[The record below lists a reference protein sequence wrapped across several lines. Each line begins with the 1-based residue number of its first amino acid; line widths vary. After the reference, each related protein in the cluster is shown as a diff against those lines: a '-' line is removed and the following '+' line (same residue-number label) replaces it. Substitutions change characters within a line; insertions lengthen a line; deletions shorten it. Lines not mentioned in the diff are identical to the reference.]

1 MERKKVPNIVGVS
14 LDEAKEI
21 LEKANIEIEKEK
33 KKIDIFEKSG
43 TVVKV
48 EPKEETSLKKNE
60 KVVLYVSDRK
70 PILIIILLFLL
81 CALFMIVR
89 KGTISTLINTTSP
102 VVESKTHEWTKTGM
116 VVVTKDAKMIDEL
129 KNYEYCV
136 TNKKSTIGCNWQ
148 ITETKN
154 AEIVASGKWYVYF
167 RGIDVRGRR
176 SKVSNREYV
185 NVDNENPV
193 VKKIKEKETENTIK
207 VTIEA
212 TDRLSGVNSYF
223 YKIDNQE
230 YVLGTKTHEYKNLEA
245 NKEYKISI
253 KVVDKVGNETIVTK
267 NIKTKESN
275 NITKP
280 EEPTTTKETTTKVT
294 TTEEKDEVIPIINLD
309 KVPLKF
315 FYGNKY
321 DLPSYYKFG
330 PKGGEVKCIVD
341 EVEEARD
348 TSKLG
353 IGKHKIV
360 CTAYGNNGIN
370 TTVEKEVEVAVE
382 EVEEEEN
389 DGWIWLNLHYPAN
402 STKWEW
408 KKLDENEEQS
418 GEDLNWKEYTGPIR
432 VRVEDVDKII
442 IRYEI
447 DGNEIIISPD
457 GYYVDIEP
465 EKTSVK
471 VGEVTKVKINY
482 SNNVEKVEY
491 RINNG
496 VWQEYTGVFEVGPNT
511 SIEARIRYLIDV
523 YGDEG
528 NLLLQKTK
536 KKTASGYI
544 GELFENVSKPS
555 TPIKP
560 NAPTT
565 DPTDPSV
572 PNTCTTCSC
581 VSGTYEVKI
590 IPTSRYV
597 NNNMPV
603 KVKIEYEDGVT
614 KKEYKIGYDGQWQNY
629 TGEISVNAGTIIYAR
644 GSGYKEIDGC
654 TKWVSG
660 STSTTL
666 SDRTYKVYISS
677 GTTSMDSTQKT
688 TVSISTWRSDNL
700 KNIEYSINGGEWTK
714 YNKAFEVGV
723 NTTIV
728 AKATWEVDGVEL
740 VDQDTRTIYENKN
753 GLRTSIST
761 SAKRIGG
768 SDEATVSLTTN
779 YKADKIEYTIDN
791 GASWNEYTKVFG
803 VKGNTTVCAKATKTN
818 TDETV
823 QTSPTVCKYVSEDD
837 LGLVIYASAYAARK
851 NAYVTT
857 TIKTKY
863 NVDTLEYSIDSG
875 VTWNAYEGE
884 KVKVQAGSEIL
895 ARATYRGKVVSTSLK
910 IDILPEPSVILD
922 GPSITGNPENTL
934 TKSVD
939 IEIKTKEVARDVF
952 YRINRGAWIKYTG
965 IFNVTSNVKI
975 EAYYVRDEDGKTSA
989 TSTYYVQN
997 VHVGNKPYVRIDTD
1011 PKGYLINGTQDKV
1024 KVKISGSNYN
1034 TLEYSLDGIN
1044 YQPYTNEFEVTT
1056 SLTVYARATND
1067 VGTTTTQFTIVTV
1080 NPPKVWKNLSVK
1092 IVANPDSKDLID
1104 KDGNV
1109 KLVNETEV
1117 SLVYGS
1123 DVTSACYKVL
1133 TSGSTNL
1140 ANEPCIP
1147 YTGAFKVNKNSTI
1160 YAYVQSADGKG
1171 TDVKLID
1178 FLTLGIASPVIKVDQ
1193 TSATSLVKISID
1205 YARSASIKKYKI
1217 DNGSWI
1223 DYTGEIEVTA
1233 NCTIE
1238 AMNEDMV
1245 GNQASS
1251 TRVISNIVK
1260 KPQYNIL
1267 DKGDYYL
1274 IKLNYPS
1281 NSIQSS
1287 REYKWL
1293 TNGTW
1298 KKYDEHGI
1306 LLIKPSAASK
1316 IVTPDGVKIKDDKG
1330 NEVILTD
1337 HYYILTIDLDKVGEN
1352 LYMRWDKQKVEA
1364 PKIIVSEEE
1373 ETVTSVDVAVS
1384 YNKALVSKQYRVIYD
1399 NGTDT
1404 GWLKYN
1410 GKFKVTD
1417 KGIVYAKGID
1427 IDGNDSKVAEQRID
1441 NIDSTGPVI
1450 TITGDMTTPKR
1461 KVTLLISAKDDGEV
1475 DSLLYEVGSKKADY
1489 FKKNGKG
1496 LKNPSTITIEENG
1509 KYTFYAVDGLG
1520 NETIKEIEITNIDKT
1535 APNIEIN
1542 VLSKTVGTST
1552 EVEINYGDSI
1562 TTQYKVGETGT
1573 YQSYTGKFTLSSYD
1587 LFNLKN
1593 EDGSLTIYAK
1603 GIDQAGNEEEVKEI
1617 TYVLDL
1623 NEFATPIINASDGY
1637 PMLTSTG
1644 MILGRPTYITYDATT
1659 TDVTNYY
1666 SIDNGVTWK
1675 EYTGGITLV
1684 SGEIIAKSVRE
1695 STGLEFTST
1704 GKVTIPTNAVGKDTY
1719 DNNLQTSETINRNSN
1734 KMFTVNNNLYG
1745 EKIKVYTGNT
1755 VSNTSTIKMYDKN
1768 KTLLSTTETVGVLT
1782 IVEIPESTY
1791 YVEINAGSQNLEVR
1805 EIELQGSRKL
1815 IGEYTPIISIN
1826 EGGWAAE
1833 KVATIT
1839 YYNEEYENEYSLDNG
1854 ASWKPYEG
1862 PIKLIEPTNVIARTT
1877 RENKVIGSSNFIVTK
1892 IDPTEPVIELNI
1904 PKTLLIGY
1912 DQKVPTY
1919 YKETLSGTTVECK
1932 AGNTVITN
1940 LNELEEG
1947 EHKIICTAKTGTGKK
1962 ATVEKDIKVIDVSD
1976 GLEGNSILEIIS
1988 NEDIPTGRYSIKV
2001 KDETYPVHMITLDG
2015 NQHFTENKTFGD
2027 AYDVAT
2033 SSTYAQNMVIVKV
2046 NGDLTID
2053 EGVTVGPYYDK
2064 SYGGPKGF
2072 TLYVTGKL
2080 TNKGTIDNSHGA
2092 KAVGQNVYLWKN
2104 TDGTYEYVPAV
2115 GGKSDTN
2122 GTGRETGGG
2131 LSGGSTC
2138 TKYGCGSSG
2147 FGSAGTSYSGGT
2159 GGGGIGWREG
2169 SAGNGSPNGGAGGV
2183 AGTNGSAGAGNPS
2196 GGTGGLLI
2204 IYADEYKNDGKIS
2217 ANGADS
2223 EKYGTR
2229 GGSSGGG
2236 SINIFVNQ
2244 QFTVDKLGIVPE
2256 LIYDEVKGY
2265 TSNATNGTINLGKI
2279 KNGQYYDLKE
2289 IINQANEEYRKNITI
2304 QGYSILS
2311 ILENENLNSGYYC
2324 FIVNNE
2330 KYQVHMITLDG
2341 NQHFTENKTF
2351 GDAYDVGTA
2360 STYAQNMVIVKVN
2373 GDLEI
2378 DSGVTVTPYYNEY
2391 GGPKGFTLYVT
2402 GKLTNKGTIDNSH
2415 GSKAEGQNVY
2425 LWKNTDGS
2433 YEYVPAIGGV
2443 GGKSIGSSS
2452 ITYANSGVD
2461 GVGRQTGGGGVSSG
2475 YNTGTGGTG
2484 TSYSG
2489 GTGSSASNGSKSDGS
2504 NDGSS
2509 GGSSTES
2516 DTNYGS
2522 GAGNPSGLAAVRGE
2536 NGTGGLLTIYADNF
2550 DNKGDL
2556 LACGYLGGKGDR
2568 YAGGSSGGG
2577 SINIFTNNSIEL
2589 ANPKSISDFYD
2600 ITLGN
2605 AFVNGGSRIE
2615 TISNGY
2621 VYSGAGGNG
2630 TINIGKIIN
2639 NTYVDFR
2646 EYLKNEIKNITVG
2659 KEISGSSILEI
2670 INSNKLE
2677 NGYYTFVVNEEKYKI
2692 HLYSY
2697 ENSQHWSENMTFGSG
2712 FDIGDNNF
2720 YAQSMVVVKVNGD
2733 LEIDKGVI
2741 VSPYYTEYG
2750 GPKGFTVYV
2759 TGKLTNNGVIDN
2771 SHGAYAEGQNVYL
2784 WKNTD
2789 GTYEYVPAIG
2799 GKGAAQRNDS
2809 ANSPGYT
2816 GGNGSG
2822 RQTGGGGSG
2831 GYYNNGASGSGSFGT
2846 SYSGGSGGGGK
2857 DFYNSTDAMQNGG
2870 SGGSLIITDIVPS
2883 SSTAGGGAGNP
2894 GGIGNPNPANNG
2906 KNGTGG
2912 LLVISASKYINNGTI
2927 SAHGSMGGTG
2937 YAGGGSSGGGSIN
2950 IFTMFDIT
2958 EKGQVDVSGGASS
2971 TTGVAR
2977 GGIGGNG
2984 TISYNKIDHVVIS
2997 PIHLYPNLSKF
3008 DVECEKYEI
3017 VINYDT
3023 TIMKRLYSLDNGVTW
3038 LEYMDSFEIDKETTI
3053 LAKGINI
3060 DGIETDIVTFKV
3072 VLKDGI
3078 PYQVFDKSNAVLE
3091 INKDYIFTVSED
3103 IIGKNLR
3110 FYLGSEPSSDA
3121 TIKIYDKDKKELL
3134 STTFVNNL
3142 TVINIPTNAYKFI
3155 INAGSKELTINEIN
3169 IRKELEK
3176 NEIIPSI
3183 SINDVNWT
3191 SSKTIEITYPEGY
3204 KNEYSLDLGTTWNE
3218 YTEPITVETDT
3229 TIFTRVVKDEKVVGS
3244 SSFVV
3249 TTVDNEEPTI
3259 EIDIPSEFDE
3269 TIYYKLPTSYSVGVS
3284 GGTSN
3289 CYISDDVIKDTEKLS
3304 PGIYTIKCEVTNG
3317 AGITKSIEKNITVK
3331 KARFLR
3337 EAILQNGVIES
3348 IPTLT
3353 ASSNKTDEKS
3363 GVYKSTETNSGNPT
3377 YYFRGN
3383 VENNNL
3389 NFAGYNWKIVRVNED
3404 GTIRIV
3410 MNDGINN
3417 NAKYKYDSSAFDF
3430 YYTGSGNLVKS
3441 PLENWYNSNIGNN
3454 SNYSLNVVTGDYF
3467 CEQAI
3472 VAYKQYF
3479 ADGYKTYN
3487 TTSKTSSMVAY
3498 DSYQARFKCQNDKN
3512 RHGIVSS
3519 SVGLLSY
3526 DEVLYAGGYPTR
3538 SNESYYLYSG
3548 VEYRLM
3554 SPSGN
3559 YPTLSFCYT
3568 WTVGNDGK
3576 LTIEDVKNAALILRP
3591 VINLK
3596 VNTRILDSGTG
3607 TSTDPYVVK

>member
-102 VVESKTHEWTKTGM
+102 VIESKTHEWTKTGM

-154 AEIVASGKWYVYF
+154 AEIIASGKWYVYF

-185 NVDNENPV
+185 QVDNENPV

-230 YVLGTKTHEYKNLEA
+230 YVLGTKTREYKNLEA

-267 NIKTKESN
+267 KIKTKESN
-275 NITKP
+275 NITDS
-280 EEPTTTKETTTKVT
+280 EETTTTTTTKVT

-341 EVEEARD
+341 EVEEATD

-471 VGEVTKVKINY
+471 NGEVTKVKINY

-496 VWQEYTGVFEVGPNT
+496 VWQEYTNVFEVGPNT

-523 YGDEG
+523 YDDEG

-544 GELFENVSKPS
+544 GEVIESTGGSVTPSKPN
-555 TPIKP
+555 K
-560 NAPTT
+560 
-565 DPTDPSV
+565 PTDPSN
-572 PNTCTTCSC
+572 PDPTPSTCTTCSC
-581 VSGTYEVKI
+581 VDGSYNVKI
-590 IPTSRYV
+590 VPTSRYV

-603 KVKIEYEDGVT
+603 KIRIDYEDGVT
-614 KKEYKIGYDGQWQNY
+614 LKQYKLGINGTWQNY
-629 TGEISVNAGTIIYAR
+629 TGEISVNAGTIIFAK

-660 STSTTL
+660 TAVEIVGEK
-666 SDRTYKVYISS
+666 TYKVDVYPAR
-677 GTTSMDSTQKT
+677 TSIDSTET
-688 TVSISTWRSDNL
+688 TKVEIGTWVKDNRVSL
-700 KNIEYSINGGEWTK
+700 EYSINGGEYQEYTK
-714 YNKAFEVGV
+714 SFTVGP

-728 AKATWEVDGVEL
+728 ARAKWILDDGTEINDQASATV
-740 VDQDTRTIYENKN
+740 YENKN
-753 GLRTSIST
+753 GLRTSISS
-761 SAKRIGG
+761 SAKKVGG
-768 SDEATVSLTTN
+768 INQATIEITTN
-779 YKADKIEYTIDN
+779 LKADKKEYTLDN
-791 GASWNEYTKVFG
+791 GASWKEYTGPFG
-803 VKGNTTVCAKATKTN
+803 VDANTLVCAKATKTN
-818 TDETV
+818 TDGTI
-823 QTSPTVCKYVSEDD
+823 QTSPMVCKYISEDD
-837 LGLVIYASAYAARK
+837 LNLRIIPSAYAARK
-851 NAYVTT
+851 GGYITAE
-857 TIKTKY
+857 IKTDY
-863 NVDTLEYSIDSG
+863 NVEKIEYSLDNGS
-875 VTWNAYEGE
+875 TWNEYTGAR
-884 KVKVQAGSEIL
+884 VKIDAGSEIL
-895 ARATYRGKVVSTSLK
+895 ARATYRGKVVTTSLS
-910 IDILPEPSVILD
+910 IDILANPSVILD

-934 TKSVD
+934 TKNVD
-939 IEIKTKEVARDVF
+939 IEIKTKEVARDIF

-997 VHVGNKPYVRIDTD
+997 VHVGNKPYVRIDTE

-1080 NPPKVWKNLSVK
+1080 NPPKVWKNLNVK

-1140 ANEPCIP
+1140 ANEKCIP
-1147 YTGAFKVNKNSTI
+1147 YTRAFKVNKNSTI

-1178 FLTLGIASPVIKVDQ
+1178 FLTLGIASPVINVDQ
-1193 TSATSLVKISID
+1193 TSATSLVKVSID
-1205 YARSASIKKYKI
+1205 YARSASVKKYRI
-1217 DNGSWI
+1217 DNGVWI

-1281 NSIQSS
+1281 NSMQSS

-1337 HYYILTIDLDKVGEN
+1337 HYYILTVDLDKVGEN
-1352 LYMRWDKQKVEA
+1352 LYMRWDMQKVEA

-1384 YNKALVSKQYRVIYD
+1384 YNKALVSKLYRVIYD

-1450 TITGDMTTPKR
+1450 TITGDLVTPKQ

-1535 APNIEIN
+1535 APNIEIT
-1542 VLSKTVGTST
+1542 VLSTTVGTST
-1552 EVEINYGDSI
+1552 EVEINYGDAV
-1562 TTQYKVGETGT
+1562 TTLYKVGETGT

-1593 EDGSLTIYAK
+1593 QDGSLTIYAK

-1704 GKVTIPTNAVGKDTY
+1704 GKVTIPTNAVVKDTY

-1745 EKIKVYTGNT
+1745 EKIKIYTGNT

-1782 IVEIPESTY
+1782 IVEIPENTY
-1791 YVEINAGSQNLEVR
+1791 YVEINSGSDVLEIR

-1815 IGEYTPIISIN
+1815 QEEYTPIIKIN

-1854 ASWKPYEG
+1854 ASWKTYEG

-1904 PKTLLIGY
+1904 SKNIQLGY

-1947 EHKIICTAKTGTGKK
+1947 EHKIVCTAKTGAGKK
-1962 ATVEKDIKVIDVSD
+1962 ATVEKDIKVIQITDMESNSL
-1976 GLEGNSILEIIS
+1976 LETIS

-2001 KDETYPVHMITLDG
+2001 NDETYSVHVITLDG

-2033 SSTYAQNMVIVKV
+2033 KDTYAQNMVIVKV
-2046 NGDLTID
+2046 NGDLVVD
-2053 EGVTVGPYYDK
+2053 EGVTVSPYYDK
-2064 SYGGPKGF
+2064 NYGGPKGF

-2092 KAVGQNVYLWKN
+2092 RAEGQNVYLWKN
-2104 TDGTYEYVPAV
+2104 ADGSYEYVPSV
-2115 GGKSDTN
+2115 GASAGAKSTTN
-2122 GTGRETGGG
+2122 GVGNGGESGKNRQTGGG
-2131 LSGGSTC
+2131 
-2138 TKYGCGSSG
+2138 SSSNYALG
-2147 FGSAGTSYSGGT
+2147 ASGTSYSGGSGA
-2159 GGGGIGWREG
+2159 GGNTNAEI
-2169 SAGNGSPNGGAGGV
+2169 NGGAGGSV
-2183 AGTNGSAGAGNPS
+2183 TDGNLGGGAGNPGGKTEPRFS
-2196 GGTGGLLI
+2196 YYDGSNGTGGLLT
-2204 IYADEYKNDGKIS
+2204 IYANEYENKGIIS
-2217 ANGADS
+2217 ANGS
-2223 EKYGTR
+2223 NGGRGMYWP

-2236 SINIFVNQ
+2236 SINIFTKQ
-2244 QFTVDKLGIVPE
+2244 STGIDQLGIITNTRYE
-2256 LIYDEVKGY
+2256 EIKGNVSS
-2265 TSNATNGTINLGKI
+2265 TGGAKIQASNQPAITGAGGTGAISIGEI
-2279 KNGQYYDLKE
+2279 RDGQYYDLKE
-2289 IINQANEEYRKNITI
+2289 IIEQDKEKYIESVTI
-2304 QGYSILS
+2304 KGDSILS
-2311 ILENENLNSGYYC
+2311 IINNNTLKSGYYY
-2324 FIVNNE
+2324 FVANGEN
-2330 KYQVHMITLDG
+2330 YPVHLYTYDG
-2341 NQHFTENKTF
+2341 NQHFTENKTY
-2351 GDAYDVGTA
+2351 GDAYDVATKD
-2360 STYAQNMVIVKVN
+2360 TYAQNMVIVKVN
-2373 GDLEI
+2373 GDLVVDE
-2378 DSGVTVTPYYNEY
+2378 GVTVSPYYDKNY

-2415 GSKAEGQNVY
+2415 GARAEGQNVY
-2425 LWKNTDGS
+2425 LWKNADGS
-2433 YEYVPAIGGV
+2433 YEYVPSV
-2443 GGKSIGSSS
+2443 GGKNG
-2452 ITYANSGVD
+2452 TAGA
-2461 GVGRQTGGGGVSSG
+2461 GRQTGGGGGTTSASFG
-2475 YNTGTGGTG
+2475 NSYTGG
-2484 TSYSG
+2484 SG
-2489 GTGSSASNGSKSDGS
+2489 DSGDGHRANPNGGQ
-2504 NDGSS
+2504 
-2509 GGSSTES
+2509 GGEAT
-2516 DTNYGS
+2516 TYNYGS
-2522 GAGNPSGLAAVRGE
+2522 GAGNPVGPSIGPNQIGKT
-2536 NGTGGLLTIYADNF
+2536 GTGGLLTIYANEYE
-2550 DNKGDL
+2550 NKGTIS
-2556 LACGYLGGKGDR
+2556 ANGASGGRAAYKS
-2568 YAGGSSGGG
+2568 GGGSGGG
-2577 SINIFTNNSIEL
+2577 SINVFTNQGTGIDQL
-2589 ANPKSISDFYD
+2589 GI
-2600 ITLGN
+2600 ITDTRYTEILGN
-2605 AFVNGGSRIE
+2605 NS
-2615 TISNGY
+2615 Y
-2621 VYSGAGGNG
+2621 AGGAINAGSG
-2630 TINIGKIIN
+2630 TLNIGEIRDGQYYDLKEIIEQDKEKYIESVTIKGDSILSIIN
-2639 NTYVDFR
+2639 NNT
-2646 EYLKNEIKNITVG
+2646 LK
-2659 KEISGSSILEI
+2659 S
-2670 INSNKLE
+2670 
-2677 NGYYTFVVNEEKYKI
+2677 GYYYFVANGENYPV
-2692 HLYSY
+2692 HLYTY
-2697 ENSQHWSENMTFGSG
+2697 DGNQHFTENKTY
-2712 FDIGDNNF
+2712 GDAYDVATKDT
-2720 YAQSMVVVKVNGD
+2720 YAQNMVIVKVNGD
-2733 LEIDKGVI
+2733 LVVDEGVT
-2741 VSPYYTEYG
+2741 VSPYYDKNYG
-2750 GPKGFTVYV
+2750 GPKGFTLYV
-2759 TGKLTNNGVIDN
+2759 TGKLTNKGTIDN
-2771 SHGAYAEGQNVYL
+2771 SHGARAEGQNVYL
-2784 WKNTD
+2784 WKNAD
-2789 GTYEYVPAIG
+2789 GSYEYVPSVG
-2799 GKGAAQRNDS
+2799 GKNGTAGA
-2809 ANSPGYT
+2809 
-2816 GGNGSG
+2816 G
-2822 RQTGGGGSG
+2822 RQTGGGGGTTSASFGNSYTGGSG
-2831 GYYNNGASGSGSFGT
+2831 DSGDGHRANPNGGQGGEATTYNYGSGAGNPVGPSIGPNQIGKTGTGGLLTIYANEYENKGTISANGASGGRAAYKSG
-2846 SYSGGSGGGGK
+2846 GGSGGGSVNI
-2857 DFYNSTDAMQNGG
+2857 FYRENLSNENNITVNGG
-2870 SGGSLIITDIVPS
+2870 SVNGG
-2883 SSTAGGGAGNP
+2883 
-2894 GGIGNPNPANNG
+2894 
-2906 KNGTGG
+2906 K
-2912 LLVISASKYINNGTI
+2912 GTI
-2927 SAHGSMGGTG
+2927 TFTNLPEI
-2937 YAGGGSSGGGSIN
+2937 SI
-2950 IFTMFDIT
+2950 
-2958 EKGQVDVSGGASS
+2958 ESELKKSL
-2971 TTGVAR
+2971 
-2977 GGIGGNG
+2977 
-2984 TISYNKIDHVVIS
+2984 ISYNNIKIEKNNKEYEITINYFS
-2997 PIHLYPNLSKF
+2997 TLSK
-3008 DVECEKYEI
+3008 K
-3017 VINYDT
+3017 
-3023 TIMKRLYSLDNGVTW
+3023 LYSIDNGSTW
-3038 LEYMDSFEIDKETTI
+3038 LEYKSSFNVDAGTI
-3053 LAKGINI
+3053 VQAKGIK
-3060 DGIETDIVTFKV
+3060 DDKTETEVISYTTPSSN
-3072 VLKDGI
+3072 GI
-3078 PYQVFDKSNAVLE
+3078 PYNTIDGNIESNAVLE
-3091 INKDYIFTVSED
+3091 INKEYIFTVSED
-3103 IIGKNLR
+3103 TIGKNLR

-3121 TIKIYDKDKKELL
+3121 TIKIYDKDNKELL

-3176 NEIIPSI
+3176 NETVPSI

-3218 YTEPITVETDT
+3218 YIEPITVETNT
-3229 TIFTRVVKDEKVVGS
+3229 TIFTRVVKDEKVIGS

-3249 TTVDNEEPTI
+3249 TSIDNVEPKI
-3259 EIDIPSEFDE
+3259 SLDIDE
-3269 TIYYKLPTSYSVGVS
+3269 TIDKGSNIKIPTSYNLGIS
-3284 GGTSN
+3284 GGTTICKTGETTVTN
-3289 CYISDDVIKDTEKLS
+3289 ISELEVGTHEITC
-3304 PGIYTIKCEVTNG
+3304 TVTNG
-3317 AGITKSIEKNITVK
+3317 ANISKSVTKNVIIS
-3331 KARFLR
+3331 
-3337 EAILQNGVIES
+3337 EAILLKDEIMKNDIVEAE
-3348 IPTLT
+3348 PTLT
-3353 ASSNKTDEKS
+3353 TSSNNSNDKS
-3363 GVYKSTETNSGNPT
+3363 GLYKSNVTNSGKIT
-3377 YYFRGN
+3377 YYFRGD
-3383 VENNNL
+3383 VQNNYVS
-3389 NFAGYNWKIVRVNED
+3389 FAGNIWRIVRINED
-3404 GTIRIV
+3404 GTIRLV
-3410 MNDGINN
+3410 MQNGINDN
-3417 NAKYKYDSSAFDF
+3417 QSYVFNSNYSDYSKMYYSNSEAK
-3430 YYTGSGNLVKS
+3430 TT
-3441 PLENWYNSNIGNN
+3441 LENWYNTNIGNN
-3454 SNYSLNVVTGDYF
+3454 ENYSKHVVNGSYY
-3467 CEQAI
+3467 CEQAK
-3472 VAYKQYF
+3472 VKFSSAW
-3479 ADGYKTYN
+3479 
-3487 TTSKTSSMVAY
+3487 TSGSATMEEY
-3498 DSYQARFKCQNDKN
+3498 TNYTPTFKCETDGNGYGLVN
-3512 RHGIVSS
+3512 S
-3519 SVGLLSY
+3519 SVGLLTY
-3526 DEVLYAGGYPTR
+3526 DEAVFAGGYW
-3538 SNESYYLYSG
+3538 ESENHNYYLNNQNYFWTLSPAGYSG
-3548 VEYRLM
+3548 TYSSDWTIYPAGSICDSALF
-3554 SPSGN
+3554 GN
-3559 YPTLSFCYT
+3559 R
-3568 WTVGNDGK
+3568 V
-3576 LTIEDVKNAALILRP
+3576 LRP

-3596 VNTRILDSGTG
+3596 SDTVMVGTG
-3607 TSTDPYVVK
+3607 TSADPYVVK

>member
-89 KGTISTLINTTSP
+89 KGTISTLINTTAP

-267 NIKTKESN
+267 KIKTKESN

-465 EKTSVK
+465 EKISVK

-523 YGDEG
+523 YDDEG

-572 PNTCTTCSC
+572 PSTCTTCSC

-603 KVKIEYEDGVT
+603 KVKIEYEEGVT

-791 GASWNEYTKVFG
+791 GVTWNEYTKVFG

-939 IEIKTKEVARDVF
+939 IEIKTKEVARDIF

-1056 SLTVYARATND
+1056 SLIVYARATND

-1193 TSATSLVKISID
+1193 TSATSLVKVSID
-1205 YARSASIKKYKI
+1205 YARSASIKKYRI

-1223 DYTGEIEVTA
+1223 DYTGEFEVTA

-1238 AMNEDMV
+1238 AMNEDIV

-1260 KPQYNIL
+1260 KPQYNAL

-1287 REYKWL
+1287 KEYKWL
-1293 TNGTW
+1293 ANGTW

-1337 HYYILTIDLDKVGEN
+1337 HYYILTVDLDKVGEN
-1352 LYMRWDKQKVEA
+1352 LYMRWDMQKVEA

-1384 YNKALVSKQYRVIYD
+1384 YNKALVSKLYRVIYD

-1410 GKFKVTD
+1410 GKFKVID

-1450 TITGDMTTPKR
+1450 TITGDLVTPKQ

-1535 APNIEIN
+1535 APNIEIT
-1542 VLSKTVGTST
+1542 VLSTTVGTST
-1552 EVEINYGDSI
+1552 EVEINYGDAV
-1562 TTQYKVGETGT
+1562 TTLYKVGETGT

-1593 EDGSLTIYAK
+1593 QDGSLTIYAK

-1644 MILGRPTYITYDATT
+1644 MILGRPTYITYDPTT

-1704 GKVTIPTNAVGKDTY
+1704 GKVTIPTNAVGGDTY
-1719 DNNLQTSETINRNSN
+1719 DKNLQTSETINRNSN

-1745 EKIKVYTGNT
+1745 EKIKIYTGNI

-1782 IVEIPESTY
+1782 IVEIPENTY
-1791 YVEINAGSQNLEVR
+1791 YVEINSGSQNLEIR

-1815 IGEYTPIISIN
+1815 IGEYTPIIKIN

-1839 YYNEEYENEYSLDNG
+1839 YYNEEYQNEYSLDNG

-1892 IDPTEPVIELNI
+1892 IDPTEPVIELEIGNRI
-1904 PKTLLIGY
+1904 QLGY
-1912 DQKVPTY
+1912 DRELPTY
-1919 YKETLSGTTVECK
+1919 YKETPSGTTVECK

-1947 EHKIICTAKTGTGKK
+1947 EHKIVCTAKTGAGKK
-1962 ATVEKDIKVIDVSD
+1962 ATVEKDIKIIDMTDFEADSL
-1976 GLEGNSILEIIS
+1976 LEAIS
-1988 NEDIPTGRYSIKV
+1988 NEDVPSGKYTIKV

-2033 SSTYAQNMVIVKV
+2033 KDTYAQNMVIVKV
-2046 NGDLTID
+2046 NGDLEID
-2053 EGVTVGPYYDK
+2053 SGVTVGPYYDK

-2092 KAVGQNVYLWKN
+2092 KAY
-2104 TDGTYEYVPAV
+2104 
-2115 GGKSDTN
+2115 
-2122 GTGRETGGG
+2122 
-2131 LSGGSTC
+2131 
-2138 TKYGCGSSG
+2138 
-2147 FGSAGTSYSGGT
+2147 
-2159 GGGGIGWREG
+2159 
-2169 SAGNGSPNGGAGGV
+2169 
-2183 AGTNGSAGAGNPS
+2183 
-2196 GGTGGLLI
+2196 
-2204 IYADEYKNDGKIS
+2204 
-2217 ANGADS
+2217 
-2223 EKYGTR
+2223 
-2229 GGSSGGG
+2229 
-2236 SINIFVNQ
+2236 
-2244 QFTVDKLGIVPE
+2244 
-2256 LIYDEVKGY
+2256 
-2265 TSNATNGTINLGKI
+2265 
-2279 KNGQYYDLKE
+2279 
-2289 IINQANEEYRKNITI
+2289 
-2304 QGYSILS
+2304 
-2311 ILENENLNSGYYC
+2311 
-2324 FIVNNE
+2324 
-2330 KYQVHMITLDG
+2330 
-2341 NQHFTENKTF
+2341 
-2351 GDAYDVGTA
+2351 
-2360 STYAQNMVIVKVN
+2360 
-2373 GDLEI
+2373 
-2378 DSGVTVTPYYNEY
+2378 
-2391 GGPKGFTLYVT
+2391 
-2402 GKLTNKGTIDNSH
+2402 
-2415 GSKAEGQNVY
+2415 GQNVY

-2433 YEYVPAIGGV
+2433 YEYIPAEGAAGGSIRTGHV
-2443 GGKSIGSSS
+2443 APSGASGK
-2452 ITYANSGVD
+2452 N
-2461 GVGRQTGGGGVSSG
+2461 RQTGGGGG
-2475 YNTGTGGTG
+2475 AGAIGGTG

-2489 GTGSSASNGSKSDGS
+2489 GTGAGNANHNGEANGAAGGAG
-2504 NDGSS
+2504 NGNYS
-2509 GGSSTES
+2509 GT
-2516 DTNYGS
+2516 
-2522 GAGNPSGLAAVRGE
+2522 GAGNPAGSNGVLGE
-2536 NGTGGLLTIYADNF
+2536 NGTGGLLTIYANEYE
-2550 DNKGDL
+2550 NRGLIKATGS
-2556 LACGYLGGKGDR
+2556 YGGIVTASKN
-2568 YAGGSSGGG
+2568 YVYSGGSSGGG
-2577 SINIFTNNSIEL
+2577 SINIFTVSKIIEYGNN
-2589 ANPKSISDFYD
+2589 N
-2600 ITLGN
+2600 
-2605 AFVNGGSRIE
+2605 VNGGSS
-2615 TISNGY
+2615 TGLSTGAN
-2621 VYSGAGGNG
+2621 YSGGAGGNG
-2630 TINIGKIIN
+2630 TITYTQLQSVSITSKYSSLPNIS
-2639 NTYVDFR
+2639 TS
-2646 EYLKNEIKNITVG
+2646 KNESEQYEIT
-2659 KEISGSSILEI
+2659 
-2670 INSNKLE
+2670 INYFSTLSK
-2677 NGYYTFVVNEEKYKI
+2677 K
-2692 HLYSY
+2692 LYS
-2697 ENSQHWSENMTFGSG
+2697 
-2712 FDIGDNNF
+2712 
-2720 YAQSMVVVKVNGD
+2720 
-2733 LEIDKGVI
+2733 
-2741 VSPYYTEYG
+2741 
-2750 GPKGFTVYV
+2750 
-2759 TGKLTNNGVIDN
+2759 IDN
-2771 SHGAYAEGQNVYL
+2771 GAN
-2784 WKNTD
+2784 
-2789 GTYEYVPAIG
+2789 
-2799 GKGAAQRNDS
+2799 
-2809 ANSPGYT
+2809 
-2816 GGNGSG
+2816 
-2822 RQTGGGGSG
+2822 
-2831 GYYNNGASGSGSFGT
+2831 
-2846 SYSGGSGGGGK
+2846 
-2857 DFYNSTDAMQNGG
+2857 
-2870 SGGSLIITDIVPS
+2870 
-2883 SSTAGGGAGNP
+2883 
-2894 GGIGNPNPANNG
+2894 
-2906 KNGTGG
+2906 
-2912 LLVISASKYINNGTI
+2912 
-2927 SAHGSMGGTG
+2927 
-2937 YAGGGSSGGGSIN
+2937 
-2950 IFTMFDIT
+2950 
-2958 EKGQVDVSGGASS
+2958 
-2971 TTGVAR
+2971 
-2977 GGIGGNG
+2977 
-2984 TISYNKIDHVVIS
+2984 
-2997 PIHLYPNLSKF
+2997 
-3008 DVECEKYEI
+3008 
-3017 VINYDT
+3017 
-3023 TIMKRLYSLDNGVTW
+3023 W
-3038 LEYMDSFEIDKETTI
+3038 LEYKGSFNVAAGTI
-3053 LAKGINI
+3053 VQAKGVNT
-3060 DGIETDIVTFKV
+3060 DKTETEVISYTTPSSN
-3072 VLKDGI
+3072 GI
-3078 PYQVFDKSNAVLE
+3078 PYNTIDGNIESNAVLE

-3103 IIGKNLR
+3103 TIGKNLR
-3110 FYLGSEPSSDA
+3110 FYLGSEPSNDA
-3121 TIKIYDKDKKELL
+3121 TIKIYDKDNKELL

-3176 NEIIPSI
+3176 NETIPSI

-3218 YTEPITVETDT
+3218 YTEPITVETNT
-3229 TIFTRVVKDEKVVGS
+3229 TIFTRVVKDEKVIGS

-3249 TTVDNEEPTI
+3249 TSIDNVEP
-3259 EIDIPSEFDE
+3259 EISLDIDE
-3269 TIYYKLPTSYSVGVS
+3269 TIDKGTDIKIPTSYNLGIS
-3284 GGTSN
+3284 GGTTICKTGETTVTN
-3289 CYISDDVIKDTEKLS
+3289 ISELEVGTHEITC
-3304 PGIYTIKCEVTNG
+3304 TVTNG
-3317 AGITKSIEKNITVK
+3317 ANISKSVTKNVIIKEKEEQVT
-3331 KARFLR
+3331 
-3337 EAILQNGVIES
+3337 ES
-3348 IPTLT
+3348 T
-3353 ASSNKTDEKS
+3353 
-3363 GVYKSTETNSGNPT
+3363 TEETTNP
-3377 YYFRGN
+3377 
-3383 VENNNL
+3383 
-3389 NFAGYNWKIVRVNED
+3389 
-3404 GTIRIV
+3404 
-3410 MNDGINN
+3410 
-3417 NAKYKYDSSAFDF
+3417 
-3430 YYTGSGNLVKS
+3430 
-3441 PLENWYNSNIGNN
+3441 
-3454 SNYSLNVVTGDYF
+3454 
-3467 CEQAI
+3467 
-3472 VAYKQYF
+3472 
-3479 ADGYKTYN
+3479 
-3487 TTSKTSSMVAY
+3487 
-3498 DSYQARFKCQNDKN
+3498 
-3512 RHGIVSS
+3512 
-3519 SVGLLSY
+3519 
-3526 DEVLYAGGYPTR
+3526 
-3538 SNESYYLYSG
+3538 
-3548 VEYRLM
+3548 
-3554 SPSGN
+3554 
-3559 YPTLSFCYT
+3559 
-3568 WTVGNDGK
+3568 
-3576 LTIEDVKNAALILRP
+3576 
-3591 VINLK
+3591 
-3596 VNTRILDSGTG
+3596 
-3607 TSTDPYVVK
+3607 

>member
-33 KKIDIFEKSG
+33 KKIDIFEKSE

-154 AEIVASGKWYVYF
+154 AEIIASGKWYVYF

-253 KVVDKVGNETIVTK
+253 KIVDKVGNETIVTK

-275 NITKP
+275 NKTEP
-280 EEPTTTKETTTKVT
+280 EEPTTTTKETTTKVT

-341 EVEEARD
+341 EVEEATD

-382 EVEEEEN
+382 EVDEEEN

-471 VGEVTKVKINY
+471 NGEVTKVKINY

-496 VWQEYTGVFEVGPNT
+496 VWQEYTSVFEVGPNT

-523 YGDEG
+523 YDDEG

-565 DPTDPSV
+565 NPTNPSV
-572 PNTCTTCSC
+572 PSTCTTCSC

-728 AKATWEVDGVEL
+728 ARATWEVDGVEL

-791 GASWNEYTKVFG
+791 GVTWNEYTKVFG

-939 IEIKTKEVARDVF
+939 IEIKTKEVARDIF
-952 YRINRGAWIKYTG
+952 YRINRGSWIKYTG

-989 TSTYYVQN
+989 ISTYYVQN

-1140 ANEPCIP
+1140 ANQPCIP

-1160 YAYVQSADGKG
+1160 YAYVSSSDGKG

-1193 TSATSLVKISID
+1193 TSATSLVKVSID
-1205 YARSASIKKYKI
+1205 YARSASIKKYRI

-1330 NEVILTD
+1330 NEVIITD
-1337 HYYILTIDLDKVGEN
+1337 HYYILTVDLDKVGEN

-1410 GKFKVTD
+1410 GKFKVID

-1450 TITGDMTTPKR
+1450 TVTGDLVTPKQ

-1496 LKNPSTITIEENG
+1496 LKNPGTITIEENG

-1535 APNIEIN
+1535 APDIEIT
-1542 VLSKTVGTST
+1542 VLSTTIGTST
-1552 EVEINYGDSI
+1552 EVEINYGDAV
-1562 TTQYKVGETGT
+1562 TTLYKVGENGT

-1593 EDGSLTIYAK
+1593 SDGSLTIYAK
-1603 GIDQAGNEEEVKEI
+1603 GID
-1617 TYVLDL
+1617 
-1623 NEFATPIINASDGY
+1623 
-1637 PMLTSTG
+1637 
-1644 MILGRPTYITYDATT
+1644 
-1659 TDVTNYY
+1659 
-1666 SIDNGVTWK
+1666 
-1675 EYTGGITLV
+1675 
-1684 SGEIIAKSVRE
+1684 
-1695 STGLEFTST
+1695 
-1704 GKVTIPTNAVGKDTY
+1704 
-1719 DNNLQTSETINRNSN
+1719 
-1734 KMFTVNNNLYG
+1734 
-1745 EKIKVYTGNT
+1745 
-1755 VSNTSTIKMYDKN
+1755 
-1768 KTLLSTTETVGVLT
+1768 
-1782 IVEIPESTY
+1782 
-1791 YVEINAGSQNLEVR
+1791 
-1805 EIELQGSRKL
+1805 
-1815 IGEYTPIISIN
+1815 
-1826 EGGWAAE
+1826 
-1833 KVATIT
+1833 
-1839 YYNEEYENEYSLDNG
+1839 
-1854 ASWKPYEG
+1854 
-1862 PIKLIEPTNVIARTT
+1862 
-1877 RENKVIGSSNFIVTK
+1877 
-1892 IDPTEPVIELNI
+1892 
-1904 PKTLLIGY
+1904 
-1912 DQKVPTY
+1912 
-1919 YKETLSGTTVECK
+1919 
-1932 AGNTVITN
+1932 
-1940 LNELEEG
+1940 
-1947 EHKIICTAKTGTGKK
+1947 
-1962 ATVEKDIKVIDVSD
+1962 
-1976 GLEGNSILEIIS
+1976 
-1988 NEDIPTGRYSIKV
+1988 
-2001 KDETYPVHMITLDG
+2001 
-2015 NQHFTENKTFGD
+2015 
-2027 AYDVAT
+2027 
-2033 SSTYAQNMVIVKV
+2033 
-2046 NGDLTID
+2046 
-2053 EGVTVGPYYDK
+2053 
-2064 SYGGPKGF
+2064 
-2072 TLYVTGKL
+2072 
-2080 TNKGTIDNSHGA
+2080 
-2092 KAVGQNVYLWKN
+2092 
-2104 TDGTYEYVPAV
+2104 
-2115 GGKSDTN
+2115 
-2122 GTGRETGGG
+2122 
-2131 LSGGSTC
+2131 
-2138 TKYGCGSSG
+2138 
-2147 FGSAGTSYSGGT
+2147 
-2159 GGGGIGWREG
+2159 
-2169 SAGNGSPNGGAGGV
+2169 
-2183 AGTNGSAGAGNPS
+2183 
-2196 GGTGGLLI
+2196 
-2204 IYADEYKNDGKIS
+2204 
-2217 ANGADS
+2217 
-2223 EKYGTR
+2223 
-2229 GGSSGGG
+2229 
-2236 SINIFVNQ
+2236 
-2244 QFTVDKLGIVPE
+2244 
-2256 LIYDEVKGY
+2256 
-2265 TSNATNGTINLGKI
+2265 
-2279 KNGQYYDLKE
+2279 
-2289 IINQANEEYRKNITI
+2289 
-2304 QGYSILS
+2304 
-2311 ILENENLNSGYYC
+2311 
-2324 FIVNNE
+2324 
-2330 KYQVHMITLDG
+2330 
-2341 NQHFTENKTF
+2341 
-2351 GDAYDVGTA
+2351 
-2360 STYAQNMVIVKVN
+2360 
-2373 GDLEI
+2373 
-2378 DSGVTVTPYYNEY
+2378 
-2391 GGPKGFTLYVT
+2391 
-2402 GKLTNKGTIDNSH
+2402 
-2415 GSKAEGQNVY
+2415 
-2425 LWKNTDGS
+2425 
-2433 YEYVPAIGGV
+2433 
-2443 GGKSIGSSS
+2443 
-2452 ITYANSGVD
+2452 
-2461 GVGRQTGGGGVSSG
+2461 
-2475 YNTGTGGTG
+2475 
-2484 TSYSG
+2484 
-2489 GTGSSASNGSKSDGS
+2489 
-2504 NDGSS
+2504 
-2509 GGSSTES
+2509 
-2516 DTNYGS
+2516 
-2522 GAGNPSGLAAVRGE
+2522 
-2536 NGTGGLLTIYADNF
+2536 
-2550 DNKGDL
+2550 
-2556 LACGYLGGKGDR
+2556 
-2568 YAGGSSGGG
+2568 
-2577 SINIFTNNSIEL
+2577 
-2589 ANPKSISDFYD
+2589 
-2600 ITLGN
+2600 
-2605 AFVNGGSRIE
+2605 
-2615 TISNGY
+2615 
-2621 VYSGAGGNG
+2621 
-2630 TINIGKIIN
+2630 
-2639 NTYVDFR
+2639 
-2646 EYLKNEIKNITVG
+2646 
-2659 KEISGSSILEI
+2659 
-2670 INSNKLE
+2670 
-2677 NGYYTFVVNEEKYKI
+2677 
-2692 HLYSY
+2692 
-2697 ENSQHWSENMTFGSG
+2697 
-2712 FDIGDNNF
+2712 
-2720 YAQSMVVVKVNGD
+2720 
-2733 LEIDKGVI
+2733 
-2741 VSPYYTEYG
+2741 
-2750 GPKGFTVYV
+2750 
-2759 TGKLTNNGVIDN
+2759 
-2771 SHGAYAEGQNVYL
+2771 
-2784 WKNTD
+2784 
-2789 GTYEYVPAIG
+2789 
-2799 GKGAAQRNDS
+2799 
-2809 ANSPGYT
+2809 
-2816 GGNGSG
+2816 
-2822 RQTGGGGSG
+2822 
-2831 GYYNNGASGSGSFGT
+2831 
-2846 SYSGGSGGGGK
+2846 
-2857 DFYNSTDAMQNGG
+2857 
-2870 SGGSLIITDIVPS
+2870 
-2883 SSTAGGGAGNP
+2883 
-2894 GGIGNPNPANNG
+2894 
-2906 KNGTGG
+2906 
-2912 LLVISASKYINNGTI
+2912 
-2927 SAHGSMGGTG
+2927 
-2937 YAGGGSSGGGSIN
+2937 
-2950 IFTMFDIT
+2950 
-2958 EKGQVDVSGGASS
+2958 
-2971 TTGVAR
+2971 
-2977 GGIGGNG
+2977 
-2984 TISYNKIDHVVIS
+2984 
-2997 PIHLYPNLSKF
+2997 
-3008 DVECEKYEI
+3008 
-3017 VINYDT
+3017 
-3023 TIMKRLYSLDNGVTW
+3023 
-3038 LEYMDSFEIDKETTI
+3038 
-3053 LAKGINI
+3053 
-3060 DGIETDIVTFKV
+3060 
-3072 VLKDGI
+3072 
-3078 PYQVFDKSNAVLE
+3078 
-3091 INKDYIFTVSED
+3091 
-3103 IIGKNLR
+3103 
-3110 FYLGSEPSSDA
+3110 
-3121 TIKIYDKDKKELL
+3121 
-3134 STTFVNNL
+3134 
-3142 TVINIPTNAYKFI
+3142 
-3155 INAGSKELTINEIN
+3155 
-3169 IRKELEK
+3169 
-3176 NEIIPSI
+3176 
-3183 SINDVNWT
+3183 
-3191 SSKTIEITYPEGY
+3191 
-3204 KNEYSLDLGTTWNE
+3204 
-3218 YTEPITVETDT
+3218 
-3229 TIFTRVVKDEKVVGS
+3229 
-3244 SSFVV
+3244 
-3249 TTVDNEEPTI
+3249 
-3259 EIDIPSEFDE
+3259 
-3269 TIYYKLPTSYSVGVS
+3269 
-3284 GGTSN
+3284 
-3289 CYISDDVIKDTEKLS
+3289 
-3304 PGIYTIKCEVTNG
+3304 
-3317 AGITKSIEKNITVK
+3317 
-3331 KARFLR
+3331 
-3337 EAILQNGVIES
+3337 
-3348 IPTLT
+3348 
-3353 ASSNKTDEKS
+3353 
-3363 GVYKSTETNSGNPT
+3363 
-3377 YYFRGN
+3377 
-3383 VENNNL
+3383 
-3389 NFAGYNWKIVRVNED
+3389 
-3404 GTIRIV
+3404 
-3410 MNDGINN
+3410 
-3417 NAKYKYDSSAFDF
+3417 
-3430 YYTGSGNLVKS
+3430 
-3441 PLENWYNSNIGNN
+3441 
-3454 SNYSLNVVTGDYF
+3454 
-3467 CEQAI
+3467 
-3472 VAYKQYF
+3472 
-3479 ADGYKTYN
+3479 
-3487 TTSKTSSMVAY
+3487 
-3498 DSYQARFKCQNDKN
+3498 
-3512 RHGIVSS
+3512 
-3519 SVGLLSY
+3519 
-3526 DEVLYAGGYPTR
+3526 
-3538 SNESYYLYSG
+3538 
-3548 VEYRLM
+3548 
-3554 SPSGN
+3554 
-3559 YPTLSFCYT
+3559 
-3568 WTVGNDGK
+3568 
-3576 LTIEDVKNAALILRP
+3576 
-3591 VINLK
+3591 
-3596 VNTRILDSGTG
+3596 
-3607 TSTDPYVVK
+3607 

>member
-89 KGTISTLINTTSP
+89 KGTISTLINTTAP

-185 NVDNENPV
+185 KVDNENPV

-267 NIKTKESN
+267 KVKTKESN
-275 NITKP
+275 NITEP
-280 EEPTTTKETTTKVT
+280 EETTTTTKVTTTKVT

-465 EKTSVK
+465 EKISVK

-523 YGDEG
+523 YDDEG

-544 GELFENVSKPS
+544 GELIEGTGGSVTPSK
-555 TPIKP
+555 
-560 NAPTT
+560 
-565 DPTDPSV
+565 PTDPSN
-572 PNTCTTCSC
+572 PDPTPSTCTTCSC
-581 VSGTYEVKI
+581 VDGSYNVKI
-590 IPTSRYV
+590 VPTSRYV

-603 KVKIEYEDGVT
+603 KIRIDYEDGVT
-614 KKEYKIGYDGQWQNY
+614 LKQYKLGKNGTWQNY
-629 TGEISVNAGTIIYAR
+629 TGEITVTNGVEVYAK

-660 STSTTL
+660 TAVEIVGEK
-666 SDRTYKVYISS
+666 TYKVDVYPAR
-677 GTTSMDSTQKT
+677 TSIDSTEITKVEIGT
-688 TVSISTWRSDNL
+688 WVKDNRVSL
-700 KNIEYSINGGEWTK
+700 EYSINGGEYQEYTK
-714 YNKAFEVGV
+714 SFTVGP

-728 AKATWEVDGVEL
+728 ARAKWILDDGTEINDQASATV
-740 VDQDTRTIYENKN
+740 YENKN
-753 GLRTSIST
+753 GLRTSISS
-761 SAKRIGG
+761 SAKKVGG
-768 SDEATVSLTTN
+768 INQATIEITTN
-779 YKADKIEYTIDN
+779 LKADKKEYTLDN
-791 GASWNEYTKVFG
+791 GASWKEYTGPFG
-803 VKGNTTVCAKATKTN
+803 VDANTLVCAKATKTN
-818 TDETV
+818 TDGTI
-823 QTSPTVCKYVSEDD
+823 QTSPMVCKYISEDD
-837 LGLVIYASAYAARK
+837 LNLRIIPSAYAARK
-851 NAYVTT
+851 GGYVTAEIRT
-857 TIKTKY
+857 DY
-863 NVDTLEYSIDSG
+863 NVEKIEYSLDKG
-875 VTWNAYEGE
+875 ATWNEYTGAR
-884 KVKVQAGSEIL
+884 VKIDAGSEIL
-895 ARATYRGKVVSTSLK
+895 ARATYKGKVVTTSLN
-910 IDILPEPSVILD
+910 IDILANPSVILD
-922 GPSITGNPENTL
+922 GPSIIGNPENTL

-939 IEIKTKEVARDVF
+939 IEIKTKEVARDIY

-989 TSTYYVQN
+989 ISTYYVQN

-1123 DVTSACYKVL
+1123 DVTSACYNVL

-1178 FLTLGIASPVIKVDQ
+1178 FLTLGIASPIIKVDQ

-1205 YARSASIKKYKI
+1205 YARSASIKKYRI

-1223 DYTGEIEVTA
+1223 DYTGEFEVSG
-1233 NCTIE
+1233 NCVIE

-1245 GNQASS
+1245 GNQATS
-1251 TRVISNIVK
+1251 TYTISNIVK

-1293 TNGTW
+1293 INGTW

-1330 NEVILTD
+1330 NEVIITD
-1337 HYYILTIDLDKVGEN
+1337 HYYILTVDLDKVGEN

-1404 GWLKYN
+1404 GWIKYN
-1410 GKFKVTD
+1410 GKFKVID

-1450 TITGDMTTPKR
+1450 TIIGDLVTPKQ

-1535 APNIEIN
+1535 APNIEIT
-1542 VLSKTVGTST
+1542 VLSTIVGTST
-1552 EVEINYGDSI
+1552 EVEINYGDAV
-1562 TTQYKVGETGT
+1562 TTLYKVGETGT
-1573 YQSYTGKFTLSSYD
+1573 YQDYKGKFTLSSYD

-1644 MILGRPTYITYDATT
+1644 MILGRPTYITYDTTT

-1719 DNNLQTSETINRNSN
+1719 DNNLQTSETININSN
-1734 KMFTVNNNLYG
+1734 KTFTVNNNLYG
-1745 EKIKVYTGNT
+1745 EKIKIYTGNT

-1782 IVEIPESTY
+1782 IVEIPENTY
-1791 YVEINAGSQNLEVR
+1791 YVEINSGNDVLEIR

-1815 IGEYTPIISIN
+1815 QEEYTPIIKIN

-1839 YYNEEYENEYSLDNG
+1839 YYNEEYQNEYSLDNG
-1854 ASWKPYEG
+1854 ASWNPYEG
-1862 PIKLIEPTNVIARTT
+1862 PIKLIEPTNVIARIT

-1892 IDPTEPVIELNI
+1892 IDPTEPVIELEVGN
-1904 PKTLLIGY
+1904 KVQLGY
-1912 DQKVPTY
+1912 DRKVPTY
-1919 YKETLSGTTVECK
+1919 YKETPSGTTIECK
-1932 AGNTVITN
+1932 VGNKVIIN

-1976 GLEGNSILEIIS
+1976 KLEGNSILEVIS
-1988 NEDIPTGRYSIKV
+1988 NEDIPTGRYTIKV
-2001 KDETYPVHMITLDG
+2001 NDETYPVHMITLDG
-2015 NQHFTENKTFGD
+2015 NQHFIENKTFGD
-2027 AYDVAT
+2027 EHDVAT
-2033 SSTYAQNMVIVKV
+2033 ASTYAQNMVIVKV
-2046 NGDLTID
+2046 NGDLEID
-2053 EGVTVGPYYDK
+2053 KGVTVSPYYTE
-2064 SYGGPKGF
+2064 YGGPKGF

-2092 KAVGQNVYLWKN
+2092 KA
-2104 TDGTYEYVPAV
+2104 A
-2115 GGKSDTN
+2115 
-2122 GTGRETGGG
+2122 
-2131 LSGGSTC
+2131 
-2138 TKYGCGSSG
+2138 
-2147 FGSAGTSYSGGT
+2147 
-2159 GGGGIGWREG
+2159 
-2169 SAGNGSPNGGAGGV
+2169 
-2183 AGTNGSAGAGNPS
+2183 
-2196 GGTGGLLI
+2196 
-2204 IYADEYKNDGKIS
+2204 
-2217 ANGADS
+2217 
-2223 EKYGTR
+2223 
-2229 GGSSGGG
+2229 
-2236 SINIFVNQ
+2236 
-2244 QFTVDKLGIVPE
+2244 
-2256 LIYDEVKGY
+2256 
-2265 TSNATNGTINLGKI
+2265 
-2279 KNGQYYDLKE
+2279 
-2289 IINQANEEYRKNITI
+2289 
-2304 QGYSILS
+2304 
-2311 ILENENLNSGYYC
+2311 
-2324 FIVNNE
+2324 
-2330 KYQVHMITLDG
+2330 
-2341 NQHFTENKTF
+2341 
-2351 GDAYDVGTA
+2351 
-2360 STYAQNMVIVKVN
+2360 
-2373 GDLEI
+2373 
-2378 DSGVTVTPYYNEY
+2378 
-2391 GGPKGFTLYVT
+2391 
-2402 GKLTNKGTIDNSH
+2402 
-2415 GSKAEGQNVY
+2415 GQNVY

-2433 YEYVPAIGGV
+2433 YEYVPKAGAAINNTGTPAKGTN
-2443 GGKSIGSSS
+2443 G
-2452 ITYANSGVD
+2452 T
-2461 GVGRQTGGGGVSSG
+2461 GRQTGSGGNAISKWGSS
-2475 YNTGTGGTG
+2475 G

-2489 GTGSSASNGSKSDGS
+2489 GTGSGPFGDASPNGG
-2504 NDGSS
+2504 S
-2509 GGSSTES
+2509 GGTGSGTSS
-2516 DTNYGS
+2516 GS
-2522 GAGNPSGLAAVRGE
+2522 GAGNPGGSGATEESKGQ
-2536 NGTGGLLTIYADNF
+2536 NGTGGLLTIYANEYE
-2550 DNKGDL
+2550 NKGTIS
-2556 LACGYLGGKGDR
+2556 AKGSNGGIGKSYSSG
-2568 YAGGSSGGG
+2568 ASSGGG
-2577 SINIFTNNSIEL
+2577 SINIFTNRNIRTYGTVLYSGGERIP
-2589 ANPKSISDFYD
+2589 A
-2600 ITLGN
+2600 LGH
-2605 AFVNGGSRIE
+2605 VG
-2615 TISNGY
+2615 
-2621 VYSGAGGNG
+2621 GAGGDG
-2630 TINIGKIIN
+2630 TITYTILPPAVILSKYLSLPIIS
-2639 NTYVDFR
+2639 TA
-2646 EYLKNEIKNITVG
+2646 KNEA
-2659 KEISGSSILEI
+2659 EQ
-2670 INSNKLE
+2670 
-2677 NGYYTFVVNEEKYKI
+2677 YKI
-2692 HLYSY
+2692 TINYFSTLSKKLYS
-2697 ENSQHWSENMTFGSG
+2697 
-2712 FDIGDNNF
+2712 
-2720 YAQSMVVVKVNGD
+2720 
-2733 LEIDKGVI
+2733 
-2741 VSPYYTEYG
+2741 
-2750 GPKGFTVYV
+2750 
-2759 TGKLTNNGVIDN
+2759 IDN
-2771 SHGAYAEGQNVYL
+2771 
-2784 WKNTD
+2784 
-2789 GTYEYVPAIG
+2789 
-2799 GKGAAQRNDS
+2799 
-2809 ANSPGYT
+2809 
-2816 GGNGSG
+2816 GS
-2822 RQTGGGGSG
+2822 
-2831 GYYNNGASGSGSFGT
+2831 
-2846 SYSGGSGGGGK
+2846 
-2857 DFYNSTDAMQNGG
+2857 
-2870 SGGSLIITDIVPS
+2870 
-2883 SSTAGGGAGNP
+2883 
-2894 GGIGNPNPANNG
+2894 
-2906 KNGTGG
+2906 
-2912 LLVISASKYINNGTI
+2912 
-2927 SAHGSMGGTG
+2927 
-2937 YAGGGSSGGGSIN
+2937 
-2950 IFTMFDIT
+2950 
-2958 EKGQVDVSGGASS
+2958 
-2971 TTGVAR
+2971 
-2977 GGIGGNG
+2977 
-2984 TISYNKIDHVVIS
+2984 
-2997 PIHLYPNLSKF
+2997 
-3008 DVECEKYEI
+3008 
-3017 VINYDT
+3017 
-3023 TIMKRLYSLDNGVTW
+3023 TW
-3038 LEYMDSFEIDKETTI
+3038 LEYKGSFNVNAGTI
-3053 LAKGINI
+3053 VQAKGIK
-3060 DGIETDIVTFKV
+3060 DDKTETEVISYTTPSSN
-3072 VLKDGI
+3072 GI
-3078 PYQVFDKSNAVLE
+3078 PYNTIDGNIESNAVLE

-3103 IIGKNLR
+3103 TIGKNLR

-3121 TIKIYDKDKKELL
+3121 TIKIYDKDNKELL

-3142 TVINIPTNAYKFI
+3142 IVINIPTNAYKFI
-3155 INAGSKELTINEIN
+3155 INAGSKKLTINEIN

-3176 NEIIPSI
+3176 NETIPSI

-3218 YTEPITVETDT
+3218 YTEPITVETNT
-3229 TIFTRVVKDEKVVGS
+3229 TIFTRVVKDEKVIGS

-3249 TTVDNEEPTI
+3249 TSIDNVEP
-3259 EIDIPSEFDE
+3259 EISLDIDE
-3269 TIYYKLPTSYSVGVS
+3269 TIDKGTDIKIPTSYNLGIS
-3284 GGTSN
+3284 GGTTICKTGETTVTN
-3289 CYISDDVIKDTEKLS
+3289 ISELEVGTHEITC
-3304 PGIYTIKCEVTNG
+3304 TVTNG
-3317 AGITKSIEKNITVK
+3317 ANISKSVTKNVIIKEKEEQVT
-3331 KARFLR
+3331 
-3337 EAILQNGVIES
+3337 ES
-3348 IPTLT
+3348 T
-3353 ASSNKTDEKS
+3353 
-3363 GVYKSTETNSGNPT
+3363 TEETTNP
-3377 YYFRGN
+3377 
-3383 VENNNL
+3383 
-3389 NFAGYNWKIVRVNED
+3389 
-3404 GTIRIV
+3404 
-3410 MNDGINN
+3410 
-3417 NAKYKYDSSAFDF
+3417 
-3430 YYTGSGNLVKS
+3430 
-3441 PLENWYNSNIGNN
+3441 
-3454 SNYSLNVVTGDYF
+3454 
-3467 CEQAI
+3467 
-3472 VAYKQYF
+3472 
-3479 ADGYKTYN
+3479 
-3487 TTSKTSSMVAY
+3487 
-3498 DSYQARFKCQNDKN
+3498 
-3512 RHGIVSS
+3512 
-3519 SVGLLSY
+3519 
-3526 DEVLYAGGYPTR
+3526 
-3538 SNESYYLYSG
+3538 
-3548 VEYRLM
+3548 
-3554 SPSGN
+3554 
-3559 YPTLSFCYT
+3559 
-3568 WTVGNDGK
+3568 
-3576 LTIEDVKNAALILRP
+3576 
-3591 VINLK
+3591 
-3596 VNTRILDSGTG
+3596 
-3607 TSTDPYVVK
+3607 

>member
-89 KGTISTLINTTSP
+89 KRTISTLINTTAP

-136 TNKKSTIGCNWQ
+136 TNKKSTIGCDWQ

-185 NVDNENPV
+185 QVDNENPV
-193 VKKIKEKETENTIK
+193 VKKIKETETENTIK

-267 NIKTKESN
+267 KIKTKESN

-382 EVEEEEN
+382 EVEEEEK

-447 DGNEIIISPD
+447 DGNEIIITPD

-471 VGEVTKVKINY
+471 NGEVTTVKINY
-482 SNNVEKVEY
+482 SKNVEKVEY

-523 YGDEG
+523 YDDEG

-590 IPTSRYV
+590 VPTSRYV

-603 KVKIEYEDGVT
+603 KIRIEYEDGVT

-779 YKADKIEYTIDN
+779 LKADKIEYTIDN

-818 TDETV
+818 TDGTI
-823 QTSPTVCKYVSEDD
+823 QTSPMVCKYVSEDD

-939 IEIKTKEVARDVF
+939 IEIKTKEVARDIF
-952 YRINRGAWIKYTG
+952 YRINRGSWIKYTG

-989 TSTYYVQN
+989 ISTYYVQN

-1109 KLVNETEV
+1109 KLVNETKV

-1160 YAYVQSADGKG
+1160 YAYVSSSDGKG

-1193 TSATSLVKISID
+1193 TSATSLVKVSID
-1205 YARSASIKKYKI
+1205 YARSASIKKYRI
-1217 DNGSWI
+1217 DNGAWI

-1238 AMNEDMV
+1238 SMNEDMV

-1260 KPQYNIL
+1260 KPQYNAL

-1287 REYKWL
+1287 KEYKWL
-1293 TNGTW
+1293 ANGTW

-1330 NEVILTD
+1330 NEVIITD
-1337 HYYILTIDLDKVGEN
+1337 HYYILTVDLDKVGEN

-1404 GWLKYN
+1404 GWIKYN
-1410 GKFKVTD
+1410 GKFKVID

-1450 TITGDMTTPKR
+1450 TITGDLVTPKQ

-1535 APNIEIN
+1535 APNIEIT
-1542 VLSKTVGTST
+1542 VLSTTVGTST
-1552 EVEINYGDSI
+1552 EVEINYGDAV
-1562 TTQYKVGETGT
+1562 TTLYKVGETGT

-1593 EDGSLTIYAK
+1593 QDGSLTIYAK

-1644 MILGRPTYITYDATT
+1644 MILGRSTYITYDTTT

-1719 DNNLQTSETINRNSN
+1719 DNNLQTSETISRNSN

-1745 EKIKVYTGNT
+1745 EKIKIYTGNT

-1782 IVEIPESTY
+1782 IVEIPENTY
-1791 YVEINAGSQNLEVR
+1791 YVEINSGNDVLEIR

-1815 IGEYTPIISIN
+1815 QEEYTPIIKIN

-1833 KVATIT
+1833 KVATIN
-1839 YYNEEYENEYSLDNG
+1839 YYNEEYANEYSLDNG
-1854 ASWKPYEG
+1854 ASWKPYEE

-1892 IDPTEPVIELNI
+1892 IDPTEPVIELELGNRI
-1904 PKTLLIGY
+1904 QLGY
-1912 DQKVPTY
+1912 DRELPTY
-1919 YKETLSGTTVECK
+1919 YKETPSGVTVECK
-1932 AGNTVITN
+1932 DGEKVVTNTKD
-1940 LNELEEG
+1940 LEEG
-1947 EHKIICTAKTGTGKK
+1947 EHTIVCTAITGAKKK
-1962 ATVEKDIKVIDVSD
+1962 ATAKKTITIIQIADIESD
-1976 GLEGNSILEIIS
+1976 SILEAIS

-2001 KDETYPVHMITLDG
+2001 NNEVYPVHMITLDG
-2015 NQHFTENKTFGD
+2015 NQHFTDNKTFGD
-2027 AYDVAT
+2027 EHDVAT
-2033 SSTYAQNMVIVKV
+2033 KEDYAQNMVIVKV

-2053 EGVTVGPYYDK
+2053 EGVTVSPYYDK
-2064 SYGGPKGF
+2064 NYGGPKGF

-2092 KAVGQNVYLWKN
+2092 KAEGQNVYLWKN

-2115 GGKSDTN
+2115 GGSGGSGGASRDGVN
-2122 GTGRETGGG
+2122 GVNGVSGTGRQTGGG
-2131 LSGGSTC
+2131 GSGASYTNVNYRSGS
-2138 TKYGCGSSG
+2138 
-2147 FGSAGTSYSGGT
+2147 GSAGTSYSGGT
-2159 GGGGIGWREG
+2159 GGGGVDQI
-2169 SAGNGSPNGGAGGV
+2169 SASSGEANGGRGGY
-2183 AGTNGSAGAGNPS
+2183 GSGVNSNSVGSGAGNPGGECRGNCNVGS
-2196 GGTGGLLI
+2196 TGTGGLLI
-2204 IYADEYKNDGKIS
+2204 IYADGYENHGTIKADGK
-2217 ANGADS
+2217 NGGVGNIAP
-2223 EKYGTR
+2223 

-2236 SINIFVNQ
+2236 SINIFTSQ
-2244 QFTVDKLGIVPE
+2244 STEIDQLGIITNTRYE
-2256 LIYDEVKGY
+2256 EIKGKSSNTGGSAL
-2265 TSNATNGTINLGKI
+2265 TSKSKTGGAGGTGTVNIGEIRK
-2279 KNGQYYDLKE
+2279 GQYYDLKT
-2289 IINQANEEYRKNITI
+2289 IIDQDKEQYIKDVTI
-2304 QGYSILS
+2304 EGDSILN
-2311 ILENENLNSGYYC
+2311 ILNNNNLKSGYYY
-2324 FIVNNE
+2324 FVANGE
-2330 KYQVHMITLDG
+2330 KYPVHMITLDG
-2341 NQHFTENKTF
+2341 NQHFTDNKTF
-2351 GDAYDVGTA
+2351 GDEHDVATKED
-2360 STYAQNMVIVKVN
+2360 YAQNMVIVKVN
-2373 GDLEI
+2373 GDLTI
-2378 DSGVTVTPYYNEY
+2378 DEGVTVSPYYDKNY

-2415 GSKAEGQNVY
+2415 GAK
-2425 LWKNTDGS
+2425 
-2433 YEYVPAIGGV
+2433 
-2443 GGKSIGSSS
+2443 
-2452 ITYANSGVD
+2452 
-2461 GVGRQTGGGGVSSG
+2461 
-2475 YNTGTGGTG
+2475 
-2484 TSYSG
+2484 
-2489 GTGSSASNGSKSDGS
+2489 
-2504 NDGSS
+2504 
-2509 GGSSTES
+2509 
-2516 DTNYGS
+2516 
-2522 GAGNPSGLAAVRGE
+2522 
-2536 NGTGGLLTIYADNF
+2536 
-2550 DNKGDL
+2550 
-2556 LACGYLGGKGDR
+2556 
-2568 YAGGSSGGG
+2568 
-2577 SINIFTNNSIEL
+2577 
-2589 ANPKSISDFYD
+2589 
-2600 ITLGN
+2600 
-2605 AFVNGGSRIE
+2605 
-2615 TISNGY
+2615 
-2621 VYSGAGGNG
+2621 
-2630 TINIGKIIN
+2630 
-2639 NTYVDFR
+2639 
-2646 EYLKNEIKNITVG
+2646 
-2659 KEISGSSILEI
+2659 
-2670 INSNKLE
+2670 
-2677 NGYYTFVVNEEKYKI
+2677 
-2692 HLYSY
+2692 
-2697 ENSQHWSENMTFGSG
+2697 
-2712 FDIGDNNF
+2712 
-2720 YAQSMVVVKVNGD
+2720 
-2733 LEIDKGVI
+2733 
-2741 VSPYYTEYG
+2741 
-2750 GPKGFTVYV
+2750 
-2759 TGKLTNNGVIDN
+2759 
-2771 SHGAYAEGQNVYL
+2771 AEGQNVYL

-2789 GTYEYVPAIG
+2789 GTYEYVPAVG
-2799 GKGAAQRNDS
+2799 GSGGSGGASRD
-2809 ANSPGYT
+2809 GV
-2816 GGNGSG
+2816 NGVNGVSGTG

-2831 GYYNNGASGSGSFGT
+2831 ASYTNVNYRSGSGSAGT
-2846 SYSGGSGGGGK
+2846 SYSGGTGGGGV
-2857 DFYNSTDAMQNGG
+2857 DQISASSGEANGG
-2870 SGGSLIITDIVPS
+2870 RGGYGSGVNSNSVGS
-2883 SSTAGGGAGNP
+2883 GAGNP
-2894 GGIGNPNPANNG
+2894 GGECRGNCNVG
-2906 KNGTGG
+2906 STGTGG
-2912 LLVISASKYINNGTI
+2912 LLIIYADGYENHGTI
-2927 SAHGSMGGTG
+2927 KADGKNGGVG
-2937 YAGGGSSGGGSIN
+2937 NIAPGGSSGGGSIN
-2950 IFTMFDIT
+2950 IFSGIFIK
-2958 EKGQVDVSGGASS
+2958 KGSAYFSGGSALTSKS
-2971 TTGVAR
+2971 KTGGA
-2977 GGIGGNG
+2977 GGNG
-2984 TISYNKIDHVVIS
+2984 TITYTQLQPVTITPKYLTSPNIS
-2997 PIHLYPNLSKF
+2997 TSKSEFEKYSITINCFSTLSK
-3008 DVECEKYEI
+3008 K
-3017 VINYDT
+3017 
-3023 TIMKRLYSLDNGVTW
+3023 LYSLDNGATW
-3038 LEYMDSFEIDKETTI
+3038 LEYKGSFNVDAGSVV
-3053 LAKGINI
+3053 LSKGIKTDKTETDVVTYNVPTSNGISNNAI
-3060 DGIETDIVTFKV
+3060 DG
-3072 VLKDGI
+3072 
-3078 PYQVFDKSNAVLE
+3078 DKSTSAILNA
-3091 INKDYIFTVSED
+3091 NKDYIFTVSED
-3103 IIGKNLR
+3103 TIGKNLR
-3110 FYLGSEPSSDA
+3110 FYLGSEPSNDA
-3121 TIKIYDKDKKELL
+3121 TIKIYDKDNKELL

-3155 INAGSKELTINEIN
+3155 INVGSKELTINEIN

-3176 NEIIPSI
+3176 NETIPSI

-3218 YTEPITVETDT
+3218 YTEPITVETNT
-3229 TIFTRVVKDEKVVGS
+3229 TIFTRVVKDEKVIGS
-3244 SSFVV
+3244 NSFVV
-3249 TTVDNEEPTI
+3249 TSIDNVEPTI

-3269 TIYYKLPTSYSVGVS
+3269 TIYYKLPTSYSVGIS

-3317 AGITKSIEKNITVK
+3317 VGITKSIEKNITVR
-3331 KARFLR
+3331 KARFLK

-3353 ASSNKTDEKS
+3353 TSSNKTDEKI

-3389 NFAGYNWKIVRVNED
+3389 NFAGYSWKIVRINED

-3410 MNDGINN
+3410 MNDGIND

-3487 TTSKTSSMVAY
+3487 TTSRTSSMVAY
-3498 DSYQARFKCQNDKN
+3498 DSYQATFKCQSDKN
-3512 RHGIVSS
+3512 RHGIVPSS
-3519 SVGLLSY
+3519 IGLLSY
-3526 DEVLYAGGYPTR
+3526 DEVLYAGGYPTM

-3607 TSTDPYVVK
+3607 TSADPYVVK

>member
-1 MERKKVPNIVGVS
+1 MERRKVPNIVGVS

-33 KKIDIFEKSG
+33 KQIDIFEKSG

-81 CALFMIVR
+81 CTLFMIVR

-185 NVDNENPV
+185 KVDNENPV

-267 NIKTKESN
+267 KIKTKESN

-280 EEPTTTKETTTKVT
+280 EEPTTTTKVT
-294 TTEEKDEVIPIINLD
+294 TTEEKDEVIQIINLD

-341 EVEEARD
+341 EVEEARN

-471 VGEVTKVKINY
+471 NGEVTKVKINY

-496 VWQEYTGVFEVGPNT
+496 VWQEYTSVFEVGPNT

-523 YGDEG
+523 YDDEG

-572 PNTCTTCSC
+572 PSTCTTCSC

-590 IPTSRYV
+590 VPTSRYV

-629 TGEISVNAGTIIYAR
+629 TGEISVNAETIIYAR

-714 YNKAFEVGV
+714 YNKSFEVGV

-818 TDETV
+818 TDGTI
-823 QTSPTVCKYVSEDD
+823 QTSPMVCKYVSEDD

-922 GPSITGNPENTL
+922 GPSIIGNPENTL

-939 IEIKTKEVARDVF
+939 IEIKTKEVARDIF
-952 YRINRGAWIKYTG
+952 YRINRGSWIKYTG

-1056 SLTVYARATND
+1056 SLIVYARATND

-1193 TSATSLVKISID
+1193 TSATSLVKVSID
-1205 YARSASIKKYKI
+1205 YARSASIKKYRI
-1217 DNGSWI
+1217 DNASWI

-1260 KPQYNIL
+1260 KPQYNAL

-1281 NSIQSS
+1281 NSMQSS

-1316 IVTPDGVKIKDDKG
+1316 IVTPDGVKIKDNKG
-1330 NEVILTD
+1330 NEVIITD
-1337 HYYILTIDLDKVGEN
+1337 HYYILTVDLDKVGEN
-1352 LYMRWDKQKVEA
+1352 LYMRWDMQKVEA

-1404 GWLKYN
+1404 GWIKYN
-1410 GKFKVTD
+1410 GKFKVID

-1450 TITGDMTTPKR
+1450 TITGDLVTPKQ

-1535 APNIEIN
+1535 APNIEIT
-1542 VLSKTVGTST
+1542 VLSTTVGTST
-1552 EVEINYGDSI
+1552 EVEINYGDAV
-1562 TTQYKVGETGT
+1562 TTLYKVGETGT

-1593 EDGSLTIYAK
+1593 QDGSLTIYAK

-1644 MILGRPTYITYDATT
+1644 MILGRSTYITYDTTT

-1719 DNNLQTSETINRNSN
+1719 DNNLQTSETISRNSN

-1745 EKIKVYTGNT
+1745 EKIKIYTGNT

-1782 IVEIPESTY
+1782 IVEIPENTY
-1791 YVEINAGSQNLEVR
+1791 YVEINSGNDVLEIR

-1815 IGEYTPIISIN
+1815 QEEYTPIIKIN

-1833 KVATIT
+1833 KVATIN
-1839 YYNEEYENEYSLDNG
+1839 YYNEEYANEYSLDNG
-1854 ASWKPYEG
+1854 ASWKPYEE

-1892 IDPTEPVIELNI
+1892 IDPTEPVIELELGNRI
-1904 PKTLLIGY
+1904 QLGY
-1912 DQKVPTY
+1912 DRELPTY
-1919 YKETLSGTTVECK
+1919 YKETPSGVTVECK
-1932 AGNTVITN
+1932 DGEKVVTNTKD
-1940 LNELEEG
+1940 LEEG
-1947 EHKIICTAKTGTGKK
+1947 EHTIVCTAITGAKKK
-1962 ATVEKDIKVIDVSD
+1962 ATAKKTITIIQIADIESD
-1976 GLEGNSILEIIS
+1976 SILEAIS

-2001 KDETYPVHMITLDG
+2001 NNEVYPVHMITLDG
-2015 NQHFTENKTFGD
+2015 NQHFTDNKTFGD
-2027 AYDVAT
+2027 EHDVAT
-2033 SSTYAQNMVIVKV
+2033 KEDYAQNMVIVKV

-2053 EGVTVGPYYDK
+2053 EGVTVSPYYDK
-2064 SYGGPKGF
+2064 NYGGPKGF

-2092 KAVGQNVYLWKN
+2092 KAEGQNVYLWKN
-2104 TDGTYEYVPAV
+2104 TAGTYEYVPAV
-2115 GGKSDTN
+2115 GGSGGSGGASRDGVN
-2122 GTGRETGGG
+2122 GVNGVSGTGRQTGGG
-2131 LSGGSTC
+2131 GSGASYTNVNYRSGS
-2138 TKYGCGSSG
+2138 
-2147 FGSAGTSYSGGT
+2147 GSAGTSYSGGT
-2159 GGGGIGWREG
+2159 GGGGVDQI
-2169 SAGNGSPNGGAGGV
+2169 SASSGEANGGRGGY
-2183 AGTNGSAGAGNPS
+2183 GSGVNSNSVGSGAGNPGGEWRGNCNVGS
-2196 GGTGGLLI
+2196 TGTGGLLI
-2204 IYADEYKNDGKIS
+2204 IYADGYENHGTIKADGK
-2217 ANGADS
+2217 NGGVGNIAP
-2223 EKYGTR
+2223 

-2236 SINIFVNQ
+2236 SINIFS
-2244 QFTVDKLGIVPE
+2244 GIF
-2256 LIYDEVKGY
+2256 IKKG
-2265 TSNATNGTINLGKI
+2265 S
-2279 KNGQYYDLKE
+2279 
-2289 IINQANEEYRKNITI
+2289 
-2304 QGYSILS
+2304 
-2311 ILENENLNSGYYC
+2311 
-2324 FIVNNE
+2324 
-2330 KYQVHMITLDG
+2330 
-2341 NQHFTENKTF
+2341 
-2351 GDAYDVGTA
+2351 AY
-2360 STYAQNMVIVKVN
+2360 
-2373 GDLEI
+2373 
-2378 DSGVTVTPYYNEY
+2378 
-2391 GGPKGFTLYVT
+2391 F
-2402 GKLTNKGTIDNSH
+2402 
-2415 GSKAEGQNVY
+2415 
-2425 LWKNTDGS
+2425 
-2433 YEYVPAIGGV
+2433 
-2443 GGKSIGSSS
+2443 
-2452 ITYANSGVD
+2452 
-2461 GVGRQTGGGGVSSG
+2461 
-2475 YNTGTGGTG
+2475 
-2484 TSYSG
+2484 
-2489 GTGSSASNGSKSDGS
+2489 
-2504 NDGSS
+2504 S
-2509 GGSSTES
+2509 GGSALTSKS
-2516 DTNYGS
+2516 K
-2522 GAGNPSGLAAVRGE
+2522 
-2536 NGTGGLLTIYADNF
+2536 TG
-2550 DNKGDL
+2550 
-2556 LACGYLGGKGDR
+2556 
-2568 YAGGSSGGG
+2568 
-2577 SINIFTNNSIEL
+2577 
-2589 ANPKSISDFYD
+2589 
-2600 ITLGN
+2600 
-2605 AFVNGGSRIE
+2605 
-2615 TISNGY
+2615 
-2621 VYSGAGGNG
+2621 GAGGNG
-2630 TINIGKIIN
+2630 TITYTQLQPVTITPKYLTSPNISTSKSE
-2639 NTYVDFR
+2639 F
-2646 EYLKNEIKNITVG
+2646 
-2659 KEISGSSILEI
+2659 
-2670 INSNKLE
+2670 
-2677 NGYYTFVVNEEKYKI
+2677 EKYSI
-2692 HLYSY
+2692 TI
-2697 ENSQHWSENMTFGSG
+2697 NCF
-2712 FDIGDNNF
+2712 
-2720 YAQSMVVVKVNGD
+2720 
-2733 LEIDKGVI
+2733 
-2741 VSPYYTEYG
+2741 
-2750 GPKGFTVYV
+2750 
-2759 TGKLTNNGVIDN
+2759 
-2771 SHGAYAEGQNVYL
+2771 
-2784 WKNTD
+2784 
-2789 GTYEYVPAIG
+2789 
-2799 GKGAAQRNDS
+2799 
-2809 ANSPGYT
+2809 
-2816 GGNGSG
+2816 
-2822 RQTGGGGSG
+2822 
-2831 GYYNNGASGSGSFGT
+2831 
-2846 SYSGGSGGGGK
+2846 
-2857 DFYNSTDAMQNGG
+2857 ST
-2870 SGGSLIITDIVPS
+2870 
-2883 SSTAGGGAGNP
+2883 
-2894 GGIGNPNPANNG
+2894 
-2906 KNGTGG
+2906 
-2912 LLVISASKYINNGTI
+2912 
-2927 SAHGSMGGTG
+2927 
-2937 YAGGGSSGGGSIN
+2937 
-2950 IFTMFDIT
+2950 
-2958 EKGQVDVSGGASS
+2958 
-2971 TTGVAR
+2971 
-2977 GGIGGNG
+2977 
-2984 TISYNKIDHVVIS
+2984 
-2997 PIHLYPNLSKF
+2997 LSK
-3008 DVECEKYEI
+3008 K
-3017 VINYDT
+3017 
-3023 TIMKRLYSLDNGVTW
+3023 LYSLDNGATW
-3038 LEYMDSFEIDKETTI
+3038 LEYKGSFNVDAGSVV
-3053 LAKGINI
+3053 LSKGIKTDKTETDVVTYNVPTSNGISNNAI
-3060 DGIETDIVTFKV
+3060 DG
-3072 VLKDGI
+3072 
-3078 PYQVFDKSNAVLE
+3078 DKSTSAILNA
-3091 INKDYIFTVSED
+3091 NKDYIFTVSED
-3103 IIGKNLR
+3103 TIGKNLR
-3110 FYLGSEPSSDA
+3110 FYLGSEPSNDA
-3121 TIKIYDKDKKELL
+3121 TIKIYDKDNKELL

-3155 INAGSKELTINEIN
+3155 INVGSKELTINEIN

-3176 NEIIPSI
+3176 NETIPSI

-3218 YTEPITVETDT
+3218 YTEPITVETNT
-3229 TIFTRVVKDEKVVGS
+3229 TIFTRVVKDEKVIGS
-3244 SSFVV
+3244 NSFVV
-3249 TTVDNEEPTI
+3249 TSIDNVEPTI

-3269 TIYYKLPTSYSVGVS
+3269 TIYYKLPTSYSVGIS

-3317 AGITKSIEKNITVK
+3317 VGITKSIEKNITVR
-3331 KARFLR
+3331 KARFLK

-3353 ASSNKTDEKS
+3353 TSSNKTDEKI

-3389 NFAGYNWKIVRVNED
+3389 NFAGYSWKIVRINED

-3410 MNDGINN
+3410 MNDGIND

-3487 TTSKTSSMVAY
+3487 TTSRTSSMVAY
-3498 DSYQARFKCQNDKN
+3498 DSYQATFKCQSDKN
-3512 RHGIVSS
+3512 RHGIVPS

-3526 DEVLYAGGYPTR
+3526 DEVLYAGGYPTM

-3607 TSTDPYVVK
+3607 TSADPYVVK

>member
-70 PILIIILLFLL
+70 PILLIILLFLL

-185 NVDNENPV
+185 QVDNENPV
-193 VKKIKEKETENTIK
+193 VKKIKEEVTENTIK

-245 NKEYKISI
+245 NKEYKITI

-267 NIKTKESN
+267 KIKTKESN
-275 NITKP
+275 NITDS
-280 EEPTTTKETTTKVT
+280 EEATTTTTTKVT

-330 PKGGEVKCIVD
+330 PKGGKVKCIVD
-341 EVEEARD
+341 EVEEATD

-382 EVEEEEN
+382 ESDEEEN

-471 VGEVTKVKINY
+471 AGEVTKVKINY

-523 YGDEG
+523 YDDEG

-544 GELFENVSKPS
+544 GELIESTGGSVTPSKPNKPTS
-555 TPIKP
+555 T
-560 NAPTT
+560 TT
-565 DPTDPSV
+565 TNPLDPSNPDPTPS
-572 PNTCTTCSC
+572 TCTTCSC
-581 VSGTYEVKI
+581 VDGSYNVKI
-590 IPTSRYV
+590 VPTSRYV

-603 KVKIEYEDGVT
+603 KIRIDYEDGVT
-614 KKEYKIGYDGQWQNY
+614 LKQYKLGINGTWQNY
-629 TGEISVNAGTIIYAR
+629 TGEITVTNGVEVFAK

-660 STSTTL
+660 T
-666 SDRTYKVYISS
+666 DVAIVGEKTYKVEVYPAR
-677 GTTSMDSTQKT
+677 TSIDSTETT
-688 TVSISTWRSDNL
+688 TVEIGTWIKDNRVSL
-700 KNIEYSINGGEWTK
+700 EYSINGGEYQEYTK
-714 YNKAFEVGV
+714 SFAVGP

-728 AKATWEVDGVEL
+728 ARAKWVLEDGTEINDQASATV
-740 VDQDTRTIYENKN
+740 YENKN
-753 GLRTSIST
+753 GLRTNISS
-761 SAKRIGG
+761 SAKKVGG
-768 SDEATVSLTTN
+768 ISQATIEITTN
-779 YKADKIEYTIDN
+779 LKADKKEYTLDNGASWKEYTGPFGVDANTLVCAKSTKTNTDGTIQTSPMVCKYISEDDLNLRIIPSAYAARKGGYVTAEIKTDYNVEKIEYSLDN
-791 GASWNEYTKVFG
+791 GASWNEYTG
-803 VKGNTTVCAKATKTN
+803 ARVK
-818 TDETV
+818 
-823 QTSPTVCKYVSEDD
+823 
-837 LGLVIYASAYAARK
+837 
-851 NAYVTT
+851 
-857 TIKTKY
+857 
-863 NVDTLEYSIDSG
+863 ID
-875 VTWNAYEGE
+875 
-884 KVKVQAGSEIL
+884 AGSEIL
-895 ARATYRGKVVSTSLK
+895 ARATYKGKVITTSLS
-910 IDILPEPSVILD
+910 IDILANPSVILD

-939 IEIKTKEVARDVF
+939 IEIKTKEVARDIF
-952 YRINRGAWIKYTG
+952 YRINRGSWIKYTG

-997 VHVGNKPYVRIDTD
+997 VHVGNKPYVRIDTE

-1024 KVKISGSNYN
+1024 KVKISGSNYK

-1160 YAYVQSADGKG
+1160 YANVQSADGKG

-1193 TSATSLVKISID
+1193 TSATSLVKVSID
-1205 YARSASIKKYKI
+1205 YARSASIKKYRI

-1260 KPQYNIL
+1260 KPQYNAL

-1337 HYYILTIDLDKVGEN
+1337 HYYILTVDLDKVGEN

-1384 YNKALVSKQYRVIYD
+1384 YNKALVSKLYRVIYD

-1450 TITGDMTTPKR
+1450 TVTGDLVTPKQ

-1475 DSLLYEVGSKKADY
+1475 DSLLYEVGSKNADY

-1644 MILGRPTYITYDATT
+1644 MILGRPTYITYDTTT

-1666 SIDNGVTWK
+1666 SIDNGATWK

-1734 KMFTVNNNLYG
+1734 KMFTVNNNLYR
-1745 EKIKVYTGNT
+1745 EKIKIYTGNT

-1782 IVEIPESTY
+1782 IVEIPENTY

-1815 IGEYTPIISIN
+1815 IGEYTPIIKIN

-1839 YYNEEYENEYSLDNG
+1839 YYNEEYQNEYSLDNG
-1854 ASWKPYEG
+1854 ASWKPYEE

-1892 IDPTEPVIELNI
+1892 IDPTEPVIELELGNRI
-1904 PKTLLIGY
+1904 QLGY
-1912 DQKVPTY
+1912 DRELPTY
-1919 YKETLSGTTVECK
+1919 YKETPSGVTVECK
-1932 AGNTVITN
+1932 DGEKVVTNTKD
-1940 LNELEEG
+1940 LEEG
-1947 EHKIICTAKTGTGKK
+1947 EHTIVCTAITGAKKK
-1962 ATVEKDIKVIDVSD
+1962 ATAKKTITIIQIADIESD
-1976 GLEGNSILEIIS
+1976 SILEAIS

-2001 KDETYPVHMITLDG
+2001 NNEVYPVHMITLDG
-2015 NQHFTENKTFGD
+2015 NQHFTDNKTFGD
-2027 AYDVAT
+2027 EHDVAT
-2033 SSTYAQNMVIVKV
+2033 KEDYAQNMVIVKV

-2053 EGVTVGPYYDK
+2053 EGVTVSPYYDK
-2064 SYGGPKGF
+2064 NYGGPKGF

-2092 KAVGQNVYLWKN
+2092 KAEGQNVYLWKN

-2115 GGKSDTN
+2115 GGSGGSGGASRDGVN
-2122 GTGRETGGG
+2122 GVNGVSGTGRQTGGG
-2131 LSGGSTC
+2131 GSGASYTNVNYRSGS
-2138 TKYGCGSSG
+2138 
-2147 FGSAGTSYSGGT
+2147 GSAGTSYSGGT
-2159 GGGGIGWREG
+2159 GGGGVDQI
-2169 SAGNGSPNGGAGGV
+2169 SASSGEANGGRGGY
-2183 AGTNGSAGAGNPS
+2183 GSGVNSNSVGSGAGNPGGECRGNCNVGS
-2196 GGTGGLLI
+2196 TGTGGLLI
-2204 IYADEYKNDGKIS
+2204 IYADGYENHGTIKADGK
-2217 ANGADS
+2217 NGGVGNIAP
-2223 EKYGTR
+2223 

-2236 SINIFVNQ
+2236 SINIFS
-2244 QFTVDKLGIVPE
+2244 GIF
-2256 LIYDEVKGY
+2256 IKKG
-2265 TSNATNGTINLGKI
+2265 S
-2279 KNGQYYDLKE
+2279 
-2289 IINQANEEYRKNITI
+2289 
-2304 QGYSILS
+2304 
-2311 ILENENLNSGYYC
+2311 
-2324 FIVNNE
+2324 
-2330 KYQVHMITLDG
+2330 
-2341 NQHFTENKTF
+2341 
-2351 GDAYDVGTA
+2351 AY
-2360 STYAQNMVIVKVN
+2360 
-2373 GDLEI
+2373 
-2378 DSGVTVTPYYNEY
+2378 
-2391 GGPKGFTLYVT
+2391 F
-2402 GKLTNKGTIDNSH
+2402 
-2415 GSKAEGQNVY
+2415 
-2425 LWKNTDGS
+2425 
-2433 YEYVPAIGGV
+2433 
-2443 GGKSIGSSS
+2443 
-2452 ITYANSGVD
+2452 
-2461 GVGRQTGGGGVSSG
+2461 
-2475 YNTGTGGTG
+2475 
-2484 TSYSG
+2484 
-2489 GTGSSASNGSKSDGS
+2489 
-2504 NDGSS
+2504 S
-2509 GGSSTES
+2509 GGSALTSKS
-2516 DTNYGS
+2516 K
-2522 GAGNPSGLAAVRGE
+2522 
-2536 NGTGGLLTIYADNF
+2536 TG
-2550 DNKGDL
+2550 
-2556 LACGYLGGKGDR
+2556 
-2568 YAGGSSGGG
+2568 
-2577 SINIFTNNSIEL
+2577 
-2589 ANPKSISDFYD
+2589 
-2600 ITLGN
+2600 
-2605 AFVNGGSRIE
+2605 
-2615 TISNGY
+2615 
-2621 VYSGAGGNG
+2621 GAGGNG
-2630 TINIGKIIN
+2630 TITYTQLQPVTITPKYLTSPNISTSKSE
-2639 NTYVDFR
+2639 F
-2646 EYLKNEIKNITVG
+2646 
-2659 KEISGSSILEI
+2659 
-2670 INSNKLE
+2670 
-2677 NGYYTFVVNEEKYKI
+2677 EKYSI
-2692 HLYSY
+2692 TI
-2697 ENSQHWSENMTFGSG
+2697 NCF
-2712 FDIGDNNF
+2712 
-2720 YAQSMVVVKVNGD
+2720 
-2733 LEIDKGVI
+2733 
-2741 VSPYYTEYG
+2741 
-2750 GPKGFTVYV
+2750 
-2759 TGKLTNNGVIDN
+2759 
-2771 SHGAYAEGQNVYL
+2771 
-2784 WKNTD
+2784 
-2789 GTYEYVPAIG
+2789 
-2799 GKGAAQRNDS
+2799 
-2809 ANSPGYT
+2809 
-2816 GGNGSG
+2816 
-2822 RQTGGGGSG
+2822 
-2831 GYYNNGASGSGSFGT
+2831 
-2846 SYSGGSGGGGK
+2846 
-2857 DFYNSTDAMQNGG
+2857 ST
-2870 SGGSLIITDIVPS
+2870 
-2883 SSTAGGGAGNP
+2883 
-2894 GGIGNPNPANNG
+2894 
-2906 KNGTGG
+2906 
-2912 LLVISASKYINNGTI
+2912 
-2927 SAHGSMGGTG
+2927 
-2937 YAGGGSSGGGSIN
+2937 
-2950 IFTMFDIT
+2950 
-2958 EKGQVDVSGGASS
+2958 
-2971 TTGVAR
+2971 
-2977 GGIGGNG
+2977 
-2984 TISYNKIDHVVIS
+2984 
-2997 PIHLYPNLSKF
+2997 LSK
-3008 DVECEKYEI
+3008 K
-3017 VINYDT
+3017 
-3023 TIMKRLYSLDNGVTW
+3023 LYSLDNGATW
-3038 LEYMDSFEIDKETTI
+3038 LEYKGSFNVDAGSVV
-3053 LAKGINI
+3053 LSKGIKTDKTETDVVTYNVPTSNGISNNAI
-3060 DGIETDIVTFKV
+3060 DG
-3072 VLKDGI
+3072 
-3078 PYQVFDKSNAVLE
+3078 DKSTSAILNA
-3091 INKDYIFTVSED
+3091 NKDYIFTVSED
-3103 IIGKNLR
+3103 TIGKNLR
-3110 FYLGSEPSSDA
+3110 FYLGSEPSNDA
-3121 TIKIYDKDKKELL
+3121 TIKIYDKDNKELL

-3155 INAGSKELTINEIN
+3155 INVGSKELTINEIN

-3176 NEIIPSI
+3176 NETIPSI

-3218 YTEPITVETDT
+3218 YTEPITVETNT
-3229 TIFTRVVKDEKVVGS
+3229 TIFTRVVKDEKVIGS
-3244 SSFVV
+3244 NSFVV
-3249 TTVDNEEPTI
+3249 TSIDNVEPTI

-3269 TIYYKLPTSYSVGVS
+3269 TIYYKLPTSYSVGIS

-3317 AGITKSIEKNITVK
+3317 VGITKSIEKNITVR
-3331 KARFLR
+3331 KARFLK

-3353 ASSNKTDEKS
+3353 TSSNKTDEKI

-3389 NFAGYNWKIVRVNED
+3389 NFAGYSWKIVRINED

-3410 MNDGINN
+3410 MNDGIND

-3487 TTSKTSSMVAY
+3487 TTSRTSSMVAY
-3498 DSYQARFKCQNDKN
+3498 DSYQATFKCQSDKN
-3512 RHGIVSS
+3512 RHGIVPS

-3526 DEVLYAGGYPTR
+3526 DEVLYAGGYPTM

-3607 TSTDPYVVK
+3607 TSADPYVVK

>member
-89 KGTISTLINTTSP
+89 KGTISTLINTTAP

-253 KVVDKVGNETIVTK
+253 KVVDKVGNETIATK
-267 NIKTKESN
+267 KIKTKESN
-275 NITKP
+275 NKTEP
-280 EEPTTTKETTTKVT
+280 EEPTTTKIT

-447 DGNEIIISPD
+447 DGNEIIITPD

-471 VGEVTKVKINY
+471 AGEVTKVKINY
-482 SNNVEKVEY
+482 GSNVEKVEY

-496 VWQEYTGVFEVGPNT
+496 VWQEYTNVFEVGPNT

-523 YGDEG
+523 YDDEG

-544 GELFENVSKPS
+544 GEVIESTGGSVTPSKPN
-555 TPIKP
+555 KP
-560 NAPTT
+560 TNPSNP
-565 DPTDPSV
+565 DPTPS
-572 PNTCTTCSC
+572 TCTTCSC
-581 VSGTYEVKI
+581 VDGSYNVKI
-590 IPTSRYV
+590 VPTSRYV

-603 KVKIEYEDGVT
+603 KIRIDYEDGVT
-614 KKEYKIGYDGQWQNY
+614 LKQYKLGINGTWQNY
-629 TGEISVNAGTIIYAR
+629 TGEITVTNGVEVFAK

-660 STSTTL
+660 T
-666 SDRTYKVYISS
+666 DVAIVGEKTYKVEVYPAR
-677 GTTSMDSTQKT
+677 TSIDSTETT
-688 TVSISTWRSDNL
+688 TVEISTWIKDNRVSL
-700 KNIEYSINGGEWTK
+700 EYSINGGEYQEYTK
-714 YNKAFEVGV
+714 SFTVGP

-728 AKATWEVDGVEL
+728 ARAKWILEDGTEINDQASATV
-740 VDQDTRTIYENKN
+740 YENKN
-753 GLRTSIST
+753 GLRTSISS
-761 SAKRIGG
+761 SAKKVGG
-768 SDEATVSLTTN
+768 ISQATIEITTN
-779 YKADKIEYTIDN
+779 LKADKKEYTLDN
-791 GASWNEYTKVFG
+791 GASWKEYTGPFG
-803 VKGNTTVCAKATKTN
+803 VDANTLVCAKSTKTN
-818 TDETV
+818 TDGTT
-823 QTSPTVCKYVSEDD
+823 QTSPMVCKYISEDD
-837 LGLVIYASAYAARK
+837 LNLRIIPSAYAVRK
-851 NAYVTT
+851 GGYVTT
-857 TIKTKY
+857 EIKTDY
-863 NVDTLEYSIDSG
+863 NVERIEYSLDKG
-875 VTWNAYEGE
+875 ATWNDYTGAR
-884 KVKVQAGSEIL
+884 VKVDAGSEIL
-895 ARATYRGKVVSTSLK
+895 ARATYKGKVITTSLS
-910 IDILPEPSVILD
+910 IDILANPSVILD

-939 IEIKTKEVARDVF
+939 IEINTKEVAREIY
-952 YRINRGAWIKYTG
+952 YRINRGSWIKYTG

-997 VHVGNKPYVRIDTD
+997 VHVGNKPYVIIDTE

-1044 YQPYTNEFEVTT
+1044 YRPYTNEFEVTT

-1140 ANEPCIP
+1140 ANEKCIP

-1193 TSATSLVKISID
+1193 TSATSLVKVSID
-1205 YARSASIKKYKI
+1205 YARSASIKKYRI
-1217 DNGSWI
+1217 DNGAWI

-1260 KPQYNIL
+1260 KPQYNAL

-1281 NSIQSS
+1281 NSMQSS

-1337 HYYILTIDLDKVGEN
+1337 HYYILTVDLDKVGEN
-1352 LYMRWDKQKVEA
+1352 LYMRWDMQKVEA

-1384 YNKALVSKQYRVIYD
+1384 YNKALISKLYRVIYD

-1410 GKFKVTD
+1410 GKFKATD

-1450 TITGDMTTPKR
+1450 TITGDLVTPKQ

-1475 DSLLYEVGSKKADY
+1475 DSLLYEVGSKNADY

-1542 VLSKTVGTST
+1542 VLSTTVGTST
-1552 EVEINYGDSI
+1552 EVEINYGDAV
-1562 TTQYKVGETGT
+1562 TTLYKVGENGT

-1587 LFNLKN
+1587 IFNLKN

-1603 GIDQAGNEEEVKEI
+1603 GIDQAGNEQEVKEI

-1623 NEFATPIINASDGY
+1623 SEFATPIINASDGY

-1695 STGLEFTST
+1695 STGLEFTAT

-1719 DNNLQTSETINRNSN
+1719 DNNLQTSETINGNSN

-1745 EKIKVYTGNT
+1745 EKIKIYTGNT

-1782 IVEIPESTY
+1782 IVEIPENTY
-1791 YVEINAGSQNLEVR
+1791 YVEISSGNDVLEIR

-1815 IGEYTPIISIN
+1815 IGEYTPIIKIS

-1854 ASWKPYEG
+1854 ASWNTYEG

-1892 IDPTEPVIELNI
+1892 IDPTEPVIELEVGNRI
-1904 PKTLLIGY
+1904 QLGY
-1912 DQKVPTY
+1912 D
-1919 YKETLSGTTVECK
+1919 
-1932 AGNTVITN
+1932 
-1940 LNELEEG
+1940 
-1947 EHKIICTAKTGTGKK
+1947 
-1962 ATVEKDIKVIDVSD
+1962 
-1976 GLEGNSILEIIS
+1976 
-1988 NEDIPTGRYSIKV
+1988 
-2001 KDETYPVHMITLDG
+2001 
-2015 NQHFTENKTFGD
+2015 
-2027 AYDVAT
+2027 
-2033 SSTYAQNMVIVKV
+2033 
-2046 NGDLTID
+2046 
-2053 EGVTVGPYYDK
+2053 
-2064 SYGGPKGF
+2064 
-2072 TLYVTGKL
+2072 
-2080 TNKGTIDNSHGA
+2080 
-2092 KAVGQNVYLWKN
+2092 
-2104 TDGTYEYVPAV
+2104 
-2115 GGKSDTN
+2115 
-2122 GTGRETGGG
+2122 
-2131 LSGGSTC
+2131 
-2138 TKYGCGSSG
+2138 
-2147 FGSAGTSYSGGT
+2147 
-2159 GGGGIGWREG
+2159 
-2169 SAGNGSPNGGAGGV
+2169 
-2183 AGTNGSAGAGNPS
+2183 
-2196 GGTGGLLI
+2196 
-2204 IYADEYKNDGKIS
+2204 
-2217 ANGADS
+2217 
-2223 EKYGTR
+2223 
-2229 GGSSGGG
+2229 
-2236 SINIFVNQ
+2236 
-2244 QFTVDKLGIVPE
+2244 
-2256 LIYDEVKGY
+2256 
-2265 TSNATNGTINLGKI
+2265 
-2279 KNGQYYDLKE
+2279 
-2289 IINQANEEYRKNITI
+2289 
-2304 QGYSILS
+2304 
-2311 ILENENLNSGYYC
+2311 
-2324 FIVNNE
+2324 
-2330 KYQVHMITLDG
+2330 
-2341 NQHFTENKTF
+2341 
-2351 GDAYDVGTA
+2351 
-2360 STYAQNMVIVKVN
+2360 
-2373 GDLEI
+2373 
-2378 DSGVTVTPYYNEY
+2378 
-2391 GGPKGFTLYVT
+2391 
-2402 GKLTNKGTIDNSH
+2402 
-2415 GSKAEGQNVY
+2415 
-2425 LWKNTDGS
+2425 
-2433 YEYVPAIGGV
+2433 
-2443 GGKSIGSSS
+2443 
-2452 ITYANSGVD
+2452 
-2461 GVGRQTGGGGVSSG
+2461 
-2475 YNTGTGGTG
+2475 
-2484 TSYSG
+2484 
-2489 GTGSSASNGSKSDGS
+2489 
-2504 NDGSS
+2504 
-2509 GGSSTES
+2509 
-2516 DTNYGS
+2516 
-2522 GAGNPSGLAAVRGE
+2522 
-2536 NGTGGLLTIYADNF
+2536 
-2550 DNKGDL
+2550 
-2556 LACGYLGGKGDR
+2556 
-2568 YAGGSSGGG
+2568 
-2577 SINIFTNNSIEL
+2577 
-2589 ANPKSISDFYD
+2589 
-2600 ITLGN
+2600 
-2605 AFVNGGSRIE
+2605 
-2615 TISNGY
+2615 
-2621 VYSGAGGNG
+2621 
-2630 TINIGKIIN
+2630 
-2639 NTYVDFR
+2639 
-2646 EYLKNEIKNITVG
+2646 
-2659 KEISGSSILEI
+2659 
-2670 INSNKLE
+2670 
-2677 NGYYTFVVNEEKYKI
+2677 
-2692 HLYSY
+2692 
-2697 ENSQHWSENMTFGSG
+2697 
-2712 FDIGDNNF
+2712 
-2720 YAQSMVVVKVNGD
+2720 
-2733 LEIDKGVI
+2733 
-2741 VSPYYTEYG
+2741 
-2750 GPKGFTVYV
+2750 
-2759 TGKLTNNGVIDN
+2759 
-2771 SHGAYAEGQNVYL
+2771 
-2784 WKNTD
+2784 
-2789 GTYEYVPAIG
+2789 
-2799 GKGAAQRNDS
+2799 
-2809 ANSPGYT
+2809 
-2816 GGNGSG
+2816 
-2822 RQTGGGGSG
+2822 
-2831 GYYNNGASGSGSFGT
+2831 
-2846 SYSGGSGGGGK
+2846 
-2857 DFYNSTDAMQNGG
+2857 
-2870 SGGSLIITDIVPS
+2870 
-2883 SSTAGGGAGNP
+2883 
-2894 GGIGNPNPANNG
+2894 
-2906 KNGTGG
+2906 
-2912 LLVISASKYINNGTI
+2912 
-2927 SAHGSMGGTG
+2927 
-2937 YAGGGSSGGGSIN
+2937 
-2950 IFTMFDIT
+2950 
-2958 EKGQVDVSGGASS
+2958 
-2971 TTGVAR
+2971 
-2977 GGIGGNG
+2977 
-2984 TISYNKIDHVVIS
+2984 
-2997 PIHLYPNLSKF
+2997 
-3008 DVECEKYEI
+3008 
-3017 VINYDT
+3017 
-3023 TIMKRLYSLDNGVTW
+3023 
-3038 LEYMDSFEIDKETTI
+3038 
-3053 LAKGINI
+3053 
-3060 DGIETDIVTFKV
+3060 
-3072 VLKDGI
+3072 
-3078 PYQVFDKSNAVLE
+3078 
-3091 INKDYIFTVSED
+3091 
-3103 IIGKNLR
+3103 
-3110 FYLGSEPSSDA
+3110 
-3121 TIKIYDKDKKELL
+3121 
-3134 STTFVNNL
+3134 
-3142 TVINIPTNAYKFI
+3142 
-3155 INAGSKELTINEIN
+3155 
-3169 IRKELEK
+3169 
-3176 NEIIPSI
+3176 
-3183 SINDVNWT
+3183 
-3191 SSKTIEITYPEGY
+3191 
-3204 KNEYSLDLGTTWNE
+3204 
-3218 YTEPITVETDT
+3218 
-3229 TIFTRVVKDEKVVGS
+3229 
-3244 SSFVV
+3244 
-3249 TTVDNEEPTI
+3249 
-3259 EIDIPSEFDE
+3259 
-3269 TIYYKLPTSYSVGVS
+3269 
-3284 GGTSN
+3284 
-3289 CYISDDVIKDTEKLS
+3289 
-3304 PGIYTIKCEVTNG
+3304 
-3317 AGITKSIEKNITVK
+3317 
-3331 KARFLR
+3331 
-3337 EAILQNGVIES
+3337 
-3348 IPTLT
+3348 
-3353 ASSNKTDEKS
+3353 
-3363 GVYKSTETNSGNPT
+3363 
-3377 YYFRGN
+3377 
-3383 VENNNL
+3383 
-3389 NFAGYNWKIVRVNED
+3389 
-3404 GTIRIV
+3404 
-3410 MNDGINN
+3410 
-3417 NAKYKYDSSAFDF
+3417 
-3430 YYTGSGNLVKS
+3430 
-3441 PLENWYNSNIGNN
+3441 
-3454 SNYSLNVVTGDYF
+3454 
-3467 CEQAI
+3467 
-3472 VAYKQYF
+3472 
-3479 ADGYKTYN
+3479 
-3487 TTSKTSSMVAY
+3487 
-3498 DSYQARFKCQNDKN
+3498 
-3512 RHGIVSS
+3512 
-3519 SVGLLSY
+3519 
-3526 DEVLYAGGYPTR
+3526 
-3538 SNESYYLYSG
+3538 
-3548 VEYRLM
+3548 
-3554 SPSGN
+3554 
-3559 YPTLSFCYT
+3559 
-3568 WTVGNDGK
+3568 
-3576 LTIEDVKNAALILRP
+3576 
-3591 VINLK
+3591 
-3596 VNTRILDSGTG
+3596 
-3607 TSTDPYVVK
+3607 

>member
-48 EPKEETSLKKNE
+48 EPKEGTSLKKNE

-70 PILIIILLFLL
+70 PILIIILLFLI

-154 AEIVASGKWYVYF
+154 AEIIASGKWYVYF

-185 NVDNENPV
+185 KVDNENPV

-267 NIKTKESN
+267 KIKTKESN

-280 EEPTTTKETTTKVT
+280 EEPTTTTKVTTTKVI

-382 EVEEEEN
+382 EVEEEEK

-471 VGEVTKVKINY
+471 AGEVTKVKINY
-482 SNNVEKVEY
+482 GSNVEKVEY

-523 YGDEG
+523 YDDEG

-590 IPTSRYV
+590 VPTSRYV

-644 GSGYKEIDGC
+644 ESGYKEIDGC

-714 YNKAFEVGV
+714 YNKSFEVGV

-728 AKATWEVDGVEL
+728 ARATWEVDGVEL

-791 GASWNEYTKVFG
+791 GVTWNEYTKVFG

-818 TDETV
+818 TDGTI
-823 QTSPTVCKYVSEDD
+823 QTSPMVCKYVSEDD

-939 IEIKTKEVARDVF
+939 IEIKTKEVARDIF
-952 YRINRGAWIKYTG
+952 YRINRGSWIKYTG

-1056 SLTVYARATND
+1056 SLTIYARATND

-1109 KLVNETEV
+1109 KLVNETKV

-1123 DVTSACYKVL
+1123 DITSACYKVL

-1160 YAYVQSADGKG
+1160 YAYVSSSDGKG

-1193 TSATSLVKISID
+1193 TSATSLVKVSID
-1205 YARSASIKKYKI
+1205 YARSASIKKYRI

-1223 DYTGEIEVTA
+1223 DYTGEFEVSG
-1233 NCTIE
+1233 NCVIE

-1245 GNQASS
+1245 GNQATS
-1251 TRVISNIVK
+1251 TYTISNIVK

-1281 NSIQSS
+1281 NSMQSS

-1330 NEVILTD
+1330 NEVIITD
-1337 HYYILTIDLDKVGEN
+1337 HYYILTVDLDKVGEN

-1404 GWLKYN
+1404 GWIKYN

-1450 TITGDMTTPKR
+1450 TITGDLVTPKQ

-1520 NETIKEIEITNIDKT
+1520 NETIKEIEITNIDKD
-1535 APNIEIN
+1535 APDIEIT
-1542 VLSKTVGTST
+1542 VLSTTVGTST
-1552 EVEINYGDSI
+1552 EVEIKYGDAV
-1562 TTQYKVGETGT
+1562 TTLYKVGETGR

-1719 DNNLQTSETINRNSN
+1719 DKNLQTSETINRNSN

-1745 EKIKVYTGNT
+1745 EKIKIYTGNI

-1782 IVEIPESTY
+1782 IVEIPENTY
-1791 YVEINAGSQNLEVR
+1791 YVEINSGSQNLEIR

-1815 IGEYTPIISIN
+1815 IGEYTPIIKIN

-1839 YYNEEYENEYSLDNG
+1839 YYNEEYQNEYSLDNG

-1892 IDPTEPVIELNI
+1892 IDPTEPVIELEVGNRI
-1904 PKTLLIGY
+1904 QLGY

-1919 YKETLSGTTVECK
+1919 YKETLSGTTIECK
-1932 AGNTVITN
+1932 AGTTVITN

-1947 EHKIICTAKTGTGKK
+1947 EHKIICTAKTGAGKK
-1962 ATVEKDIKVIDVSD
+1962 ATVKKDIKIIDMTDFEADSL
-1976 GLEGNSILEIIS
+1976 LEAIS
-1988 NEDIPTGRYSIKV
+1988 NEDIPSGKYTIKV

-2027 AYDVAT
+2027 AYDVGT
-2033 SSTYAQNMVIVKV
+2033 KDTYAQNMVIVKV
-2046 NGDLTID
+2046 NGDLEID
-2053 EGVTVGPYYDK
+2053 KGVTVAPYYTK
-2064 SYGGPKGF
+2064 YGGPKGF

-2092 KAVGQNVYLWKN
+2092 KAEGQDVYLWKN
-2104 TDGTYEYVPAV
+2104 TDGSYEYVPAV
-2115 GGKSDTN
+2115 GAAGAASQSNSGSGNPGFN
-2122 GTGRETGGG
+2122 GTGRQTGGG
-2131 LSGGSTC
+2131 GSGSVYHARGS
-2138 TKYGCGSSG
+2138 YASSG
-2147 FGSAGTSYSGGT
+2147 TGGPGTSYSGGVGSGGSSLTGSGSLGSSDNGRNDGGTGGDSASWSGSGNVTAT
-2159 GGGGIGWREG
+2159 GGGG
-2169 SAGNGSPNGGAGGV
+2169 
-2183 AGTNGSAGAGNPS
+2183 AGNPGGEKAS
-2196 GGTGGLLI
+2196 SENNDGTGGLLT
-2204 IYADEYKNDGKIS
+2204 IYANEYENKGTIS
-2217 ANGADS
+2217 AVGHNGGI
-2223 EKYGTR
+2223 YNGTS

-2236 SINIFVNQ
+2236 TINIFTNQ
-2244 QFTVDKLGIVPE
+2244 HTGINQLGIITNTRYE
-2256 LIYDEVKGY
+2256 EIKGN
-2265 TSNATNGTINLGKI
+2265 TSSIGGTLSNRNYNGGAGGTGAVNIGEI
-2279 KNGQYYDLKE
+2279 RNGQYYDLKA
-2289 IINQANEEYRKNITI
+2289 IIEQDKEQYIKDVTI
-2304 QGYSILS
+2304 EGESILS
-2311 ILENENLNSGYYC
+2311 IINNNKLKTGYYY
-2324 FIVNNE
+2324 FVANGE
-2330 KYQVHMITLDG
+2330 KYPVHMITLDG

-2351 GDAYDVGTA
+2351 GDAYDVGTKD
-2360 STYAQNMVIVKVN
+2360 TYAQNMVIVKVN

-2378 DSGVTVTPYYNEY
+2378 DKGVTVAPYYTEY

-2415 GSKAEGQNVY
+2415 GAKAEGQNVY

-2433 YEYVPAIGGV
+2433 YEYVPAEGAAGGEAV
-2443 GGKSIGSSS
+2443 NSNNNGKEGTQGIE
-2452 ITYANSGVD
+2452 
-2461 GVGRQTGGGGVSSG
+2461 RQTGGGGSGSHGGSSG
-2475 YNTGTGGTG
+2475 SYSGSGSTG

-2489 GTGSSASNGSKSDGS
+2489 GTGGASSNNATGQSGQTNGGQ
-2504 NDGSS
+2504 
-2509 GGSSTES
+2509 GGSSEKQL
-2516 DTNYGS
+2516 YGA
-2522 GAGNPSGLAAVRGE
+2522 GAGNPGGTTTSTTSGIGE
-2536 NGTGGLLTIYADNF
+2536 NGTGGLLTIYANKYE
-2550 DNKGDL
+2550 NKGTIS
-2556 LACGYLGGKGDR
+2556 AVGHNGGTVNGYS
-2568 YAGGSSGGG
+2568 GGSSGGG
-2577 SINIFTNNSIEL
+2577 TINIFTNQGTGIDQL
-2589 ANPKSISDFYD
+2589 GI
-2600 ITLGN
+2600 ITNTRYEEIKGKTSN
-2605 AFVNGGSRIE
+2605 IGGSSVWGSYR
-2615 TISNGY
+2615 G
-2621 VYSGAGGNG
+2621 GAGGTG
-2630 TINIGKIIN
+2630 TVNIGEIRNGQYYDLKAIIEQDKEQYIKDVTIEGESILSIIN
-2639 NTYVDFR
+2639 NNNF
-2646 EYLKNEIKNITVG
+2646 K
-2659 KEISGSSILEI
+2659 S
-2670 INSNKLE
+2670 
-2677 NGYYTFVVNEEKYKI
+2677 GYYYFVVNGEKYPVHMI
-2692 HLYSY
+2692 TLDGNQHFT
-2697 ENSQHWSENMTFGSG
+2697 ENKTFGDAYDVG
-2712 FDIGDNNF
+2712 TKDT
-2720 YAQSMVVVKVNGD
+2720 YAQNMVIVKVNGD
-2733 LEIDKGVI
+2733 LEIDKGVT
-2741 VSPYYTEYG
+2741 VAPYYTKYG
-2750 GPKGFTVYV
+2750 GPKGFTLYV
-2759 TGKLTNNGVIDN
+2759 TGKLTNKGTIDN
-2771 SHGAYAEGQNVYL
+2771 SHGAKAEGQDVYL

-2789 GTYEYVPAIG
+2789 GSYEYVPAV
-2799 GKGAAQRNDS
+2799 GAAGAASQS
-2809 ANSPGYT
+2809 NSGSGNPGF
-2816 GGNGSG
+2816 NGTG

-2831 GYYNNGASGSGSFGT
+2831 SVYHARGSYASSGTGGPGT
-2846 SYSGGSGGGGK
+2846 SYSGGV
-2857 DFYNSTDAMQNGG
+2857 G
-2870 SGGSLIITDIVPS
+2870 SGGSSLTGSGSLGS
-2883 SSTAGGGAGNP
+2883 SDNGRNDGGTGGDSASWSGSGNVTATGGGGAGNP
-2894 GGIGNPNPANNG
+2894 GGEKASSENND
-2906 KNGTGG
+2906 GTGG
-2912 LLVISASKYINNGTI
+2912 LLTIYANEYENKGTI
-2927 SAHGSMGGTG
+2927 SAVGHNGGIYNGTS
-2937 YAGGGSSGGGSIN
+2937 GGSSGGGTIN
-2950 IFTMFDIT
+2950 IFTNQSIIDDN
-2958 EKGQVDVSGGASS
+2958 KGIVNISGGAAVG
-2971 TTGVAR
+2971 TTK
-2977 GGIGGNG
+2977 GGSGGNG
-2984 TISYNKIDHVVIS
+2984 TVTYTQLQPVTITSNYSYPIISTTKNESEQYEITINYFS
-2997 PIHLYPNLSKF
+2997 TLSK
-3008 DVECEKYEI
+3008 K
-3017 VINYDT
+3017 
-3023 TIMKRLYSLDNGVTW
+3023 LYSIDNGSTW
-3038 LEYMDSFEIDKETTI
+3038 LEYKGSFNVNAGTI
-3053 LAKGINI
+3053 VQAKGVNT
-3060 DGIETDIVTFKV
+3060 DKTETEVISYTTPSSN
-3072 VLKDGI
+3072 GI
-3078 PYQVFDKSNAVLE
+3078 PYNTIDGNIESNAVLE
-3091 INKDYIFTVSED
+3091 INKEYIFTVSED
-3103 IIGKNLR
+3103 TISKKLR
-3110 FYLGSEPSSDA
+3110 FYLGSEPSNDA
-3121 TIKIYDKDKKELL
+3121 TIKIYDKDNKELL

-3176 NEIIPSI
+3176 NETVPSI

-3204 KNEYSLDLGTTWNE
+3204 KNEYSLDSGTTWNE
-3218 YTEPITVETDT
+3218 YTEPITVETNT
-3229 TIFTRVVKDEKVVGS
+3229 TIFTRVVKDEKVIGS

-3249 TTVDNEEPTI
+3249 TSIDNVEP
-3259 EIDIPSEFDE
+3259 EISLDIDE
-3269 TIYYKLPTSYSVGVS
+3269 TIDKGTDIKIPTSYNLGIS
-3284 GGTSN
+3284 GGTTICKIGETTITN
-3289 CYISDDVIKDTEKLS
+3289 ISELEVGTHEITC
-3304 PGIYTIKCEVTNG
+3304 TVTNG
-3317 AGITKSIEKNITVK
+3317 ANISNSVTKNVIIKEK
-3331 KARFLR
+3331 
-3337 EAILQNGVIES
+3337 EEQVIE
-3348 IPTLT
+3348 PT
-3353 ASSNKTDEKS
+3353 
-3363 GVYKSTETNSGNPT
+3363 TEETTNP
-3377 YYFRGN
+3377 
-3383 VENNNL
+3383 
-3389 NFAGYNWKIVRVNED
+3389 
-3404 GTIRIV
+3404 
-3410 MNDGINN
+3410 
-3417 NAKYKYDSSAFDF
+3417 
-3430 YYTGSGNLVKS
+3430 
-3441 PLENWYNSNIGNN
+3441 
-3454 SNYSLNVVTGDYF
+3454 
-3467 CEQAI
+3467 
-3472 VAYKQYF
+3472 
-3479 ADGYKTYN
+3479 
-3487 TTSKTSSMVAY
+3487 
-3498 DSYQARFKCQNDKN
+3498 
-3512 RHGIVSS
+3512 
-3519 SVGLLSY
+3519 
-3526 DEVLYAGGYPTR
+3526 
-3538 SNESYYLYSG
+3538 
-3548 VEYRLM
+3548 
-3554 SPSGN
+3554 
-3559 YPTLSFCYT
+3559 
-3568 WTVGNDGK
+3568 
-3576 LTIEDVKNAALILRP
+3576 
-3591 VINLK
+3591 
-3596 VNTRILDSGTG
+3596 
-3607 TSTDPYVVK
+3607 

>member
-1 MERKKVPNIVGVS
+1 MERRKVPNIVGVS

-43 TVVKV
+43 TIVKV

-81 CALFMIVR
+81 CTLFMIVR

-185 NVDNENPV
+185 KVDNENPV
-193 VKKIKEKETENTIK
+193 VKQIKETETENTIK

-275 NITKP
+275 NKTEP
-280 EEPTTTKETTTKVT
+280 EEPTTTTKITTTKVT

-382 EVEEEEN
+382 EVEEEEK

-471 VGEVTKVKINY
+471 NGEVTKVKINY
-482 SNNVEKVEY
+482 GSNVEKVEY

-523 YGDEG
+523 YDDEG

-590 IPTSRYV
+590 VPTSRYV

-791 GASWNEYTKVFG
+791 GVTWNEYTKVFG

-837 LGLVIYASAYAARK
+837 IGLVIYASAYAARK

-939 IEIKTKEVARDVF
+939 IEIKTKEVARDIF

-1140 ANEPCIP
+1140 ANELCIP

-1160 YAYVQSADGKG
+1160 YAYVSSSDGKG

-1193 TSATSLVKISID
+1193 TSATSLVKVSID
-1205 YARSASIKKYKI
+1205 YARSASIKKYRI

-1223 DYTGEIEVTA
+1223 DYTGEFEVTA

-1293 TNGTW
+1293 INGTW

-1330 NEVILTD
+1330 NEVIITD
-1337 HYYILTIDLDKVGEN
+1337 HYYILTVDLDKVGEN

-1404 GWLKYN
+1404 GWIKYN

-1450 TITGDMTTPKR
+1450 TITGDLVTPKQ

-1535 APNIEIN
+1535 APNIEIT
-1542 VLSKTVGTST
+1542 VLSTTVGTST
-1552 EVEINYGDSI
+1552 EVEINYGDAV
-1562 TTQYKVGETGT
+1562 TTLYKVGETGT

-1734 KMFTVNNNLYG
+1734 KTFTVNNNLYG
-1745 EKIKVYTGNT
+1745 EKIKIYTGNT

-1782 IVEIPESTY
+1782 IVEIPENTY
-1791 YVEINAGSQNLEVR
+1791 YVEINSGSQNLEIR

-1815 IGEYTPIISIN
+1815 QEEYTPIIKIN

-1839 YYNEEYENEYSLDNG
+1839 YYNEEYANEYSLDNG
-1854 ASWKPYEG
+1854 DSWKPYEG

-1892 IDPTEPVIELNI
+1892 IDPTEPVIELEVGNKI
-1904 PKTLLIGY
+1904 QLGY

-1919 YKETLSGTTVECK
+1919 YKETLSGTTIECK
-1932 AGNTVITN
+1932 AGTTVITN

-1947 EHKIICTAKTGTGKK
+1947 EHKIICTAKTGAGKK
-1962 ATVEKDIKVIDVSD
+1962 ATVEKDIKIIDMTDFEADSL
-1976 GLEGNSILEIIS
+1976 LEAIS
-1988 NEDIPTGRYSIKV
+1988 NEDIPSGKYTIKV

-2027 AYDVAT
+2027 AYDVGT
-2033 SSTYAQNMVIVKV
+2033 KDTYAQNMVIVKV
-2046 NGDLTID
+2046 NGDLEID
-2053 EGVTVGPYYDK
+2053 KGVTVAPYYTE
-2064 SYGGPKGF
+2064 YGGPKGF

-2115 GGKSDTN
+2115 GAVGGARQSNSGSGNPGLN
-2122 GTGRETGGG
+2122 GTGRQTGGG
-2131 LSGGSTC
+2131 GSGSVYHARGS
-2138 TKYGCGSSG
+2138 YASSG
-2147 FGSAGTSYSGGT
+2147 IGGTGTSYSGGVGSGGSSLTGSGSLGSSDNGRNDGGTGGDSVSWSGSGDITAT
-2159 GGGGIGWREG
+2159 GGGG
-2169 SAGNGSPNGGAGGV
+2169 
-2183 AGTNGSAGAGNPS
+2183 AGNPGGEKAS
-2196 GGTGGLLI
+2196 SENNDGTGGLLT
-2204 IYADEYKNDGKIS
+2204 IYANEYENKGTIS
-2217 ANGADS
+2217 AVGHNGGI
-2223 EKYGTR
+2223 YNGTS

-2236 SINIFVNQ
+2236 TINIFTNQ
-2244 QFTVDKLGIVPE
+2244 HTGINQLGIITNTRYE
-2256 LIYDEVKGY
+2256 EIKGN
-2265 TSNATNGTINLGKI
+2265 TSSIGGTLSNRNYNGGAGGTGAVNIGEI
-2279 KNGQYYDLKE
+2279 RNGQYYDLKA
-2289 IINQANEEYRKNITI
+2289 IIEQDKEQYIKDVTI
-2304 QGYSILS
+2304 EGESILS
-2311 ILENENLNSGYYC
+2311 ILNNNNLKTGYYY
-2324 FIVNNE
+2324 FVANGE
-2330 KYQVHMITLDG
+2330 KYPVHMITLDG

-2351 GDAYDVGTA
+2351 GDAHDVATKED
-2360 STYAQNMVIVKVN
+2360 YAQNMVIVKVN

-2378 DSGVTVTPYYNEY
+2378 DSGVTVSPYYTEY

-2415 GSKAEGQNVY
+2415 GAKAEGQNVY

-2433 YEYVPAIGGV
+2433 YEYVPAEGAAGGEAV
-2443 GGKSIGSSS
+2443 NSNNNGKEGTQGIE
-2452 ITYANSGVD
+2452 
-2461 GVGRQTGGGGVSSG
+2461 RQTGGGGSGSHGGSSG
-2475 YNTGTGGTG
+2475 SYSGSGSTG

-2489 GTGSSASNGSKSDGS
+2489 GTGGASSNNATGQSGQTNGGQ
-2504 NDGSS
+2504 
-2509 GGSSTES
+2509 GGSSEKQL
-2516 DTNYGS
+2516 YGA
-2522 GAGNPSGLAAVRGE
+2522 GAGNPGGKTTSTTSGIGE
-2536 NGTGGLLTIYADNF
+2536 NGTGGLLTIYANKYE
-2550 DNKGDL
+2550 NKGTIS
-2556 LACGYLGGKGDR
+2556 AVGHNGGTVNGYS
-2568 YAGGSSGGG
+2568 GGSSGGG
-2577 SINIFTNNSIEL
+2577 TINIFTNQGTGIDQL
-2589 ANPKSISDFYD
+2589 GI
-2600 ITLGN
+2600 ITNTRYEEIKGKTSN
-2605 AFVNGGSRIE
+2605 IGGSSVWGSYR
-2615 TISNGY
+2615 G
-2621 VYSGAGGNG
+2621 GAGGTG
-2630 TINIGKIIN
+2630 TVNIGEIRNGQYYDLKAIIEQDKEQYIKDVTIEGESILSIIN
-2639 NTYVDFR
+2639 NNN
-2646 EYLKNEIKNITVG
+2646 LK
-2659 KEISGSSILEI
+2659 S
-2670 INSNKLE
+2670 
-2677 NGYYTFVVNEEKYKI
+2677 GYYYFVVNGEKYPVHMI
-2692 HLYSY
+2692 TLDGNQHFT
-2697 ENSQHWSENMTFGSG
+2697 ENKTFGDAYDVG
-2712 FDIGDNNF
+2712 TKDT
-2720 YAQSMVVVKVNGD
+2720 YAQNMVIVKVNGD
-2733 LEIDKGVI
+2733 LEIDKGVT
-2741 VSPYYTEYG
+2741 VAPYYTEYG
-2750 GPKGFTVYV
+2750 GPKGFTLYV
-2759 TGKLTNNGVIDN
+2759 TGKLTNKGTIDN
-2771 SHGAYAEGQNVYL
+2771 SHGAKAVGQNVYL

-2789 GTYEYVPAIG
+2789 GTYEYVPAVGAVG
-2799 GKGAAQRNDS
+2799 GARQS
-2809 ANSPGYT
+2809 NSGSGNPGL
-2816 GGNGSG
+2816 NGTG

-2831 GYYNNGASGSGSFGT
+2831 SVYHARGSYASSGIGGTGT
-2846 SYSGGSGGGGK
+2846 SYSGGV
-2857 DFYNSTDAMQNGG
+2857 G
-2870 SGGSLIITDIVPS
+2870 SGGSSLTGSGSLGSSDNGRNDGGTGGDSVSWSGSGDITA
-2883 SSTAGGGAGNP
+2883 TGGGGAGNP
-2894 GGIGNPNPANNG
+2894 GGEKASSENND
-2906 KNGTGG
+2906 GTGG
-2912 LLVISASKYINNGTI
+2912 LLTIYANEYENKGTI
-2927 SAHGSMGGTG
+2927 SAVGHNGGTYNG
-2937 YAGGGSSGGGSIN
+2937 TSGGSSGGGTIN
-2950 IFTMFDIT
+2950 IFTNQNIIDDN
-2958 EKGQVDVSGGASS
+2958 KGIVNISGGAAVG
-2971 TTGVAR
+2971 TTK
-2977 GGIGGNG
+2977 GGSGGNG
-2984 TISYNKIDHVVIS
+2984 TVTYTQLQPVTITSNYSYPIISTAKNEFEKYKITINYFS
-2997 PIHLYPNLSKF
+2997 TLSK
-3008 DVECEKYEI
+3008 K
-3017 VINYDT
+3017 
-3023 TIMKRLYSLDNGVTW
+3023 LYSIDNGSTW
-3038 LEYMDSFEIDKETTI
+3038 LEYKGSFNVNAGTI
-3053 LAKGINI
+3053 VKAKGVNT
-3060 DGIETDIVTFKV
+3060 DKTETGVISYTTPSSN
-3072 VLKDGI
+3072 GI
-3078 PYQVFDKSNAVLE
+3078 PYNTIDGNIESNAVLE
-3091 INKDYIFTVSED
+3091 INKDYVFTVSED
-3103 IIGKNLR
+3103 TIGKNLR

-3121 TIKIYDKDKKELL
+3121 TIKIYDKDNKELL

-3176 NEIIPSI
+3176 NETIPSI

-3218 YTEPITVETDT
+3218 YTEPITVETNT
-3229 TIFTRVVKDEKVVGS
+3229 TIFTRVVKDEKVIGS

-3249 TTVDNEEPTI
+3249 TSIDDVEP
-3259 EIDIPSEFDE
+3259 EISLDIDE
-3269 TIYYKLPTSYSVGVS
+3269 TIDKGTDIKIPTSYNLGIS
-3284 GGTSN
+3284 GGTTICKTGETTVTN
-3289 CYISDDVIKDTEKLS
+3289 ISELEVGTHEITC
-3304 PGIYTIKCEVTNG
+3304 TVTNG
-3317 AGITKSIEKNITVK
+3317 ANISKSVTKNVIIKEK
-3331 KARFLR
+3331 
-3337 EAILQNGVIES
+3337 EEQ
-3348 IPTLT
+3348 
-3353 ASSNKTDEKS
+3353 
-3363 GVYKSTETNSGNPT
+3363 
-3377 YYFRGN
+3377 
-3383 VENNNL
+3383 
-3389 NFAGYNWKIVRVNED
+3389 
-3404 GTIRIV
+3404 
-3410 MNDGINN
+3410 
-3417 NAKYKYDSSAFDF
+3417 
-3430 YYTGSGNLVKS
+3430 
-3441 PLENWYNSNIGNN
+3441 
-3454 SNYSLNVVTGDYF
+3454 VT
-3467 CEQAI
+3467 
-3472 VAYKQYF
+3472 
-3479 ADGYKTYN
+3479 
-3487 TTSKTSSMVAY
+3487 
-3498 DSYQARFKCQNDKN
+3498 
-3512 RHGIVSS
+3512 
-3519 SVGLLSY
+3519 
-3526 DEVLYAGGYPTR
+3526 
-3538 SNESYYLYSG
+3538 
-3548 VEYRLM
+3548 
-3554 SPSGN
+3554 
-3559 YPTLSFCYT
+3559 
-3568 WTVGNDGK
+3568 
-3576 LTIEDVKNAALILRP
+3576 
-3591 VINLK
+3591 
-3596 VNTRILDSGTG
+3596 
-3607 TSTDPYVVK
+3607 

>member
-81 CALFMIVR
+81 CAFFMIVR
-89 KGTISTLINTTSP
+89 KGTISTLINTASP
-102 VVESKTHEWTKTGM
+102 VIESKTHEWTKTGM

-185 NVDNENPV
+185 QVDNENPV
-193 VKKIKEKETENTIK
+193 VKKIKETETENTIK

-245 NKEYKISI
+245 NKEYKITI

-267 NIKTKESN
+267 KIKTKESN
-275 NITKP
+275 NITNP
-280 EEPTTTKETTTKVT
+280 EEPTTTTKITTTKET

-382 EVEEEEN
+382 EVEEEEK

-471 VGEVTKVKINY
+471 NGEVTKVKINY

-496 VWQEYTGVFEVGPNT
+496 VWQEYTSVFEVGPNT

-523 YGDEG
+523 YDDEG

-572 PNTCTTCSC
+572 PSTCTTCSC

-590 IPTSRYV
+590 VPTSRYV

-603 KVKIEYEDGVT
+603 KIRIEYEDGVT

-791 GASWNEYTKVFG
+791 GVTWNEYTKVFG

-884 KVKVQAGSEIL
+884 KVKAQAGSEIL

-939 IEIKTKEVARDVF
+939 IEIKTKEVARDIF
-952 YRINRGAWIKYTG
+952 YRINRGSWIKYTG

-1104 KDGNV
+1104 KDGKV

-1160 YAYVQSADGKG
+1160 YAYVSSSDGKG

-1193 TSATSLVKISID
+1193 TSATSLVKVSID
-1205 YARSASIKKYKI
+1205 YARSASIKKYRI

-1330 NEVILTD
+1330 NEVIITD
-1337 HYYILTIDLDKVGEN
+1337 HYYILTVDLDKVGEN

-1384 YNKALVSKQYRVIYD
+1384 YNKALVSKLYRVIYD

-1404 GWLKYN
+1404 GWIKYN
-1410 GKFKVTD
+1410 GKFKVID

-1450 TITGDMTTPKR
+1450 TITGDLVTPKQ

-1535 APNIEIN
+1535 APDIEIN
-1542 VLSKTVGTST
+1542 VLSTTVGTST
-1552 EVEINYGDSI
+1552 EVEINYGDAV
-1562 TTQYKVGETGT
+1562 TTLYKVGETGT

-1644 MILGRPTYITYDATT
+1644 MVLGRPTYITYDATT

-1745 EKIKVYTGNT
+1745 EKIKIYTGNT

-1782 IVEIPESTY
+1782 IVEIPENTY
-1791 YVEINAGSQNLEVR
+1791 YVEINSGSDVLEVR

-1815 IGEYTPIISIN
+1815 QEEYTPIIKIN

-1892 IDPTEPVIELNI
+1892 IDQLGI
-1904 PKTLLIGY
+1904 
-1912 DQKVPTY
+1912 
-1919 YKETLSGTTVECK
+1919 
-1932 AGNTVITN
+1932 ITN
-1940 LNELEEG
+1940 TRYEEIKGKSSNTGGSALTSKSKTGGAGGNGTFNIGEIRNGQYYDLKAIIEQDKAQYIKDVTIEG
-1947 EHKIICTAKTGTGKK
+1947 E
-1962 ATVEKDIKVIDVSD
+1962 
-1976 GLEGNSILEIIS
+1976 SIL
-1988 NEDIPTGRYSIKV
+1988 SILNNNNLKSGYYYFV
-2001 KDETYPVHMITLDG
+2001 ANGEKYPVHMITLDG
-2015 NQHFTENKTFGD
+2015 NQHFIENKTFGD
-2027 AYDVAT
+2027 AADVAT
-2033 SSTYAQNMVIVKV
+2033 KDDYAQNMVIVKV
-2046 NGDLTID
+2046 NGDLTVD
-2053 EGVTVGPYYDK
+2053 KGVTVSPYYDK
-2064 SYGGPKGF
+2064 NYGGPKGF

-2092 KAVGQNVYLWKN
+2092 KAEGQDVYLWKN
-2104 TDGTYEYVPAV
+2104 ADGSYEYVPKV
-2115 GGKSDTN
+2115 GGSGGSGGASRDGVN
-2122 GTGRETGGG
+2122 GVNGVSGTGRQTGGG
-2131 LSGGSTC
+2131 GSGASYTNSSYKSGS
-2138 TKYGCGSSG
+2138 GSD
-2147 FGSAGTSYSGGT
+2147 GTSYSGGT
-2159 GGGGIGWREG
+2159 GGGGVDQG
-2169 SAGNGSPNGGAGGV
+2169 SASSGELNGGRGGSGYGHNSNSV
-2183 AGTNGSAGAGNPS
+2183 GSGAGNPGGECRGNCNVGS
-2196 GGTGGLLI
+2196 TGTGGLLI
-2204 IYADEYKNDGKIS
+2204 IYADGYENHGTIKADGK
-2217 ANGADS
+2217 NG
-2223 EKYGTR
+2223 GTGNLAP

-2236 SINIFVNQ
+2236 SINIFTSQ
-2244 QFTVDKLGIVPE
+2244 STGIDQLGIITNTRYE
-2256 LIYDEVKGY
+2256 EIKGKSSNTGGSAL
-2265 TSNATNGTINLGKI
+2265 TSKSKTGGAGGNGTFNIGEI
-2279 KNGQYYDLKE
+2279 RNGQYYDLKA
-2289 IINQANEEYRKNITI
+2289 IIEQDKAQYIKDVTI
-2304 QGYSILS
+2304 EGESILS
-2311 ILENENLNSGYYC
+2311 ILNNNNLKSGYYY
-2324 FIVNNE
+2324 FVANGE
-2330 KYQVHMITLDG
+2330 KYPVHMITLDG
-2341 NQHFTENKTF
+2341 NQHFIENKTF
-2351 GDAYDVGTA
+2351 GDAADVATKDD
-2360 STYAQNMVIVKVN
+2360 YAQNMVIVKVN
-2373 GDLEI
+2373 GDLTV
-2378 DSGVTVTPYYNEY
+2378 DKGVTVSPYYDKNY

-2415 GSKAEGQNVY
+2415 GAKAEGQDVY
-2425 LWKNTDGS
+2425 LWKNADGS
-2433 YEYVPAIGGV
+2433 YEYVPKV
-2443 GGKSIGSSS
+2443 GGSGGSGGASR
-2452 ITYANSGVD
+2452 D
-2461 GVGRQTGGGGVSSG
+2461 GVNGVNGVSGTGRQTGGGGSGASYTNSSYKSG
-2475 YNTGTGGTG
+2475 SGSDG

-2489 GTGSSASNGSKSDGS
+2489 GTGGGGVDQGSASSGELNGGR
-2504 NDGSS
+2504 
-2509 GGSSTES
+2509 GGSGYGHNSNS
-2516 DTNYGS
+2516 VGS
-2522 GAGNPSGLAAVRGE
+2522 GAGNPGGECRG
-2536 NGTGGLLTIYADNF
+2536 NCNVGSTGTGGLLIIYADGYENHGTIKA
-2550 DNKGDL
+2550 DGKNGGTGN
-2556 LACGYLGGKGDR
+2556 LAP
-2568 YAGGSSGGG
+2568 GGSSGGG
-2577 SINIFTNNSIEL
+2577 SINIFSGIFIKKGS
-2589 ANPKSISDFYD
+2589 AYFS
-2600 ITLGN
+2600 
-2605 AFVNGGSRIE
+2605 GGSAL
-2615 TISNGY
+2615 TSKSKTG
-2621 VYSGAGGNG
+2621 GAGGNG
-2630 TINIGKIIN
+2630 TVTYTQLQSVSITSKLSSLPNIS
-2639 NTYVDFR
+2639 TS
-2646 EYLKNEIKNITVG
+2646 KNES
-2659 KEISGSSILEI
+2659 EQ
-2670 INSNKLE
+2670 
-2677 NGYYTFVVNEEKYKI
+2677 YKI
-2692 HLYSY
+2692 TINYFSTLSKKLYS
-2697 ENSQHWSENMTFGSG
+2697 
-2712 FDIGDNNF
+2712 
-2720 YAQSMVVVKVNGD
+2720 
-2733 LEIDKGVI
+2733 
-2741 VSPYYTEYG
+2741 
-2750 GPKGFTVYV
+2750 
-2759 TGKLTNNGVIDN
+2759 IDN
-2771 SHGAYAEGQNVYL
+2771 
-2784 WKNTD
+2784 
-2789 GTYEYVPAIG
+2789 
-2799 GKGAAQRNDS
+2799 
-2809 ANSPGYT
+2809 
-2816 GGNGSG
+2816 GS
-2822 RQTGGGGSG
+2822 
-2831 GYYNNGASGSGSFGT
+2831 
-2846 SYSGGSGGGGK
+2846 
-2857 DFYNSTDAMQNGG
+2857 
-2870 SGGSLIITDIVPS
+2870 
-2883 SSTAGGGAGNP
+2883 
-2894 GGIGNPNPANNG
+2894 
-2906 KNGTGG
+2906 
-2912 LLVISASKYINNGTI
+2912 
-2927 SAHGSMGGTG
+2927 
-2937 YAGGGSSGGGSIN
+2937 
-2950 IFTMFDIT
+2950 
-2958 EKGQVDVSGGASS
+2958 
-2971 TTGVAR
+2971 
-2977 GGIGGNG
+2977 
-2984 TISYNKIDHVVIS
+2984 
-2997 PIHLYPNLSKF
+2997 
-3008 DVECEKYEI
+3008 
-3017 VINYDT
+3017 
-3023 TIMKRLYSLDNGVTW
+3023 TW
-3038 LEYMDSFEIDKETTI
+3038 LEYKGSFNVDAGTI
-3053 LAKGINI
+3053 VQAKGVNT
-3060 DGIETDIVTFKV
+3060 DKTETGVISYTTPSSN
-3072 VLKDGI
+3072 GI
-3078 PYQVFDKSNAVLE
+3078 PYNTIDGNIESNAVLE

-3103 IIGKNLR
+3103 TIGKNLR
-3110 FYLGSEPSSDA
+3110 FYLGSEPSNDA
-3121 TIKIYDKDKKELL
+3121 TIKIYDKDNKELL

-3176 NEIIPSI
+3176 NETIPSI

-3218 YTEPITVETDT
+3218 YTEPITVETNT
-3229 TIFTRVVKDEKVVGS
+3229 TIFTRVVKDEKVIGS

-3249 TTVDNEEPTI
+3249 TSIDNVEP
-3259 EIDIPSEFDE
+3259 EISLDIDE
-3269 TIYYKLPTSYSVGVS
+3269 TIDKGTDIKIPTSYNLGLS
-3284 GGTSN
+3284 GGTTICKTGETTITN
-3289 CYISDDVIKDTEKLS
+3289 ISELEVGTHEITC
-3304 PGIYTIKCEVTNG
+3304 TVTNG
-3317 AGITKSIEKNITVK
+3317 ANISKSVTKNVIIKEKEEQVT
-3331 KARFLR
+3331 
-3337 EAILQNGVIES
+3337 ES
-3348 IPTLT
+3348 T
-3353 ASSNKTDEKS
+3353 
-3363 GVYKSTETNSGNPT
+3363 TEETINP
-3377 YYFRGN
+3377 
-3383 VENNNL
+3383 
-3389 NFAGYNWKIVRVNED
+3389 
-3404 GTIRIV
+3404 
-3410 MNDGINN
+3410 
-3417 NAKYKYDSSAFDF
+3417 
-3430 YYTGSGNLVKS
+3430 
-3441 PLENWYNSNIGNN
+3441 
-3454 SNYSLNVVTGDYF
+3454 
-3467 CEQAI
+3467 
-3472 VAYKQYF
+3472 
-3479 ADGYKTYN
+3479 
-3487 TTSKTSSMVAY
+3487 
-3498 DSYQARFKCQNDKN
+3498 
-3512 RHGIVSS
+3512 
-3519 SVGLLSY
+3519 
-3526 DEVLYAGGYPTR
+3526 
-3538 SNESYYLYSG
+3538 
-3548 VEYRLM
+3548 
-3554 SPSGN
+3554 
-3559 YPTLSFCYT
+3559 
-3568 WTVGNDGK
+3568 
-3576 LTIEDVKNAALILRP
+3576 
-3591 VINLK
+3591 
-3596 VNTRILDSGTG
+3596 
-3607 TSTDPYVVK
+3607 

>member
-193 VKKIKEKETENTIK
+193 VKKIKETETENTIK

-267 NIKTKESN
+267 KIKTKESN

-382 EVEEEEN
+382 EVEEEEK

-465 EKTSVK
+465 EKISVK

-523 YGDEG
+523 YDDEG

-572 PNTCTTCSC
+572 PSTCTTCSC

-603 KVKIEYEDGVT
+603 KVKIEYEEGVT

-728 AKATWEVDGVEL
+728 ARATWEVDGVEL

-791 GASWNEYTKVFG
+791 GVTWNEYTKVFG

-922 GPSITGNPENTL
+922 GPSIIGNPENTL

-939 IEIKTKEVARDVF
+939 IEIKTKEVARDIF

-989 TSTYYVQN
+989 ISTYYVQN

-1193 TSATSLVKISID
+1193 TSATSLVKVSID
-1205 YARSASIKKYKI
+1205 YARSASIKKYRI

-1223 DYTGEIEVTA
+1223 DYTGEFEVTA

-1293 TNGTW
+1293 INGTW

-1316 IVTPDGVKIKDDKG
+1316 IVTLDGVKIKDDKG

-1384 YNKALVSKQYRVIYD
+1384 YNKALVSKLYRVIYD

-1404 GWLKYN
+1404 GWIKYN
-1410 GKFKVTD
+1410 GKFKVID

-1450 TITGDMTTPKR
+1450 TITGDLVTPKQ

-1535 APNIEIN
+1535 APDIEIT
-1542 VLSKTVGTST
+1542 VLSTTVGTST
-1552 EVEINYGDSI
+1552 EVEINYGDAV
-1562 TTQYKVGETGT
+1562 TTLYKVGETGT

-1593 EDGSLTIYAK
+1593 QDGSLTIYAK

-1745 EKIKVYTGNT
+1745 EKIKIYTGNT

-1782 IVEIPESTY
+1782 IVEIPENTY
-1791 YVEINAGSQNLEVR
+1791 YVEINSGSQNLEIR

-1815 IGEYTPIISIN
+1815 QEEYTPIIKIN

-1839 YYNEEYENEYSLDNG
+1839 YYNEEYQNEYSLDNG

-1892 IDPTEPVIELNI
+1892 IDPTEPVIELEVGNRI
-1904 PKTLLIGY
+1904 QLGY

-1932 AGNTVITN
+1932 AENTVITN

-1947 EHKIICTAKTGTGKK
+1947 EHKIICTAKTGAGKK
-1962 ATVEKDIKVIDVSD
+1962 ATVEKDIKIIDMTDFEADSL
-1976 GLEGNSILEIIS
+1976 LEAIS
-1988 NEDIPTGRYSIKV
+1988 NEDIPAGKYTIKV

-2027 AYDVAT
+2027 AHDVA
-2033 SSTYAQNMVIVKV
+2033 
-2046 NGDLTID
+2046 
-2053 EGVTVGPYYDK
+2053 
-2064 SYGGPKGF
+2064 
-2072 TLYVTGKL
+2072 
-2080 TNKGTIDNSHGA
+2080 
-2092 KAVGQNVYLWKN
+2092 
-2104 TDGTYEYVPAV
+2104 
-2115 GGKSDTN
+2115 
-2122 GTGRETGGG
+2122 
-2131 LSGGSTC
+2131 
-2138 TKYGCGSSG
+2138 
-2147 FGSAGTSYSGGT
+2147 
-2159 GGGGIGWREG
+2159 
-2169 SAGNGSPNGGAGGV
+2169 
-2183 AGTNGSAGAGNPS
+2183 
-2196 GGTGGLLI
+2196 
-2204 IYADEYKNDGKIS
+2204 
-2217 ANGADS
+2217 
-2223 EKYGTR
+2223 
-2229 GGSSGGG
+2229 
-2236 SINIFVNQ
+2236 
-2244 QFTVDKLGIVPE
+2244 
-2256 LIYDEVKGY
+2256 
-2265 TSNATNGTINLGKI
+2265 
-2279 KNGQYYDLKE
+2279 
-2289 IINQANEEYRKNITI
+2289 
-2304 QGYSILS
+2304 
-2311 ILENENLNSGYYC
+2311 
-2324 FIVNNE
+2324 
-2330 KYQVHMITLDG
+2330 
-2341 NQHFTENKTF
+2341 
-2351 GDAYDVGTA
+2351 TA

-2373 GDLEI
+2373 GDLTVDE
-2378 DSGVTVTPYYNEY
+2378 GVTVAPYYDKNY
-2391 GGPKGFTLYVT
+2391 GGPKGFTIYVT
-2402 GKLTNKGTIDNSH
+2402 GKLTNKGT
-2415 GSKAEGQNVY
+2415 
-2425 LWKNTDGS
+2425 
-2433 YEYVPAIGGV
+2433 
-2443 GGKSIGSSS
+2443 
-2452 ITYANSGVD
+2452 
-2461 GVGRQTGGGGVSSG
+2461 
-2475 YNTGTGGTG
+2475 
-2484 TSYSG
+2484 
-2489 GTGSSASNGSKSDGS
+2489 
-2504 NDGSS
+2504 
-2509 GGSSTES
+2509 
-2516 DTNYGS
+2516 
-2522 GAGNPSGLAAVRGE
+2522 
-2536 NGTGGLLTIYADNF
+2536 
-2550 DNKGDL
+2550 
-2556 LACGYLGGKGDR
+2556 
-2568 YAGGSSGGG
+2568 
-2577 SINIFTNNSIEL
+2577 
-2589 ANPKSISDFYD
+2589 
-2600 ITLGN
+2600 
-2605 AFVNGGSRIE
+2605 
-2615 TISNGY
+2615 
-2621 VYSGAGGNG
+2621 
-2630 TINIGKIIN
+2630 
-2639 NTYVDFR
+2639 
-2646 EYLKNEIKNITVG
+2646 
-2659 KEISGSSILEI
+2659 
-2670 INSNKLE
+2670 
-2677 NGYYTFVVNEEKYKI
+2677 
-2692 HLYSY
+2692 
-2697 ENSQHWSENMTFGSG
+2697 
-2712 FDIGDNNF
+2712 
-2720 YAQSMVVVKVNGD
+2720 
-2733 LEIDKGVI
+2733 
-2741 VSPYYTEYG
+2741 
-2750 GPKGFTVYV
+2750 
-2759 TGKLTNNGVIDN
+2759 IDN

-2789 GTYEYVPAIG
+2789 GTYEYVPAEG
-2799 GKGAAQRNDS
+2799 GSGGARNI
-2809 ANSPGYT
+2809 ANSTQDGES
-2816 GGNGSG
+2816 GQNGTG

-2831 GYYNNGASGSGSFGT
+2831 GADGNKTYTYESGSGSAGT
-2846 SYSGGSGGGGK
+2846 SYSGGSGGGGASVTRNWS
-2857 DFYNSTDAMQNGG
+2857 YIYPYILMDAEKNGG
-2870 SGGSLIITDIVPS
+2870 YGGQGFVSGSGSVRGGS
-2883 SSTAGGGAGNP
+2883 GAGNP
-2894 GGIGNPNPANNG
+2894 GGTCFKETNCSTGQ
-2906 KNGTGG
+2906 NGTGG
-2912 LLVISASKYINNGTI
+2912 LLIIYANKYENKGTI
-2927 SAHGSMGGTG
+2927 NAKGYNGGSGTL
-2937 YAGGGSSGGGSIN
+2937 GGGSSGGGSIN
-2950 IFTMFDIT
+2950 IFTNQKAGIDQLGIIT
-2958 EKGQVDVSGGASS
+2958 NTRYEEIKGSTKSGGGSIVGATTSETASGGAGGTGTINIGEIRNGQYYDLKAIIEQDKEQYIKDVTIEGESILSILNNNNLKSGYYYFVANGEKYPVHMITLEGNQHFTENKTFGDAADVATES
-2971 TTGVAR
+2971 TYAQNMVIVKVNGDLTIDEGVTVSPYYTEYGGPKGFTIYVTGKLTNKGTIDNSHGAYAEGQNVYLWKNTDGTYEYVPAEGGSGGARNIANSTQDGESGQNGTGRQTGGGGSGGADGNKTYTYESGSGSAGTSYSGGSGGGGASVTRNWSYIYPYILMDAEKNGGYGGQGFVSGSGSVR
-2977 GGIGGNG
+2977 GGSGAGNPGGTCFKETNCSTGQNGTGGLLIIYANKYENKGTINAKGYNGGSGTLGGGSSGGGSINIFTNQNIIDDNKGIVNISGGAAVGTTKGGAGGNG
-2984 TISYNKIDHVVIS
+2984 TVTYTQFQPVTINSNYSYPIISTSKNESEQYKITINYFS
-2997 PIHLYPNLSKF
+2997 TLSK
-3008 DVECEKYEI
+3008 K
-3017 VINYDT
+3017 
-3023 TIMKRLYSLDNGVTW
+3023 LYSIDNGSTW
-3038 LEYMDSFEIDKETTI
+3038 LEYKGAFNVDAGTI
-3053 LAKGINI
+3053 VKAKGVNT
-3060 DGIETDIVTFKV
+3060 DKTETEVISYTTPSSY
-3072 VLKDGI
+3072 GI
-3078 PYQVFDKSNAVLE
+3078 PYNTIDGNIESNAVLE

-3103 IIGKNLR
+3103 TIGKNLR
-3110 FYLGSEPSSDA
+3110 FYLGSEPSNDA
-3121 TIKIYDKDKKELL
+3121 TIKIYDKDNKELL

-3176 NEIIPSI
+3176 NETIPSI
-3183 SINDVNWT
+3183 LINDVNWT

-3218 YTEPITVETDT
+3218 YTEPITVETNT
-3229 TIFTRVVKDEKVVGS
+3229 TIFTRVVKDEKVIGS

-3249 TTVDNEEPTI
+3249 TSIDNVEP
-3259 EIDIPSEFDE
+3259 EISLDIDE
-3269 TIYYKLPTSYSVGVS
+3269 TIDKGTDIKIPTRYNLGIS
-3284 GGTSN
+3284 GGTTICKTGETTVTN
-3289 CYISDDVIKDTEKLS
+3289 ISELEVGTHEITC
-3304 PGIYTIKCEVTNG
+3304 IVTNG
-3317 AGITKSIEKNITVK
+3317 ANISKSVTKNVIIKEKEEQVT
-3331 KARFLR
+3331 
-3337 EAILQNGVIES
+3337 ES
-3348 IPTLT
+3348 T
-3353 ASSNKTDEKS
+3353 
-3363 GVYKSTETNSGNPT
+3363 TEETINP
-3377 YYFRGN
+3377 
-3383 VENNNL
+3383 
-3389 NFAGYNWKIVRVNED
+3389 
-3404 GTIRIV
+3404 
-3410 MNDGINN
+3410 
-3417 NAKYKYDSSAFDF
+3417 
-3430 YYTGSGNLVKS
+3430 
-3441 PLENWYNSNIGNN
+3441 
-3454 SNYSLNVVTGDYF
+3454 
-3467 CEQAI
+3467 
-3472 VAYKQYF
+3472 
-3479 ADGYKTYN
+3479 
-3487 TTSKTSSMVAY
+3487 
-3498 DSYQARFKCQNDKN
+3498 
-3512 RHGIVSS
+3512 
-3519 SVGLLSY
+3519 
-3526 DEVLYAGGYPTR
+3526 
-3538 SNESYYLYSG
+3538 
-3548 VEYRLM
+3548 
-3554 SPSGN
+3554 
-3559 YPTLSFCYT
+3559 
-3568 WTVGNDGK
+3568 
-3576 LTIEDVKNAALILRP
+3576 
-3591 VINLK
+3591 
-3596 VNTRILDSGTG
+3596 
-3607 TSTDPYVVK
+3607 

>member
-1 MERKKVPNIVGVS
+1 MSKIQIKQHFLFEFKHNRNRIFTIQHFSCIILCRMVVCKMERKKVPNIVGVS

-102 VVESKTHEWTKTGM
+102 VIESKTHEWTKTGM

-185 NVDNENPV
+185 QVDNENPV
-193 VKKIKEKETENTIK
+193 VKKIKEEVTENTIK

-245 NKEYKISI
+245 NKEYKITI

-267 NIKTKESN
+267 KIKTKESN
-275 NITKP
+275 NITNT
-280 EEPTTTKETTTKVT
+280 EETTTTTKVT

-330 PKGGEVKCIVD
+330 PKGGKVKCIVD
-341 EVEEARD
+341 EVEEATD

-382 EVEEEEN
+382 ESDEEEN

-447 DGNEIIISPD
+447 DGNEIIITPD

-471 VGEVTKVKINY
+471 AGEVTKVKINY
-482 SNNVEKVEY
+482 GSNVEKVEY

-496 VWQEYTGVFEVGPNT
+496 VWQDYTSEFEVGPNT

-523 YGDEG
+523 YDDEG

-544 GELFENVSKPS
+544 GELIESTGGSVTPSKPNKP
-555 TPIKP
+555 TP
-560 NAPTT
+560 
-565 DPTDPSV
+565 S
-572 PNTCTTCSC
+572 TCTTCSC
-581 VSGTYEVKI
+581 VDGSYNVKI
-590 IPTSRYV
+590 VPTSRYV

-603 KVKIEYEDGVT
+603 KIRIDYEDGVT
-614 KKEYKIGYDGQWQNY
+614 LKQYKLGINGTWQNY
-629 TGEISVNAGTIIYAR
+629 TGEITVTNGVEIFAK

-660 STSTTL
+660 T
-666 SDRTYKVYISS
+666 DIAIVGEKTYKVEVYPAR
-677 GTTSMDSTQKT
+677 TSIDSTETT
-688 TVSISTWRSDNL
+688 TVEISTWIKDNRVSL
-700 KNIEYSINGGEWTK
+700 EYSINGGEYQEYTK
-714 YNKAFEVGV
+714 KLVVGP

-728 AKATWEVDGVEL
+728 ARAKWILEDGTEINDQASATV
-740 VDQDTRTIYENKN
+740 YENKN
-753 GLRTSIST
+753 GLRTSISS
-761 SAKRIGG
+761 SAKKVGG
-768 SDEATVSLTTN
+768 INQATIEITTN
-779 YKADKIEYTIDN
+779 LKADKKEYTLDNGASWKEYTGPFEVYANTLVCAKSTKTNTDGTIQTSPMVCKYISEDDLNLRIIPSAYAARKGGYVTAEIKTDYNVEKIEYSLDN
-791 GASWNEYTKVFG
+791 GASWNEYTG
-803 VKGNTTVCAKATKTN
+803 
-818 TDETV
+818 
-823 QTSPTVCKYVSEDD
+823 
-837 LGLVIYASAYAARK
+837 AR
-851 NAYVTT
+851 
-857 TIKTKY
+857 
-863 NVDTLEYSIDSG
+863 
-875 VTWNAYEGE
+875 
-884 KVKVQAGSEIL
+884 VKVDAGSEIL
-895 ARATYRGKVVSTSLK
+895 ARATYKGKVVITSLR
-910 IDILPEPSVILD
+910 IDILANPSVILD

-939 IEIKTKEVARDVF
+939 IEIKTKEVARDIF
-952 YRINRGAWIKYTG
+952 YRINRGSWIKYTG

-997 VHVGNKPYVRIDTD
+997 VHVGNKPYVRIDTE

-1133 TSGSTNL
+1133 NAANSNQTNAL
-1140 ANEPCIP
+1140 ANQPCIP

-1193 TSATSLVKISID
+1193 TSATSLVKVSID
-1205 YARSASIKKYKI
+1205 YARSASIKKYRI

-1281 NSIQSS
+1281 NSMQSS

-1337 HYYILTIDLDKVGEN
+1337 HYYILTVDLDKVGEN
-1352 LYMRWDKQKVEA
+1352 LYMRWDMQKVEA

-1384 YNKALVSKQYRVIYD
+1384 YNKALVSKLYRVIYD

-1417 KGIVYAKGID
+1417 KGIVYAKGVD

-1450 TITGDMTTPKR
+1450 TVTGDLVTPKQ

-1475 DSLLYEVGSKKADY
+1475 DSLLYEVGSKNAAY

-1535 APNIEIN
+1535 APDIEIT
-1542 VLSKTVGTST
+1542 VLSTTVGTST
-1552 EVEINYGDSI
+1552 EVEINYGDAV
-1562 TTQYKVGETGT
+1562 TTLYKVGETGT

-1593 EDGSLTIYAK
+1593 SDGSLTIYAK

-1644 MILGRPTYITYDATT
+1644 MVLGRPTYITYDAKT

-1719 DNNLQTSETINRNSN
+1719 DNNLQTGETIAKNTN

-1745 EKIKVYTGNT
+1745 EKIKIYTGNT

-1782 IVEIPESTY
+1782 IVEIPENTY
-1791 YVEINAGSQNLEVR
+1791 YVEINSGNDVLEIR

-1815 IGEYTPIISIN
+1815 IGEYTPIIKIN
-1826 EGGWAAE
+1826 ESGWAAE

-1854 ASWKPYEG
+1854 ASWKKYEG

-1892 IDPTEPVIELNI
+1892 IDPTEPVIELEIGNKI
-1904 PKTLLIGY
+1904 QLGY

-1932 AGNTVITN
+1932 TGNTVITN

-1947 EHKIICTAKTGTGKK
+1947 KHKIICTATTGAGKK
-1962 ATVEKDIKVIDVSD
+1962 ATVEKDIKVIDMTDFEADSL
-1976 GLEGNSILEIIS
+1976 LEAIS
-1988 NEDIPTGRYSIKV
+1988 NEDIPTGRYTIKV
-2001 KDETYPVHMITLDG
+2001 NDETYPVHMITLDG

-2033 SSTYAQNMVIVKV
+2033 KDTYAQNMVIVKV
-2046 NGDLTID
+2046 NGDLEID
-2053 EGVTVGPYYDK
+2053 SGVTVAPYYDK

-2092 KAVGQNVYLWKN
+2092 KAEGQNVYLWKN

-2115 GGKSDTN
+2115 GAAGAASQSSSGSGN
-2122 GTGRETGGG
+2122 PGFSGTGRQTGGG
-2131 LSGGSTC
+2131 GASHS
-2138 TKYGCGSSG
+2138 YN
-2147 FGSAGTSYSGGT
+2147 GSAGTSYSGGS
-2159 GGGGIGWREG
+2159 GAGSLG
-2169 SAGNGSPNGGAGGV
+2169 SAAINGGMGGP
-2183 AGTNGSAGAGNPS
+2183 GNSSYGSGAGNPKGS
-2196 GGTGGLLI
+2196 GTEASTSGANGTGGLLT
-2204 IYADEYKNDGKIS
+2204 IYANEYENKGTIS
-2217 ANGADS
+2217 AKGS
-2223 EKYGTR
+2223 TGGSGETYS

-2236 SINIFVNQ
+2236 TINIFTNQ
-2244 QFTVDKLGIVPE
+2244 GTGIDQLGIITNTRYE
-2256 LIYDEVKGY
+2256 EIKGK
-2265 TSNATNGTINLGKI
+2265 TSNIGGSSAWGYYRGGAGGTGTLNIGEI
-2279 KNGQYYDLKE
+2279 RNGQYYDLKA
-2289 IINQANEEYRKNITI
+2289 IIDQDKEQYIKDITI
-2304 QGYSILS
+2304 EGESILS
-2311 ILENENLNSGYYC
+2311 IINNNNLKSGYYY
-2324 FIVNNE
+2324 FVANGE
-2330 KYQVHMITLDG
+2330 KYPVHMITLDG

-2351 GDAYDVGTA
+2351 GDAYDVATKD
-2360 STYAQNMVIVKVN
+2360 TYAQNMVIVKVN

-2378 DSGVTVTPYYNEY
+2378 DSGVTVAPYYDKSY

-2415 GSKAEGQNVY
+2415 GAK
-2425 LWKNTDGS
+2425 
-2433 YEYVPAIGGV
+2433 
-2443 GGKSIGSSS
+2443 
-2452 ITYANSGVD
+2452 
-2461 GVGRQTGGGGVSSG
+2461 
-2475 YNTGTGGTG
+2475 
-2484 TSYSG
+2484 
-2489 GTGSSASNGSKSDGS
+2489 
-2504 NDGSS
+2504 
-2509 GGSSTES
+2509 
-2516 DTNYGS
+2516 
-2522 GAGNPSGLAAVRGE
+2522 
-2536 NGTGGLLTIYADNF
+2536 
-2550 DNKGDL
+2550 
-2556 LACGYLGGKGDR
+2556 
-2568 YAGGSSGGG
+2568 
-2577 SINIFTNNSIEL
+2577 
-2589 ANPKSISDFYD
+2589 
-2600 ITLGN
+2600 
-2605 AFVNGGSRIE
+2605 
-2615 TISNGY
+2615 
-2621 VYSGAGGNG
+2621 
-2630 TINIGKIIN
+2630 
-2639 NTYVDFR
+2639 
-2646 EYLKNEIKNITVG
+2646 
-2659 KEISGSSILEI
+2659 
-2670 INSNKLE
+2670 
-2677 NGYYTFVVNEEKYKI
+2677 
-2692 HLYSY
+2692 
-2697 ENSQHWSENMTFGSG
+2697 
-2712 FDIGDNNF
+2712 
-2720 YAQSMVVVKVNGD
+2720 
-2733 LEIDKGVI
+2733 
-2741 VSPYYTEYG
+2741 
-2750 GPKGFTVYV
+2750 
-2759 TGKLTNNGVIDN
+2759 
-2771 SHGAYAEGQNVYL
+2771 AEGQNVYL

-2789 GTYEYVPAIG
+2789 GTYEYVPAV
-2799 GKGAAQRNDS
+2799 GAAGAASQSSSGSGN
-2809 ANSPGYT
+2809 PGFSGT
-2816 GGNGSG
+2816 G
-2822 RQTGGGGSG
+2822 RQTGGGGASHS
-2831 GYYNNGASGSGSFGT
+2831 YNGSAGT
-2846 SYSGGSGGGGK
+2846 SYSGGSGAGSLG
-2857 DFYNSTDAMQNGG
+2857 SAAINGG
-2870 SGGSLIITDIVPS
+2870 MGGPGNS
-2883 SSTAGGGAGNP
+2883 SYGSGAGNP
-2894 GGIGNPNPANNG
+2894 KGSGTEASTSGA
-2906 KNGTGG
+2906 NGTGG
-2912 LLVISASKYINNGTI
+2912 LLTIYANEYENKGTI
-2927 SAHGSMGGTG
+2927 SAKGSTGGSGET
-2937 YAGGGSSGGGSIN
+2937 YSGGSSGGGTIN
-2950 IFTMFDIT
+2950 IFTNQNIST
-2958 EKGQVDVSGGASS
+2958 SIKGNV
-2971 TTGVAR
+2971 TI
-2977 GGIGGNG
+2977 IGGNSTWGSYRGGAGGAG
-2984 TISYNKIDHVVIS
+2984 TVTYTQLQPVTITSNYSYPIISTSKNESEQYEITINYFS
-2997 PIHLYPNLSKF
+2997 TLSK
-3008 DVECEKYEI
+3008 K
-3017 VINYDT
+3017 
-3023 TIMKRLYSLDNGVTW
+3023 LYSIDNGSTW
-3038 LEYMDSFEIDKETTI
+3038 LEYKGSFNVDAGTI
-3053 LAKGINI
+3053 VQAKGVNT
-3060 DGIETDIVTFKV
+3060 DKTETEVISYTTPSSN
-3072 VLKDGI
+3072 GI
-3078 PYQVFDKSNAVLE
+3078 PYNTIDGNIESNAVLE
-3091 INKDYIFTVSED
+3091 INKEYIFTVSED
-3103 IIGKNLR
+3103 TIGKNLR
-3110 FYLGSEPSSDA
+3110 FYLGSEPSNDA
-3121 TIKIYDKDKKELL
+3121 TIKIYDKDNKELL

-3176 NEIIPSI
+3176 NETVPSI

-3218 YTEPITVETDT
+3218 YTEPITVETNT
-3229 TIFTRVVKDEKVVGS
+3229 TIFTRVVKDEKVIGS

-3249 TTVDNEEPTI
+3249 TSIDNVEP
-3259 EIDIPSEFDE
+3259 EISLDIDE
-3269 TIYYKLPTSYSVGVS
+3269 TIDKGTDIKIPTNYNLGIS
-3284 GGTSN
+3284 GGTTICKTGETTVTN
-3289 CYISDDVIKDTEKLS
+3289 ISELEVGTHEITC
-3304 PGIYTIKCEVTNG
+3304 TVTNG
-3317 AGITKSIEKNITVK
+3317 ANISKSVTKNVIIKEK
-3331 KARFLR
+3331 
-3337 EAILQNGVIES
+3337 EEQVIE
-3348 IPTLT
+3348 PT
-3353 ASSNKTDEKS
+3353 
-3363 GVYKSTETNSGNPT
+3363 TEEATNP
-3377 YYFRGN
+3377 
-3383 VENNNL
+3383 
-3389 NFAGYNWKIVRVNED
+3389 
-3404 GTIRIV
+3404 
-3410 MNDGINN
+3410 
-3417 NAKYKYDSSAFDF
+3417 
-3430 YYTGSGNLVKS
+3430 
-3441 PLENWYNSNIGNN
+3441 
-3454 SNYSLNVVTGDYF
+3454 
-3467 CEQAI
+3467 
-3472 VAYKQYF
+3472 
-3479 ADGYKTYN
+3479 
-3487 TTSKTSSMVAY
+3487 
-3498 DSYQARFKCQNDKN
+3498 
-3512 RHGIVSS
+3512 
-3519 SVGLLSY
+3519 
-3526 DEVLYAGGYPTR
+3526 
-3538 SNESYYLYSG
+3538 
-3548 VEYRLM
+3548 
-3554 SPSGN
+3554 
-3559 YPTLSFCYT
+3559 
-3568 WTVGNDGK
+3568 
-3576 LTIEDVKNAALILRP
+3576 
-3591 VINLK
+3591 
-3596 VNTRILDSGTG
+3596 
-3607 TSTDPYVVK
+3607 

>member
-89 KGTISTLINTTSP
+89 KGTISTLINTTAP
-102 VVESKTHEWTKTGM
+102 VIESKTHEWTKTGM

-245 NKEYKISI
+245 NKEYKITI
-253 KVVDKVGNETIVTK
+253 KVVDKVGNEIEVSK
-267 NIKTKESN
+267 KVKTKTLGDSSN
-275 NITKP
+275 S
-280 EEPTTTKETTTKVT
+280 EEVINPTTKVTTSATTSESTTTTTTKVT

-341 EVEEARD
+341 EVEEATD

-382 EVEEEEN
+382 EVEEEEK

-447 DGNEIIISPD
+447 DGNEIIITPD

-471 VGEVTKVKINY
+471 AGEVTKVKINY
-482 SNNVEKVEY
+482 GSNVEKVEY

-496 VWQEYTGVFEVGPNT
+496 VWQEYTSVFEVGPNT

-523 YGDEG
+523 YDDEG

-544 GELFENVSKPS
+544 GEVIESTGGSVTPSK
-555 TPIKP
+555 
-560 NAPTT
+560 
-565 DPTDPSV
+565 PTDPSK
-572 PNTCTTCSC
+572 PSQPSTCTTCSC
-581 VSGTYEVKI
+581 VDGSYNVKI
-590 IPTSRYV
+590 VPTSRYV
-597 NNNMPV
+597 NNNLPV
-603 KVKIEYEDGVT
+603 KIRIDYEDGVT
-614 KKEYKIGYDGQWQNY
+614 LKQYKLGINGTWQNY
-629 TGEISVNAGTIIYAR
+629 TGEITVTNGVEVFAK

-660 STSTTL
+660 T
-666 SDRTYKVYISS
+666 DVAIVGEKTYKVEVYPAR
-677 GTTSMDSTQKT
+677 TSIDSTET
-688 TVSISTWRSDNL
+688 TIVEISTWIKDNRVSL
-700 KNIEYSINGGEWTK
+700 EYSINGGEYQEYT
-714 YNKAFEVGV
+714 NVFEVGP

-728 AKATWEVDGVEL
+728 ARAKWILEDGTEINDQASATV
-740 VDQDTRTIYENKN
+740 YENKK
-753 GLRTSIST
+753 GLRTSISS
-761 SAKRIGG
+761 SAKKVGG
-768 SDEATVSLTTN
+768 INQATIEITTN
-779 YKADKIEYTIDN
+779 LKADKKEYTLDN
-791 GASWNEYTKVFG
+791 GASWKEYTGPFG
-803 VKGNTTVCAKATKTN
+803 VDANTLVCAKSTKTN
-818 TDETV
+818 TDGTI
-823 QTSPTVCKYVSEDD
+823 QTSPMVCKYISEDD
-837 LGLVIYASAYAARK
+837 LNLRIIPSAYAARK
-851 NAYVTT
+851 GGYVTAE
-857 TIKTKY
+857 IKTDY
-863 NVDTLEYSIDSG
+863 NVEKIEYSLDKG
-875 VTWNAYEGE
+875 ATWNEYTGAR
-884 KVKVQAGSEIL
+884 VKIDAGSEIL
-895 ARATYRGKVVSTSLK
+895 ARATYKGKVITTSLS
-910 IDILPEPSVILD
+910 IDILAEPSVILD

-939 IEIKTKEVARDVF
+939 IEINTKEVARDIF
-952 YRINRGAWIKYTG
+952 YRINRGSWIKYTG

-975 EAYYVRDEDGKTSA
+975 EAYYVRDSDGKTSA
-989 TSTYYVQN
+989 ISTYYVQN
-997 VHVGNKPYVRIDTD
+997 VHVGNKPYVRIDTE

-1044 YQPYTNEFEVTT
+1044 YQPYANEFEVTT

-1140 ANEPCIP
+1140 ANEKCIP
-1147 YTGAFKVNKNSTI
+1147 YTGTFKVNKNSTI

-1193 TSATSLVKISID
+1193 TSATSLVKVSID
-1205 YARSASIKKYKI
+1205 YARSASIKKYRI

-1223 DYTGEIEVTA
+1223 DYTGEFEVTA

-1245 GNQASS
+1245 GNQATS
-1251 TRVISNIVK
+1251 TYTISNIVK

-1293 TNGTW
+1293 ANGTW

-1337 HYYILTIDLDKVGEN
+1337 HYYILTVDLDKVGEN
-1352 LYMRWDKQKVEA
+1352 LYMRWDMQKVEA

-1410 GKFKVTD
+1410 GKFKVID

-1450 TITGDMTTPKR
+1450 TITGDLVTPKQ

-1535 APNIEIN
+1535 APDIEIK
-1542 VLSKTVGTST
+1542 VLSTTVGTST
-1552 EVEINYGDSI
+1552 EVEINYGDAV
-1562 TTQYKVGETGT
+1562 TTLYKVGETGT

-1644 MILGRPTYITYDATT
+1644 MILGRPTYITYDTTT

-1745 EKIKVYTGNT
+1745 EKIKIYTGNT
-1755 VSNTSTIKMYDKN
+1755 VSNTSIIKMYDKN

-1782 IVEIPESTY
+1782 IVEIPENTY
-1791 YVEINAGSQNLEVR
+1791 YVEINSGSQNLEIR

-1815 IGEYTPIISIN
+1815 QEEYTPIIKIN

-1839 YYNEEYENEYSLDNG
+1839 YYNEEYQNEYSLDNG

-1892 IDPTEPVIELNI
+1892 IDPTEPVIELEVGNRI
-1904 PKTLLIGY
+1904 QLGY

-1947 EHKIICTAKTGTGKK
+1947 EHRIICRATTGAGKK
-1962 ATVEKDIKVIDVSD
+1962 ARVEKNIKVIQFADIEADSL
-1976 GLEGNSILEIIS
+1976 LEAIS
-1988 NEDIPTGRYSIKV
+1988 NEDMPTGRYSIKV
-2001 KDETYPVHMITLDG
+2001 NDETYSVHVITLDGNQHFTENKTFGDAYDVATKDTYAQNMVIVKVNGDLVVDEGVTISPYYTEYGGPKGFTIYVTGKLTNKGTIDNSHGAYAEGQNVYLWKNTDGSYEYVPAEGEISDKSGTGRGTAGGGGNIGYSKSGGTGTSYSGGTGASTNSNGSANGGTGGYAVLTNYGSGAGNPSGQSPTGRGENGTGGLLTIYADKYENKGTISAKGSNGGSGAYAGSSSGGGSINIFTNQSTGIDQLGIITNTRYEEIKGTTYEIGGTSVGTEIKGGAGGTGTINIGEIRNGQYYDLKAIIDQDKEQYIKDVTIEGESILSIINNNNLKSGYYYFVANGEKYPVHMITLDG

-2033 SSTYAQNMVIVKV
+2033 KDTYAQNMVIVKV
-2046 NGDLTID
+2046 NGDLVVD
-2053 EGVTVGPYYDK
+2053 EGVT
-2064 SYGGPKGF
+2064 
-2072 TLYVTGKL
+2072 
-2080 TNKGTIDNSHGA
+2080 I
-2092 KAVGQNVYLWKN
+2092 
-2104 TDGTYEYVPAV
+2104 
-2115 GGKSDTN
+2115 
-2122 GTGRETGGG
+2122 
-2131 LSGGSTC
+2131 
-2138 TKYGCGSSG
+2138 
-2147 FGSAGTSYSGGT
+2147 
-2159 GGGGIGWREG
+2159 
-2169 SAGNGSPNGGAGGV
+2169 
-2183 AGTNGSAGAGNPS
+2183 
-2196 GGTGGLLI
+2196 
-2204 IYADEYKNDGKIS
+2204 
-2217 ANGADS
+2217 
-2223 EKYGTR
+2223 
-2229 GGSSGGG
+2229 
-2236 SINIFVNQ
+2236 
-2244 QFTVDKLGIVPE
+2244 
-2256 LIYDEVKGY
+2256 
-2265 TSNATNGTINLGKI
+2265 
-2279 KNGQYYDLKE
+2279 
-2289 IINQANEEYRKNITI
+2289 
-2304 QGYSILS
+2304 
-2311 ILENENLNSGYYC
+2311 
-2324 FIVNNE
+2324 
-2330 KYQVHMITLDG
+2330 
-2341 NQHFTENKTF
+2341 
-2351 GDAYDVGTA
+2351 
-2360 STYAQNMVIVKVN
+2360 
-2373 GDLEI
+2373 
-2378 DSGVTVTPYYNEY
+2378 
-2391 GGPKGFTLYVT
+2391 
-2402 GKLTNKGTIDNSH
+2402 
-2415 GSKAEGQNVY
+2415 
-2425 LWKNTDGS
+2425 
-2433 YEYVPAIGGV
+2433 
-2443 GGKSIGSSS
+2443 
-2452 ITYANSGVD
+2452 
-2461 GVGRQTGGGGVSSG
+2461 
-2475 YNTGTGGTG
+2475 
-2484 TSYSG
+2484 
-2489 GTGSSASNGSKSDGS
+2489 
-2504 NDGSS
+2504 
-2509 GGSSTES
+2509 
-2516 DTNYGS
+2516 
-2522 GAGNPSGLAAVRGE
+2522 
-2536 NGTGGLLTIYADNF
+2536 
-2550 DNKGDL
+2550 
-2556 LACGYLGGKGDR
+2556 
-2568 YAGGSSGGG
+2568 
-2577 SINIFTNNSIEL
+2577 
-2589 ANPKSISDFYD
+2589 
-2600 ITLGN
+2600 
-2605 AFVNGGSRIE
+2605 
-2615 TISNGY
+2615 
-2621 VYSGAGGNG
+2621 
-2630 TINIGKIIN
+2630 
-2639 NTYVDFR
+2639 
-2646 EYLKNEIKNITVG
+2646 
-2659 KEISGSSILEI
+2659 
-2670 INSNKLE
+2670 
-2677 NGYYTFVVNEEKYKI
+2677 
-2692 HLYSY
+2692 
-2697 ENSQHWSENMTFGSG
+2697 
-2712 FDIGDNNF
+2712 
-2720 YAQSMVVVKVNGD
+2720 
-2733 LEIDKGVI
+2733 
-2741 VSPYYTEYG
+2741 SPYYTEYG
-2750 GPKGFTVYV
+2750 GPKGFTIYV
-2759 TGKLTNNGVIDN
+2759 TGKLTNKGTIDN

-2789 GTYEYVPAIG
+2789 GSYEYVPAEGEISDKSG
-2799 GKGAAQRNDS
+2799 
-2809 ANSPGYT
+2809 T
-2816 GGNGSG
+2816 GRG
-2822 RQTGGGGSG
+2822 TAGGGGNIGYSKSG
-2831 GYYNNGASGSGSFGT
+2831 GTGT
-2846 SYSGGSGGGGK
+2846 SYSGGTGAST
-2857 DFYNSTDAMQNGG
+2857 NSNGSANGG
-2870 SGGSLIITDIVPS
+2870 TGGYAVLTNYGS
-2883 SSTAGGGAGNP
+2883 GAGNP
-2894 GGIGNPNPANNG
+2894 SGQSPTGRGE
-2906 KNGTGG
+2906 NGTGG
-2912 LLVISASKYINNGTI
+2912 LLTIYADKYENKGTI
-2927 SAHGSMGGTG
+2927 SAKGSNGGSG
-2937 YAGGGSSGGGSIN
+2937 AYAGSSSGGGSIN
-2950 IFTMFDIT
+2950 IFTNQETGIDQLGIIN
-2958 EKGQVDVSGGASS
+2958 VNGGKSIL
-2971 TTGVAR
+2971 
-2977 GGIGGNG
+2977 GGGRSGGNG
-2984 TISYNKIDHVVIS
+2984 TITYTQLQPVTITSNYSYPIIS
-2997 PIHLYPNLSKF
+2997 ITKN
-3008 DVECEKYEI
+3008 ETEKYEI
-3017 VINYDT
+3017 TVNYFST
-3023 TIMKRLYSLDNGVTW
+3023 LSKKLYSIDNGSTW
-3038 LEYMDSFEIDKETTI
+3038 LEYKGSFNVNAGTI
-3053 LAKGINI
+3053 VQAKGVNT
-3060 DGIETDIVTFKV
+3060 DKTETEVISYTTPSSN
-3072 VLKDGI
+3072 GI
-3078 PYQVFDKSNAVLE
+3078 PYNTIDGNIESNAVLE

-3103 IIGKNLR
+3103 TIGKNLR
-3110 FYLGSEPSSDA
+3110 FYLGSEPSNDA
-3121 TIKIYDKDKKELL
+3121 TIKIYDKNNKELL

-3176 NEIIPSI
+3176 NETIPSI

-3218 YTEPITVETDT
+3218 YTEPITVETNT
-3229 TIFTRVVKDEKVVGS
+3229 TIFTRVVKDEKVIGS

-3249 TTVDNEEPTI
+3249 TSIDNVEP
-3259 EIDIPSEFDE
+3259 EISLDVDE
-3269 TIYYKLPTSYSVGVS
+3269 TIDKGTDIKIPTSYNLGIS
-3284 GGTSN
+3284 GGTTICKTGETTVTN
-3289 CYISDDVIKDTEKLS
+3289 ISELEVGTHEITC
-3304 PGIYTIKCEVTNG
+3304 TVTNG
-3317 AGITKSIEKNITVK
+3317 ANISNSITKNVIIKEKEEQVT
-3331 KARFLR
+3331 
-3337 EAILQNGVIES
+3337 E
-3348 IPTLT
+3348 PT
-3353 ASSNKTDEKS
+3353 
-3363 GVYKSTETNSGNPT
+3363 TEETTNP
-3377 YYFRGN
+3377 
-3383 VENNNL
+3383 
-3389 NFAGYNWKIVRVNED
+3389 
-3404 GTIRIV
+3404 
-3410 MNDGINN
+3410 
-3417 NAKYKYDSSAFDF
+3417 
-3430 YYTGSGNLVKS
+3430 
-3441 PLENWYNSNIGNN
+3441 
-3454 SNYSLNVVTGDYF
+3454 
-3467 CEQAI
+3467 
-3472 VAYKQYF
+3472 
-3479 ADGYKTYN
+3479 
-3487 TTSKTSSMVAY
+3487 
-3498 DSYQARFKCQNDKN
+3498 
-3512 RHGIVSS
+3512 
-3519 SVGLLSY
+3519 
-3526 DEVLYAGGYPTR
+3526 
-3538 SNESYYLYSG
+3538 
-3548 VEYRLM
+3548 
-3554 SPSGN
+3554 
-3559 YPTLSFCYT
+3559 
-3568 WTVGNDGK
+3568 
-3576 LTIEDVKNAALILRP
+3576 
-3591 VINLK
+3591 
-3596 VNTRILDSGTG
+3596 
-3607 TSTDPYVVK
+3607 

>member
-1 MERKKVPNIVGVS
+1 MERRKVPNIVGVS

-70 PILIIILLFLL
+70 PILLIILLFLL

-102 VVESKTHEWTKTGM
+102 VIESKTHEWTKTGM

-154 AEIVASGKWYVYF
+154 AEIIASGKWYVYF

-185 NVDNENPV
+185 QVDNENPV

-245 NKEYKISI
+245 NKEYKITI

-267 NIKTKESN
+267 KIKTKESN
-275 NITKP
+275 NITDP
-280 EEPTTTKETTTKVT
+280 EETTTTTKVT

-309 KVPLKF
+309 KVPPKF

-341 EVEEARD
+341 EVEEATD

-382 EVEEEEN
+382 EVDEEEN
-389 DGWIWLNLHYPAN
+389 DGWIWLNLHYPSN

-408 KKLDENEEQS
+408 KKIDENEEQS

-447 DGNEIIISPD
+447 DGNEIIITPD

-471 VGEVTKVKINY
+471 AGEVTKVKINY

-496 VWQEYTGVFEVGPNT
+496 VWQEYTNGFEVGPNT

-523 YGDEG
+523 YDDEG

-544 GELFENVSKPS
+544 GEVIESTGGSVTPSKPN
-555 TPIKP
+555 K
-560 NAPTT
+560 
-565 DPTDPSV
+565 PTDPSN
-572 PNTCTTCSC
+572 PDPTPSTCTTCSC
-581 VSGTYEVKI
+581 VDGSYNVKI
-590 IPTSRYV
+590 VPTSRYV

-603 KVKIEYEDGVT
+603 KIRIDYEDGVT
-614 KKEYKIGYDGQWQNY
+614 LKQYKLGINGTWQNY
-629 TGEISVNAGTIIYAR
+629 TGEITVTNGVEIFAK

-660 STSTTL
+660 T
-666 SDRTYKVYISS
+666 DVAIVGEKTYKVEVYPAR
-677 GTTSMDSTQKT
+677 TSIDSTETT
-688 TVSISTWRSDNL
+688 TVEISTWIKDNRVSL
-700 KNIEYSINGGEWTK
+700 EYSINGGEYQEYTK
-714 YNKAFEVGV
+714 SFTVGP

-728 AKATWEVDGVEL
+728 ARAKWILEDGTEINDQASATV
-740 VDQDTRTIYENKN
+740 YENKN
-753 GLRTSIST
+753 GLRTSISS
-761 SAKRIGG
+761 SAKKVGG
-768 SDEATVSLTTN
+768 ISQATIEITTN
-779 YKADKIEYTIDN
+779 LKADKKEYTLDNGASWKEYTGPFGVDANTLVCARSSKTNTDGTIQTSPMVCKYISEDDLNLRIIPSAYAARKGGYVTAEIKTDYNVEKIEYSLDN
-791 GASWNEYTKVFG
+791 GASWNEYTG
-803 VKGNTTVCAKATKTN
+803 ARVK
-818 TDETV
+818 
-823 QTSPTVCKYVSEDD
+823 
-837 LGLVIYASAYAARK
+837 
-851 NAYVTT
+851 
-857 TIKTKY
+857 
-863 NVDTLEYSIDSG
+863 ID
-875 VTWNAYEGE
+875 
-884 KVKVQAGSEIL
+884 AGSEIL
-895 ARATYRGKVVSTSLK
+895 ARATYKGKVITTSLS
-910 IDILPEPSVILD
+910 IDILANPSVILD

-939 IEIKTKEVARDVF
+939 IEIKTKEVARDIF
-952 YRINRGAWIKYTG
+952 YRINRGSWIKYTG

-975 EAYYVRDEDGKTSA
+975 EAYYVRDSDGKTSA

-997 VHVGNKPYVRIDTD
+997 IHVGNKPYVRIDTD

-1193 TSATSLVKISID
+1193 TSATSLVKVSID
-1205 YARSASIKKYKI
+1205 YARSASIKKYRI

-1260 KPQYNIL
+1260 KPQYNAL

-1281 NSIQSS
+1281 NSMQSS

-1330 NEVILTD
+1330 NEVIITD
-1337 HYYILTIDLDKVGEN
+1337 HYYILTVDLDKVGEN

-1404 GWLKYN
+1404 GWIKYN
-1410 GKFKVTD
+1410 GKFKVID

-1450 TITGDMTTPKR
+1450 TITGDLVTPKQ

-1535 APNIEIN
+1535 APNIEIT
-1542 VLSKTVGTST
+1542 VLSTTVGTST
-1552 EVEINYGDSI
+1552 EVEINYGDAV
-1562 TTQYKVGETGT
+1562 TTLYKVGETGT

-1644 MILGRPTYITYDATT
+1644 MILGRSTYITYDTTT

-1745 EKIKVYTGNT
+1745 EKIKIYTGNT

-1782 IVEIPESTY
+1782 IVEIPENTY
-1791 YVEINAGSQNLEVR
+1791 YVEINSGSQNLEIR

-1815 IGEYTPIISIN
+1815 QEEYTPIIKIN

-1854 ASWKPYEG
+1854 ASWKPYEE

-1892 IDPTEPVIELNI
+1892 IDPTEPVIELELGNRI
-1904 PKTLLIGY
+1904 QLGY
-1912 DQKVPTY
+1912 DRELPTY
-1919 YKETLSGTTVECK
+1919 YKETPSGVTVECK
-1932 AGNTVITN
+1932 DGEKVVTNTKD
-1940 LNELEEG
+1940 LEEG
-1947 EHKIICTAKTGTGKK
+1947 EHTIVCTAITGAKKK
-1962 ATVEKDIKVIDVSD
+1962 ATAKKTITIIQIADIESD
-1976 GLEGNSILEIIS
+1976 SILEAIS

-2001 KDETYPVHMITLDG
+2001 NNEVYPVHMITLDG
-2015 NQHFTENKTFGD
+2015 NQHFTDNKTFGD
-2027 AYDVAT
+2027 EHDVAT
-2033 SSTYAQNMVIVKV
+2033 KEDYAQNMVIVKV

-2053 EGVTVGPYYDK
+2053 EGVTVSPYYDK
-2064 SYGGPKGF
+2064 NYGGPKGF

-2092 KAVGQNVYLWKN
+2092 KAEGQNVYLWKN

-2115 GGKSDTN
+2115 GGSGGSGGASRDGVN
-2122 GTGRETGGG
+2122 GVNGVSGTGRQTGGG
-2131 LSGGSTC
+2131 GSGASYTNVNYRSGS
-2138 TKYGCGSSG
+2138 
-2147 FGSAGTSYSGGT
+2147 GSAGTSYSGGT
-2159 GGGGIGWREG
+2159 GGGGVDQI
-2169 SAGNGSPNGGAGGV
+2169 SASSGEANGGRGGY
-2183 AGTNGSAGAGNPS
+2183 GSGVNSNSVGSGAGNPGGECRGNCNVGS
-2196 GGTGGLLI
+2196 TGTGGLLI
-2204 IYADEYKNDGKIS
+2204 IYADGYENHGTIKADGK
-2217 ANGADS
+2217 NGGVGNIAP
-2223 EKYGTR
+2223 

-2236 SINIFVNQ
+2236 SINIFTSQ
-2244 QFTVDKLGIVPE
+2244 STEIDQLGIITNTRYE
-2256 LIYDEVKGY
+2256 EIKGKSSNTGGSAL
-2265 TSNATNGTINLGKI
+2265 TSKSKTGGAGGTGTVNIGEIRK
-2279 KNGQYYDLKE
+2279 GQYYDLKT
-2289 IINQANEEYRKNITI
+2289 IIDQDKEQYIKDVTI
-2304 QGYSILS
+2304 EGDSILN
-2311 ILENENLNSGYYC
+2311 ILNNNNLKSGYYY
-2324 FIVNNE
+2324 FVANGE
-2330 KYQVHMITLDG
+2330 KYPVHMITLDG
-2341 NQHFTENKTF
+2341 NQHFTDNKTF
-2351 GDAYDVGTA
+2351 GDEHDVATKED
-2360 STYAQNMVIVKVN
+2360 YAQNMVIVKVN
-2373 GDLEI
+2373 GDLTI
-2378 DSGVTVTPYYNEY
+2378 DEGVTVSPYYDKNY

-2415 GSKAEGQNVY
+2415 GAK
-2425 LWKNTDGS
+2425 
-2433 YEYVPAIGGV
+2433 
-2443 GGKSIGSSS
+2443 
-2452 ITYANSGVD
+2452 
-2461 GVGRQTGGGGVSSG
+2461 
-2475 YNTGTGGTG
+2475 
-2484 TSYSG
+2484 
-2489 GTGSSASNGSKSDGS
+2489 
-2504 NDGSS
+2504 
-2509 GGSSTES
+2509 
-2516 DTNYGS
+2516 
-2522 GAGNPSGLAAVRGE
+2522 
-2536 NGTGGLLTIYADNF
+2536 
-2550 DNKGDL
+2550 
-2556 LACGYLGGKGDR
+2556 
-2568 YAGGSSGGG
+2568 
-2577 SINIFTNNSIEL
+2577 
-2589 ANPKSISDFYD
+2589 
-2600 ITLGN
+2600 
-2605 AFVNGGSRIE
+2605 
-2615 TISNGY
+2615 
-2621 VYSGAGGNG
+2621 
-2630 TINIGKIIN
+2630 
-2639 NTYVDFR
+2639 
-2646 EYLKNEIKNITVG
+2646 
-2659 KEISGSSILEI
+2659 
-2670 INSNKLE
+2670 
-2677 NGYYTFVVNEEKYKI
+2677 
-2692 HLYSY
+2692 
-2697 ENSQHWSENMTFGSG
+2697 
-2712 FDIGDNNF
+2712 
-2720 YAQSMVVVKVNGD
+2720 
-2733 LEIDKGVI
+2733 
-2741 VSPYYTEYG
+2741 
-2750 GPKGFTVYV
+2750 
-2759 TGKLTNNGVIDN
+2759 
-2771 SHGAYAEGQNVYL
+2771 AEGQNVYL

-2789 GTYEYVPAIG
+2789 GTYEYVPAVG
-2799 GKGAAQRNDS
+2799 GSGGSGGASRD
-2809 ANSPGYT
+2809 GV
-2816 GGNGSG
+2816 NGVNGVSGTG

-2831 GYYNNGASGSGSFGT
+2831 ASYTNVNYRSGSGSAGT
-2846 SYSGGSGGGGK
+2846 SYSGGTGGGGV
-2857 DFYNSTDAMQNGG
+2857 DQISASSGEANGG
-2870 SGGSLIITDIVPS
+2870 RGGYGSGVNSNSVGS
-2883 SSTAGGGAGNP
+2883 GAGNP
-2894 GGIGNPNPANNG
+2894 GGECRGNCNVG
-2906 KNGTGG
+2906 STGTGG
-2912 LLVISASKYINNGTI
+2912 LLIIYADGYENHGTI
-2927 SAHGSMGGTG
+2927 KADGKNGGVG
-2937 YAGGGSSGGGSIN
+2937 NIAPGGSSGGGSIN
-2950 IFTMFDIT
+2950 IFSGIFIK
-2958 EKGQVDVSGGASS
+2958 KGSAYFSGGSALTSKS
-2971 TTGVAR
+2971 KTGGA
-2977 GGIGGNG
+2977 GGNG
-2984 TISYNKIDHVVIS
+2984 TITYTQLQPVTITPKYLTSPNIS
-2997 PIHLYPNLSKF
+2997 TSKSEFEKYSITINCFSTLSK
-3008 DVECEKYEI
+3008 K
-3017 VINYDT
+3017 
-3023 TIMKRLYSLDNGVTW
+3023 LYSLDNGATW
-3038 LEYMDSFEIDKETTI
+3038 LEYKGSFNVDAGSVV
-3053 LAKGINI
+3053 LSKGIKTDKTETDVVTYNVPTSNGISNNAI
-3060 DGIETDIVTFKV
+3060 DG
-3072 VLKDGI
+3072 
-3078 PYQVFDKSNAVLE
+3078 DKSTSAILNA
-3091 INKDYIFTVSED
+3091 NKDYIFTVSED
-3103 IIGKNLR
+3103 TIGKNLR
-3110 FYLGSEPSSDA
+3110 FYLGSEPSNDA
-3121 TIKIYDKDKKELL
+3121 TIKIYDKDNKELL

-3155 INAGSKELTINEIN
+3155 INVGSKELTINEIN

-3176 NEIIPSI
+3176 NETIPSI

-3218 YTEPITVETDT
+3218 YTEPITVETNT
-3229 TIFTRVVKDEKVVGS
+3229 TIFTRVVKDEKVIGS
-3244 SSFVV
+3244 NSFVV
-3249 TTVDNEEPTI
+3249 TSIDNVEPTI

-3269 TIYYKLPTSYSVGVS
+3269 TIYYKLPTSYSVGIS

-3317 AGITKSIEKNITVK
+3317 VGITKSIEKNITVR
-3331 KARFLR
+3331 KARFLK

-3353 ASSNKTDEKS
+3353 TSSNKTDEKI

-3389 NFAGYNWKIVRVNED
+3389 NFAGYSWKIVRINED

-3410 MNDGINN
+3410 MNDGIND

-3487 TTSKTSSMVAY
+3487 TTSRTSSMVAY
-3498 DSYQARFKCQNDKN
+3498 DSYQATFKCQSDKN
-3512 RHGIVSS
+3512 RHGIVPS

-3526 DEVLYAGGYPTR
+3526 DEVLYAGGYPTM

-3607 TSTDPYVVK
+3607 TSADPYVVK

>member
-116 VVVTKDAKMIDEL
+116 VVITKDAKMIDEL

-193 VKKIKEKETENTIK
+193 VKKIKETETENTIK

-212 TDRLSGVNSYF
+212 ADRLSGVNSYF

-267 NIKTKESN
+267 KIKTKESN

-280 EEPTTTKETTTKVT
+280 EEPTTTTKVT

-447 DGNEIIISPD
+447 DGNEIIITPD

-471 VGEVTKVKINY
+471 NGEVTKVKINY

-523 YGDEG
+523 YDDEG

-544 GELFENVSKPS
+544 GELIESTGGSTNPGNPSKPS
-555 TPIKP
+555 Q
-560 NAPTT
+560 
-565 DPTDPSV
+565 PS
-572 PNTCTTCSC
+572 TCTTCSC
-581 VSGTYEVKI
+581 VDGSYNVKI
-590 IPTSRYV
+590 VPTSRYV

-603 KVKIEYEDGVT
+603 KIRIDYEDGVT
-614 KKEYKIGYDGQWQNY
+614 LKQYKLGINGTWQNY
-629 TGEISVNAGTIIYAR
+629 TGEITVTNGVEVYAK

-660 STSTTL
+660 TAVEIVGEK
-666 SDRTYKVYISS
+666 TYKVEVYPAR
-677 GTTSMDSTQKT
+677 TSIDSTETT
-688 TVSISTWRSDNL
+688 TVEIGTWIKDNRVSL
-700 KNIEYSINGGEWTK
+700 EYSINGGEYQEYTK
-714 YNKAFEVGV
+714 SFTVGP

-728 AKATWEVDGVEL
+728 ARAKWILEDGTEINDQASATV
-740 VDQDTRTIYENKN
+740 YENKN
-753 GLRTSIST
+753 GLRTSISS
-761 SAKRIGG
+761 SAKKVGG
-768 SDEATVSLTTN
+768 INQATIEITTN
-779 YKADKIEYTIDN
+779 LKADKKEYTFDN
-791 GASWNEYTKVFG
+791 GASWKEYTGSFG
-803 VKGNTTVCAKATKTN
+803 VDAKTLVCAKATKTN
-818 TDETV
+818 TDGSI
-823 QTSPTVCKYVSEDD
+823 QTSPMVCKYISEDD
-837 LGLVIYASAYAARK
+837 LNLRIIPSAYAARK
-851 NAYVTT
+851 GGYVTAE
-857 TIKTKY
+857 IKTDY
-863 NVDTLEYSIDSG
+863 NVEKIEYSLNKG
-875 VTWNAYEGE
+875 ATWNEYTGAR
-884 KVKVQAGSEIL
+884 VKIDAGSEIL
-895 ARATYRGKVVSTSLK
+895 ARATYKGKVVTTSLS
-910 IDILPEPSVILD
+910 IDILANPSVILD

-939 IEIKTKEVARDVF
+939 IEIKTKEVARDIF
-952 YRINRGAWIKYTG
+952 YRINRGSWIKYTG

-1104 KDGNV
+1104 KDGKV

-1133 TSGSTNL
+1133 TRGSTNL
-1140 ANEPCIP
+1140 ANEKCIP

-1193 TSATSLVKISID
+1193 TSATSLVKVSID
-1205 YARSASIKKYKI
+1205 YARSASIKKYRI

-1223 DYTGEIEVTA
+1223 DYTGEFEVSG

-1293 TNGTW
+1293 TNATW

-1306 LLIKPSAASK
+1306 LLIKPSAANK

-1330 NEVILTD
+1330 NEVIITD
-1337 HYYILTIDLDKVGEN
+1337 HYYILTVDLDKVGEN

-1404 GWLKYN
+1404 GWIKYN
-1410 GKFKVTD
+1410 GKFKVID

-1450 TITGDMTTPKR
+1450 TITGDLVTPKQ
-1461 KVTLLISAKDDGEV
+1461 KVTLLISATDDGEV
-1475 DSLLYEVGSKKADY
+1475 DSLLYEVGSKNADY

-1535 APNIEIN
+1535 APDIEIT
-1542 VLSKTVGTST
+1542 VLSTTVGTST
-1552 EVEINYGDSI
+1552 EVEINYGDAV
-1562 TTQYKVGETGT
+1562 TTLYKVGETGT

-1593 EDGSLTIYAK
+1593 SDGSLTIYAK

-1623 NEFATPIINASDGY
+1623 NKFAPPIINASDGY

-1644 MILGRPTYITYDATT
+1644 MVLGRPTYITYDATT

-1745 EKIKVYTGNT
+1745 EKIKIYTGNT

-1782 IVEIPESTY
+1782 IVEIPENTY
-1791 YVEINAGSQNLEVR
+1791 YAEINSGSQNLEIK

-1815 IGEYTPIISIN
+1815 QEEYTPIIKIN

-1839 YYNEEYENEYSLDNG
+1839 YYNEEYQNEYSLDNG

-1892 IDPTEPVIELNI
+1892 IDPTEPVIELEVGNRI
-1904 PKTLLIGY
+1904 QLGY

-1947 EHKIICTAKTGTGKK
+1947 EHTIICRATTGAGKK

-1976 GLEGNSILEIIS
+1976 GLEGNSILEVIS
-1988 NEDIPTGRYSIKV
+1988 NEDIPTGRYTIKV
-2001 KDETYPVHMITLDG
+2001 NDETYPVHMITLDG

-2027 AYDVAT
+2027 AYDVGT
-2033 SSTYAQNMVIVKV
+2033 KDTYAQNMVIVKV
-2046 NGDLTID
+2046 NGDLEID
-2053 EGVTVGPYYDK
+2053 SGVTVSPYYTE
-2064 SYGGPKGF
+2064 YGGPKGF

-2080 TNKGTIDNSHGA
+2080 TNKGTVDNSHGA

-2104 TDGTYEYVPAV
+2104 TDGSYEYVPKV
-2115 GGKSDTN
+2115 GGA
-2122 GTGRETGGG
+2122 GGG
-2131 LSGGSTC
+2131 LSANAYKPGNSGTAGTGRQTGGGGSGANGYF
-2138 TKYGCGSSG
+2138 KSGS
-2147 FGSAGTSYSGGT
+2147 GSAGTSYSGGT
-2159 GGGGIGWREG
+2159 GGGSGYFDIEG
-2169 SAGNGSPNGGAGGV
+2169 KDGNANGGAGGNSEP
-2183 AGTNGSAGAGNPS
+2183 TNVNSKEYVGGAGNP
-2196 GGTGGLLI
+2196 GGNGYKKGPNGTGGLLT
-2204 IYADEYKNDGKIS
+2204 IYANEYENKGTIS
-2217 ANGADS
+2217 ANGTS
-2223 EKYGTR
+2223 TTLKTLQGS
-2229 GGSSGGG
+2229 GSSGGG
-2236 SINIFVNQ
+2236 TINIFTNQ
-2244 QFTVDKLGIVPE
+2244 GTGIDQLGIITNTRYE
-2256 LIYDEVKGY
+2256 EIKGTTY
-2265 TSNATNGTINLGKI
+2265 EIGGTSIGTETKGGAGGNGTINIGEI
-2279 KNGQYYDLKE
+2279 RNGQYYDLKA
-2289 IINQANEEYRKNITI
+2289 IIEQDKEQYIKDVTI
-2304 QGYSILS
+2304 EGESILS
-2311 ILENENLNSGYYC
+2311 ILNNNNLKSGYYY
-2324 FIVNNE
+2324 FVANGE
-2330 KYQVHMITLDG
+2330 KYPVHMITLDG

-2351 GDAYDVGTA
+2351 GDAYDVGTKD
-2360 STYAQNMVIVKVN
+2360 TYAQNMVIVKVN

-2378 DSGVTVTPYYNEY
+2378 DSGVTVSPYYTEY

-2402 GKLTNKGTIDNSH
+2402 GKLTNKGTVDNSH
-2415 GSKAEGQNVY
+2415 GAKAVGQNVY

-2433 YEYVPAIGGV
+2433 YEYVPKV
-2443 GGKSIGSSS
+2443 GGAGGGLSANAYKPG
-2452 ITYANSGVD
+2452 NSGTA
-2461 GVGRQTGGGGVSSG
+2461 GTGRQTGGGGSG
-2475 YNTGTGGTG
+2475 ANGYFKSGSGSAG

-2489 GTGSSASNGSKSDGS
+2489 GTG
-2504 NDGSS
+2504 
-2509 GGSSTES
+2509 GGSGYFDIEGKDGNANGGAGGNSEP
-2516 DTNYGS
+2516 TNVNSKEYVG
-2522 GAGNPSGLAAVRGE
+2522 GAGNPGGNGYKKGP
-2536 NGTGGLLTIYADNF
+2536 NGTGGLLTIYANEYE
-2550 DNKGDL
+2550 NKGTISANGTSTTL
-2556 LACGYLGGKGDR
+2556 KTLQGS
-2568 YAGGSSGGG
+2568 GSSGGG
-2577 SINIFTNNSIEL
+2577 SINIFTNQGIIDDNKGIV
-2589 ANPKSISDFYD
+2589 NIS
-2600 ITLGN
+2600 
-2605 AFVNGGSRIE
+2605 GGAAVG
-2615 TISNGY
+2615 TTKG
-2621 VYSGAGGNG
+2621 GAGGTGTVTYTQLQSVSITSKYSSLPNISTSKNG
-2630 TINIGKIIN
+2630 SEQYEITINYFSTLSK
-2639 NTYVDFR
+2639 
-2646 EYLKNEIKNITVG
+2646 K
-2659 KEISGSSILEI
+2659 
-2670 INSNKLE
+2670 
-2677 NGYYTFVVNEEKYKI
+2677 
-2692 HLYSY
+2692 LYS
-2697 ENSQHWSENMTFGSG
+2697 
-2712 FDIGDNNF
+2712 
-2720 YAQSMVVVKVNGD
+2720 
-2733 LEIDKGVI
+2733 
-2741 VSPYYTEYG
+2741 
-2750 GPKGFTVYV
+2750 
-2759 TGKLTNNGVIDN
+2759 IDN
-2771 SHGAYAEGQNVYL
+2771 
-2784 WKNTD
+2784 
-2789 GTYEYVPAIG
+2789 
-2799 GKGAAQRNDS
+2799 
-2809 ANSPGYT
+2809 
-2816 GGNGSG
+2816 GS
-2822 RQTGGGGSG
+2822 
-2831 GYYNNGASGSGSFGT
+2831 
-2846 SYSGGSGGGGK
+2846 
-2857 DFYNSTDAMQNGG
+2857 
-2870 SGGSLIITDIVPS
+2870 
-2883 SSTAGGGAGNP
+2883 
-2894 GGIGNPNPANNG
+2894 
-2906 KNGTGG
+2906 
-2912 LLVISASKYINNGTI
+2912 
-2927 SAHGSMGGTG
+2927 
-2937 YAGGGSSGGGSIN
+2937 
-2950 IFTMFDIT
+2950 
-2958 EKGQVDVSGGASS
+2958 
-2971 TTGVAR
+2971 
-2977 GGIGGNG
+2977 
-2984 TISYNKIDHVVIS
+2984 
-2997 PIHLYPNLSKF
+2997 
-3008 DVECEKYEI
+3008 
-3017 VINYDT
+3017 
-3023 TIMKRLYSLDNGVTW
+3023 TW
-3038 LEYMDSFEIDKETTI
+3038 LEYNGLFNVDAGTI
-3053 LAKGINI
+3053 VQAKGVNT
-3060 DGIETDIVTFKV
+3060 DKTETEVISYTTPSSN
-3072 VLKDGI
+3072 GI
-3078 PYQVFDKSNAVLE
+3078 PYNTIDGNIESNAVLE

-3103 IIGKNLR
+3103 TIGKNLR
-3110 FYLGSEPSSDA
+3110 FYLGSEPSNDA
-3121 TIKIYDKDKKELL
+3121 TIKIYDKDNKELL

-3176 NEIIPSI
+3176 NETIPSI

-3218 YTEPITVETDT
+3218 YTEPITVETNT
-3229 TIFTRVVKDEKVVGS
+3229 TIFTRVVKDEKVIGS

-3249 TTVDNEEPTI
+3249 TSIDNVEP
-3259 EIDIPSEFDE
+3259 EISLDIDE
-3269 TIYYKLPTSYSVGVS
+3269 TIDKGTDIKIPTSYNLGIS
-3284 GGTSN
+3284 GGTTMCKTGETTVTN
-3289 CYISDDVIKDTEKLS
+3289 ISELEVGTHEITC
-3304 PGIYTIKCEVTNG
+3304 TVTNG
-3317 AGITKSIEKNITVK
+3317 ANISKSVTKNVIIKEKEEQVT
-3331 KARFLR
+3331 
-3337 EAILQNGVIES
+3337 ES
-3348 IPTLT
+3348 T
-3353 ASSNKTDEKS
+3353 
-3363 GVYKSTETNSGNPT
+3363 TEETTNP
-3377 YYFRGN
+3377 
-3383 VENNNL
+3383 
-3389 NFAGYNWKIVRVNED
+3389 
-3404 GTIRIV
+3404 
-3410 MNDGINN
+3410 
-3417 NAKYKYDSSAFDF
+3417 
-3430 YYTGSGNLVKS
+3430 
-3441 PLENWYNSNIGNN
+3441 
-3454 SNYSLNVVTGDYF
+3454 
-3467 CEQAI
+3467 
-3472 VAYKQYF
+3472 
-3479 ADGYKTYN
+3479 
-3487 TTSKTSSMVAY
+3487 
-3498 DSYQARFKCQNDKN
+3498 
-3512 RHGIVSS
+3512 
-3519 SVGLLSY
+3519 
-3526 DEVLYAGGYPTR
+3526 
-3538 SNESYYLYSG
+3538 
-3548 VEYRLM
+3548 
-3554 SPSGN
+3554 
-3559 YPTLSFCYT
+3559 
-3568 WTVGNDGK
+3568 
-3576 LTIEDVKNAALILRP
+3576 
-3591 VINLK
+3591 
-3596 VNTRILDSGTG
+3596 
-3607 TSTDPYVVK
+3607 

>member
-33 KKIDIFEKSG
+33 KKIDIFEKSE

-193 VKKIKEKETENTIK
+193 VKKIKETETENTIK

-267 NIKTKESN
+267 KIKAKKSN
-275 NITKP
+275 NIKDP
-280 EEPTTTKETTTKVT
+280 EETTTTTKVT

-309 KVPLKF
+309 KVPPKF

-341 EVEEARD
+341 EVEEATD

-382 EVEEEEN
+382 ESDEEEN

-447 DGNEIIISPD
+447 DGNEIIITPD

-471 VGEVTKVKINY
+471 AGEVTKVKINY
-482 SNNVEKVEY
+482 GSNVEKVEY

-496 VWQEYTGVFEVGPNT
+496 VWQEYTNVFEVGPNT

-523 YGDEG
+523 YDDEG

-544 GELFENVSKPS
+544 GEVIESTGGSVTPSKPN
-555 TPIKP
+555 K
-560 NAPTT
+560 
-565 DPTDPSV
+565 PTDPSN
-572 PNTCTTCSC
+572 PDPTPSTCTTCSC
-581 VSGTYEVKI
+581 VDGSYNVKI
-590 IPTSRYV
+590 VPTSRYV

-603 KVKIEYEDGVT
+603 KIRIDYEDGVT
-614 KKEYKIGYDGQWQNY
+614 LKQYKLGINGTWQNY
-629 TGEISVNAGTIIYAR
+629 TGEITVTNGVEVFAK

-660 STSTTL
+660 T
-666 SDRTYKVYISS
+666 DVAIVGEKTYKVEVYPAR
-677 GTTSMDSTQKT
+677 TSIDSTETT
-688 TVSISTWRSDNL
+688 TVEISTWIKDNRVSL
-700 KNIEYSINGGEWTK
+700 EYSINGGEYQEYTK
-714 YNKAFEVGV
+714 SFTVGP

-728 AKATWEVDGVEL
+728 ARAKWILEDGTEINDQASATV
-740 VDQDTRTIYENKN
+740 YENKN
-753 GLRTSIST
+753 GLRTSISS
-761 SAKRIGG
+761 SAKKVGG
-768 SDEATVSLTTN
+768 ISQATIEITTN
-779 YKADKIEYTIDN
+779 LKADKKEYT
-791 GASWNEYTKVFG
+791 GPFG
-803 VKGNTTVCAKATKTN
+803 VDANTLVCAKSTKTN
-818 TDETV
+818 TDGTT
-823 QTSPTVCKYVSEDD
+823 QTSPMVCKYISEDD
-837 LGLVIYASAYAARK
+837 LNLRIIPSAYAVRK
-851 NAYVTT
+851 GGYVTT
-857 TIKTKY
+857 EIKTDY
-863 NVDTLEYSIDSG
+863 NVERIEYSLDKG
-875 VTWNAYEGE
+875 ATWNDYTGAR
-884 KVKVQAGSEIL
+884 VKVDAGSEIL
-895 ARATYRGKVVSTSLK
+895 ARATYKGKVITTSLS
-910 IDILPEPSVILD
+910 IDILANPSVILD

-939 IEIKTKEVARDVF
+939 IEINTKEVAREIY
-952 YRINRGAWIKYTG
+952 YRINRGSWIKYTG

-1044 YQPYTNEFEVTT
+1044 YRPYTNEFEVTT

-1193 TSATSLVKISID
+1193 TSATSLVKVSID
-1205 YARSASIKKYKI
+1205 YARSASIKKYRI

-1223 DYTGEIEVTA
+1223 DYTGEFEVTA
-1233 NCTIE
+1233 NCTVE

-1293 TNGTW
+1293 IDGTW

-1337 HYYILTIDLDKVGEN
+1337 HYYILTVDLDKVGEN
-1352 LYMRWDKQKVEA
+1352 LYMRWDMQKVEA

-1384 YNKALVSKQYRVIYD
+1384 YNKALVSKLYRVIYD

-1410 GKFKVTD
+1410 GKFKATD

-1450 TITGDMTTPKR
+1450 TITGDLVTPKQ

-1475 DSLLYEVGSKKADY
+1475 DSLLYEVGSKNADY

-1542 VLSKTVGTST
+1542 VLSTTVGTST
-1552 EVEINYGDSI
+1552 EVEINYGDAV
-1562 TTQYKVGETGT
+1562 TTLYKVGETGT

-1593 EDGSLTIYAK
+1593 QDGSLTIYAK

-1644 MILGRPTYITYDATT
+1644 MILGRPTYITYDTTT

-1719 DNNLQTSETINRNSN
+1719 DNNLQTSETINGNSN

-1745 EKIKVYTGNT
+1745 EKIKIYTGNT

-1782 IVEIPESTY
+1782 IVEIPENTY
-1791 YVEINAGSQNLEVR
+1791 YVEISSGNDVLEIR

-1815 IGEYTPIISIN
+1815 IGEYTPIIKIS

-1854 ASWKPYEG
+1854 ASWNTYEG

-1892 IDPTEPVIELNI
+1892 IDPTEPVIELEVGNRI
-1904 PKTLLIGY
+1904 QLGY
-1912 DQKVPTY
+1912 DRTVPTY

-1932 AGNTVITN
+1932 TGNTVITN

-1947 EHKIICTAKTGTGKK
+1947 EHTIVCTAITGTKKK
-1962 ATVEKDIKVIDVSD
+1962 ATVKKTIKVVDVTD
-1976 GLEGNSILEIIS
+1976 GLTGDSILEVIS
-1988 NEDIPTGRYSIKV
+1988 KEDIPTGRYSIKV
-2001 KDETYPVHMITLDG
+2001 NNEVYPVHVITLDG

-2027 AYDVAT
+2027 EHDVAT
-2033 SSTYAQNMVIVKV
+2033 KDDYAQNMVIVKV
-2046 NGDLTID
+2046 NGDLEID
-2053 EGVTVGPYYDK
+2053 SGVTVAPYYTE
-2064 SYGGPKGF
+2064 YGGPKGF

-2092 KAVGQNVYLWKN
+2092 KA
-2104 TDGTYEYVPAV
+2104 
-2115 GGKSDTN
+2115 
-2122 GTGRETGGG
+2122 
-2131 LSGGSTC
+2131 
-2138 TKYGCGSSG
+2138 
-2147 FGSAGTSYSGGT
+2147 
-2159 GGGGIGWREG
+2159 
-2169 SAGNGSPNGGAGGV
+2169 
-2183 AGTNGSAGAGNPS
+2183 
-2196 GGTGGLLI
+2196 
-2204 IYADEYKNDGKIS
+2204 
-2217 ANGADS
+2217 
-2223 EKYGTR
+2223 
-2229 GGSSGGG
+2229 
-2236 SINIFVNQ
+2236 
-2244 QFTVDKLGIVPE
+2244 
-2256 LIYDEVKGY
+2256 
-2265 TSNATNGTINLGKI
+2265 
-2279 KNGQYYDLKE
+2279 
-2289 IINQANEEYRKNITI
+2289 
-2304 QGYSILS
+2304 
-2311 ILENENLNSGYYC
+2311 
-2324 FIVNNE
+2324 
-2330 KYQVHMITLDG
+2330 
-2341 NQHFTENKTF
+2341 
-2351 GDAYDVGTA
+2351 
-2360 STYAQNMVIVKVN
+2360 
-2373 GDLEI
+2373 
-2378 DSGVTVTPYYNEY
+2378 
-2391 GGPKGFTLYVT
+2391 
-2402 GKLTNKGTIDNSH
+2402 
-2415 GSKAEGQNVY
+2415 EGQNVY

-2433 YEYVPAIGGV
+2433 YEYVPKAGAAIDNTTTPAS
-2443 GGKSIGSSS
+2443 GKNG
-2452 ITYANSGVD
+2452 T
-2461 GVGRQTGGGGVSSG
+2461 GRQTGGGGNAISHLGSA
-2475 YNTGTGGTG
+2475 G

-2489 GTGSSASNGSKSDGS
+2489 GSGSGVDGNAQPNGGAGGTGTYG
-2504 NDGSS
+2504 
-2509 GGSSTES
+2509 
-2516 DTNYGS
+2516 GS
-2522 GAGNPSGLAAVRGE
+2522 GAGNPGGSGVTGE
-2536 NGTGGLLTIYADNF
+2536 AKGQNGTGGLLTIYANEYE
-2550 DNKGDL
+2550 NKGTIS
-2556 LACGYLGGKGDR
+2556 AKGSNGGKASESSG
-2568 YAGGSSGGG
+2568 ASSGGG
-2577 SINIFTNNSIEL
+2577 SINIFTNQNIRTYGTILYSGGER
-2589 ANPKSISDFYD
+2589 IS
-2600 ITLGN
+2600 
-2605 AFVNGGSRIE
+2605 SR
-2615 TISNGY
+2615 SY
-2621 VYSGAGGNG
+2621 VGGAGGNG
-2630 TINIGKIIN
+2630 TVTYTQLQSVSITSKYSSLPNIS
-2639 NTYVDFR
+2639 TT
-2646 EYLKNEIKNITVG
+2646 KNEAEQYEIT
-2659 KEISGSSILEI
+2659 
-2670 INSNKLE
+2670 INYFSTLSK
-2677 NGYYTFVVNEEKYKI
+2677 K
-2692 HLYSY
+2692 LYS
-2697 ENSQHWSENMTFGSG
+2697 
-2712 FDIGDNNF
+2712 
-2720 YAQSMVVVKVNGD
+2720 
-2733 LEIDKGVI
+2733 
-2741 VSPYYTEYG
+2741 
-2750 GPKGFTVYV
+2750 
-2759 TGKLTNNGVIDN
+2759 IDN
-2771 SHGAYAEGQNVYL
+2771 
-2784 WKNTD
+2784 
-2789 GTYEYVPAIG
+2789 
-2799 GKGAAQRNDS
+2799 
-2809 ANSPGYT
+2809 
-2816 GGNGSG
+2816 GS
-2822 RQTGGGGSG
+2822 
-2831 GYYNNGASGSGSFGT
+2831 
-2846 SYSGGSGGGGK
+2846 
-2857 DFYNSTDAMQNGG
+2857 
-2870 SGGSLIITDIVPS
+2870 
-2883 SSTAGGGAGNP
+2883 
-2894 GGIGNPNPANNG
+2894 
-2906 KNGTGG
+2906 
-2912 LLVISASKYINNGTI
+2912 
-2927 SAHGSMGGTG
+2927 
-2937 YAGGGSSGGGSIN
+2937 
-2950 IFTMFDIT
+2950 
-2958 EKGQVDVSGGASS
+2958 
-2971 TTGVAR
+2971 
-2977 GGIGGNG
+2977 
-2984 TISYNKIDHVVIS
+2984 
-2997 PIHLYPNLSKF
+2997 
-3008 DVECEKYEI
+3008 
-3017 VINYDT
+3017 
-3023 TIMKRLYSLDNGVTW
+3023 TW
-3038 LEYMDSFEIDKETTI
+3038 LEYKGSFNVNAGTI
-3053 LAKGINI
+3053 VQAKGVNT
-3060 DGIETDIVTFKV
+3060 DKTETEVISYTTPSSN
-3072 VLKDGI
+3072 GI
-3078 PYQVFDKSNAVLE
+3078 PYNTIDGNIESNAVLE

-3103 IIGKNLR
+3103 TIGKNLR
-3110 FYLGSEPSSDA
+3110 FYLGSEPSNDA
-3121 TIKIYDKDKKELL
+3121 TIKIYDKNNKELL

-3176 NEIIPSI
+3176 NETIPSI

-3218 YTEPITVETDT
+3218 YTEPITVETNT
-3229 TIFTRVVKDEKVVGS
+3229 TIFTRVVKDEKVIGS

-3249 TTVDNEEPTI
+3249 TSIDNVEP
-3259 EIDIPSEFDE
+3259 EISLDIDE
-3269 TIYYKLPTSYSVGVS
+3269 TIDKGIDIKIPTSYNLGIS
-3284 GGTSN
+3284 GGTTICKTGETTVTN
-3289 CYISDDVIKDTEKLS
+3289 ISELEVGTHEITC
-3304 PGIYTIKCEVTNG
+3304 TVTNG
-3317 AGITKSIEKNITVK
+3317 ANISKSVTKNVIIKEK
-3331 KARFLR
+3331 
-3337 EAILQNGVIES
+3337 EEQVIE
-3348 IPTLT
+3348 PT
-3353 ASSNKTDEKS
+3353 
-3363 GVYKSTETNSGNPT
+3363 TEETTNP
-3377 YYFRGN
+3377 
-3383 VENNNL
+3383 
-3389 NFAGYNWKIVRVNED
+3389 
-3404 GTIRIV
+3404 
-3410 MNDGINN
+3410 
-3417 NAKYKYDSSAFDF
+3417 
-3430 YYTGSGNLVKS
+3430 
-3441 PLENWYNSNIGNN
+3441 
-3454 SNYSLNVVTGDYF
+3454 
-3467 CEQAI
+3467 
-3472 VAYKQYF
+3472 
-3479 ADGYKTYN
+3479 
-3487 TTSKTSSMVAY
+3487 
-3498 DSYQARFKCQNDKN
+3498 
-3512 RHGIVSS
+3512 
-3519 SVGLLSY
+3519 
-3526 DEVLYAGGYPTR
+3526 
-3538 SNESYYLYSG
+3538 
-3548 VEYRLM
+3548 
-3554 SPSGN
+3554 
-3559 YPTLSFCYT
+3559 
-3568 WTVGNDGK
+3568 
-3576 LTIEDVKNAALILRP
+3576 
-3591 VINLK
+3591 
-3596 VNTRILDSGTG
+3596 
-3607 TSTDPYVVK
+3607 

>member
-267 NIKTKESN
+267 KIKTKESN
-275 NITKP
+275 NITDS
-280 EEPTTTKETTTKVT
+280 EETTTTTTTKVT

-341 EVEEARD
+341 EAEEATD

-382 EVEEEEN
+382 ESDEEEN

-447 DGNEIIISPD
+447 DGNEIIITPD

-471 VGEVTKVKINY
+471 AGEVTKVKINY
-482 SNNVEKVEY
+482 GSNVEKVEY

-496 VWQEYTGVFEVGPNT
+496 VWQEYTNVFEVGPNT

-523 YGDEG
+523 YDDEG
-528 NLLLQKTK
+528 NLLFQKTK

-544 GELFENVSKPS
+544 GEVIESTGGSVTPSK
-555 TPIKP
+555 
-560 NAPTT
+560 
-565 DPTDPSV
+565 PTDPSN
-572 PNTCTTCSC
+572 PDPTPSTCTTCSC
-581 VSGTYEVKI
+581 VDGSYNVKI
-590 IPTSRYV
+590 VPTSRYV

-603 KVKIEYEDGVT
+603 KIRIDYEDGVT
-614 KKEYKIGYDGQWQNY
+614 LKQYKLGINGTWQNY
-629 TGEISVNAGTIIYAR
+629 TGEITVTNGVEIFAK

-660 STSTTL
+660 T
-666 SDRTYKVYISS
+666 DVAIVGEKTYKVEVYPAR
-677 GTTSMDSTQKT
+677 TSIDSTETT
-688 TVSISTWRSDNL
+688 TVEISTWIKDNRVSL
-700 KNIEYSINGGEWTK
+700 EYSINGGEYQEYTK
-714 YNKAFEVGV
+714 KLEVGP

-728 AKATWEVDGVEL
+728 ARAKWILEDGTEINDQASATV
-740 VDQDTRTIYENKN
+740 YENKN
-753 GLRTSIST
+753 GLRTSISS
-761 SAKRIGG
+761 SAKKVGG
-768 SDEATVSLTTN
+768 ISQATIEITTN
-779 YKADKIEYTIDN
+779 LKADKKEYTLDNGASWKEYTGPFGVDANTLVCARSSKTNTDGTTQTSPMVCKYISEDDLNLRIIPSAYAARKGGYVTAEIKTDYNVEKIEYSLDN
-791 GASWNEYTKVFG
+791 GASWNEYTG
-803 VKGNTTVCAKATKTN
+803 ARVK
-818 TDETV
+818 
-823 QTSPTVCKYVSEDD
+823 
-837 LGLVIYASAYAARK
+837 
-851 NAYVTT
+851 
-857 TIKTKY
+857 
-863 NVDTLEYSIDSG
+863 ID
-875 VTWNAYEGE
+875 
-884 KVKVQAGSEIL
+884 AGSEIL
-895 ARATYRGKVVSTSLK
+895 ARATYKGKVVITSLS
-910 IDILPEPSVILD
+910 IDILANPSVILD

-939 IEIKTKEVARDVF
+939 IEIKTKEVAREIY
-952 YRINRGAWIKYTG
+952 YRINRGSWIKYTG

-997 VHVGNKPYVRIDTD
+997 VHVGNKPYVRIDTE

-1104 KDGNV
+1104 KDGKV

-1193 TSATSLVKISID
+1193 TSATSLVKVSID
-1205 YARSASIKKYKI
+1205 YAKSASIKKYRI
-1217 DNGSWI
+1217 DNGVWI

-1260 KPQYNIL
+1260 KPQYNAL

-1281 NSIQSS
+1281 NSMQSS

-1293 TNGTW
+1293 ANGTW

-1337 HYYILTIDLDKVGEN
+1337 HYYILTVDLDKVGEN
-1352 LYMRWDKQKVEA
+1352 LYMRWDMQKVEA

-1384 YNKALVSKQYRVIYD
+1384 YNKALVSKLYRVIYD

-1450 TITGDMTTPKR
+1450 TVTGDLVTPKQ

-1475 DSLLYEVGSKKADY
+1475 DSLLYEVGSKNADY

-1535 APNIEIN
+1535 APDIEIT
-1542 VLSKTVGTST
+1542 VLSTTVGTST
-1552 EVEINYGDSI
+1552 EVEINYGDAV
-1562 TTQYKVGETGT
+1562 TTLYKVGENGT

-1593 EDGSLTIYAK
+1593 QDGSLTIYAK
-1603 GIDQAGNEEEVKEI
+1603 GIDQAGNEQEVKEI

-1644 MILGRPTYITYDATT
+1644 MTLGRPTYITYDATT

-1745 EKIKVYTGNT
+1745 EKIKIYTGNT

-1768 KTLLSTTETVGVLT
+1768 KALLSTTETVGVLT
-1782 IVEIPESTY
+1782 IVEIPENTY
-1791 YVEINAGSQNLEVR
+1791 YVEINSGSATLEIR

-1815 IGEYTPIISIN
+1815 QEEYTPIIKIN

-1839 YYNEEYENEYSLDNG
+1839 YYNEEYQNEYSLDNG

-1862 PIKLIEPTNVIARTT
+1862 PIKLIDPTNVIARTT

-1892 IDPTEPVIELNI
+1892 IDPTEPVIELEVGNRI
-1904 PKTLLIGY
+1904 QLGY

-1947 EHKIICTAKTGTGKK
+1947 EHKIICTAKTGAGKK
-1962 ATVEKDIKVIDVSD
+1962 ATVEKDIKVIDMTDFEADSL
-1976 GLEGNSILEIIS
+1976 LEAIS
-1988 NEDIPTGRYSIKV
+1988 NEDIPSGKYTIKV
-2001 KDETYPVHMITLDG
+2001 NNETYPVHMITLDG

-2027 AYDVAT
+2027 EHDVAT
-2033 SSTYAQNMVIVKV
+2033 KDDYAQNMVIVKV
-2046 NGDLTID
+2046 NGDLEID
-2053 EGVTVGPYYDK
+2053 SGVTVSPYYDK

-2115 GGKSDTN
+2115 GGN
-2122 GTGRETGGG
+2122 
-2131 LSGGSTC
+2131 GGS
-2138 TKYGCGSSG
+2138 KVQ
-2147 FGSAGTSYSGGT
+2147 SASNGVQGATGT
-2159 GGGGIGWREG
+2159 
-2169 SAGNGSPNGGAGGV
+2169 
-2183 AGTNGSAGAGNPS
+2183 
-2196 GGTGGLLI
+2196 
-2204 IYADEYKNDGKIS
+2204 
-2217 ANGADS
+2217 
-2223 EKYGTR
+2223 
-2229 GGSSGGG
+2229 
-2236 SINIFVNQ
+2236 
-2244 QFTVDKLGIVPE
+2244 
-2256 LIYDEVKGY
+2256 
-2265 TSNATNGTINLGKI
+2265 
-2279 KNGQYYDLKE
+2279 
-2289 IINQANEEYRKNITI
+2289 
-2304 QGYSILS
+2304 
-2311 ILENENLNSGYYC
+2311 
-2324 FIVNNE
+2324 
-2330 KYQVHMITLDG
+2330 
-2341 NQHFTENKTF
+2341 
-2351 GDAYDVGTA
+2351 
-2360 STYAQNMVIVKVN
+2360 
-2373 GDLEI
+2373 
-2378 DSGVTVTPYYNEY
+2378 
-2391 GGPKGFTLYVT
+2391 
-2402 GKLTNKGTIDNSH
+2402 
-2415 GSKAEGQNVY
+2415 
-2425 LWKNTDGS
+2425 
-2433 YEYVPAIGGV
+2433 
-2443 GGKSIGSSS
+2443 
-2452 ITYANSGVD
+2452 
-2461 GVGRQTGGGGVSSG
+2461 GRQTGGGGSARNNCTNCG
-2475 YNTGTGGTG
+2475 PIAAGGTG

-2489 GTGSSASNGSKSDGS
+2489 GVGSGTQYNAPEVSQDG
-2504 NDGSS
+2504 GM
-2509 GGSSTES
+2509 GGAP
-2516 DTNYGS
+2516 D
-2522 GAGNPSGLAAVRGE
+2522 GAGNPT
-2536 NGTGGLLTIYADNF
+2536 NGTGGLLTIYANEYE
-2550 DNKGDL
+2550 NKGTIK
-2556 LACGYLGGKGDR
+2556 ATGNIGSSNS
-2568 YAGGSSGGG
+2568 AGASGGG
-2577 SINIFTNNSIEL
+2577 SVNIFTNQNIIDD
-2589 ANPKSISDFYD
+2589 NKGIVNIS
-2600 ITLGN
+2600 
-2605 AFVNGGSRIE
+2605 GGSPD
-2615 TISNGY
+2615 GAAKG
-2621 VYSGAGGNG
+2621 GAGGAG
-2630 TINIGKIIN
+2630 TV
-2639 NTYVDFR
+2639 TYTKLQPVT
-2646 EYLKNEIKNITVG
+2646 IT
-2659 KEISGSSILEI
+2659 
-2670 INSNKLE
+2670 SN
-2677 NGYYTFVVNEEKYKI
+2677 
-2692 HLYSY
+2692 YSY
-2697 ENSQHWSENMTFGSG
+2697 PIISTS
-2712 FDIGDNNF
+2712 
-2720 YAQSMVVVKVNGD
+2720 
-2733 LEIDKGVI
+2733 
-2741 VSPYYTEYG
+2741 
-2750 GPKGFTVYV
+2750 
-2759 TGKLTNNGVIDN
+2759 
-2771 SHGAYAEGQNVYL
+2771 
-2784 WKNTD
+2784 KNKT
-2789 GTYEYVPAIG
+2789 
-2799 GKGAAQRNDS
+2799 
-2809 ANSPGYT
+2809 
-2816 GGNGSG
+2816 
-2822 RQTGGGGSG
+2822 
-2831 GYYNNGASGSGSFGT
+2831 
-2846 SYSGGSGGGGK
+2846 
-2857 DFYNSTDAMQNGG
+2857 
-2870 SGGSLIITDIVPS
+2870 
-2883 SSTAGGGAGNP
+2883 
-2894 GGIGNPNPANNG
+2894 
-2906 KNGTGG
+2906 
-2912 LLVISASKYINNGTI
+2912 
-2927 SAHGSMGGTG
+2927 
-2937 YAGGGSSGGGSIN
+2937 
-2950 IFTMFDIT
+2950 
-2958 EKGQVDVSGGASS
+2958 
-2971 TTGVAR
+2971 
-2977 GGIGGNG
+2977 
-2984 TISYNKIDHVVIS
+2984 
-2997 PIHLYPNLSKF
+2997 
-3008 DVECEKYEI
+3008 EKYEI
-3017 VINYDT
+3017 TINYFST
-3023 TIMKRLYSLDNGVTW
+3023 LSKKLYSIDNGSTW
-3038 LEYMDSFEIDKETTI
+3038 LEYKGSFNVDAGTI
-3053 LAKGINI
+3053 VKAKGVNT
-3060 DGIETDIVTFKV
+3060 DKTETEVISYTTPS
-3072 VLKDGI
+3072 LNGI
-3078 PYQVFDKSNAVLE
+3078 PYNTIDGNIESNAVLE

-3103 IIGKNLR
+3103 TIGKNLR
-3110 FYLGSEPSSDA
+3110 FYLGSEPSNDA
-3121 TIKIYDKDKKELL
+3121 TIKIYDKNNKELL

-3176 NEIIPSI
+3176 NETVPSI

-3218 YTEPITVETDT
+3218 YTEPITVETNT
-3229 TIFTRVVKDEKVVGS
+3229 TIFTRVVKDEKVIGS

-3249 TTVDNEEPTI
+3249 TSIDNVEP
-3259 EIDIPSEFDE
+3259 EISLDVDE
-3269 TIYYKLPTSYSVGVS
+3269 TIDKGTDIKIPTSYNLGIS
-3284 GGTSN
+3284 GGTTICKTGETTITN
-3289 CYISDDVIKDTEKLS
+3289 ISELEVGTHEIT
-3304 PGIYTIKCEVTNG
+3304 CRVTNG
-3317 AGITKSIEKNITVK
+3317 ANISNSVTKNVIIKEK
-3331 KARFLR
+3331 
-3337 EAILQNGVIES
+3337 EEQVIE
-3348 IPTLT
+3348 PT
-3353 ASSNKTDEKS
+3353 
-3363 GVYKSTETNSGNPT
+3363 TEETTNP
-3377 YYFRGN
+3377 
-3383 VENNNL
+3383 
-3389 NFAGYNWKIVRVNED
+3389 
-3404 GTIRIV
+3404 
-3410 MNDGINN
+3410 
-3417 NAKYKYDSSAFDF
+3417 
-3430 YYTGSGNLVKS
+3430 
-3441 PLENWYNSNIGNN
+3441 
-3454 SNYSLNVVTGDYF
+3454 
-3467 CEQAI
+3467 
-3472 VAYKQYF
+3472 
-3479 ADGYKTYN
+3479 
-3487 TTSKTSSMVAY
+3487 
-3498 DSYQARFKCQNDKN
+3498 
-3512 RHGIVSS
+3512 
-3519 SVGLLSY
+3519 
-3526 DEVLYAGGYPTR
+3526 
-3538 SNESYYLYSG
+3538 
-3548 VEYRLM
+3548 
-3554 SPSGN
+3554 
-3559 YPTLSFCYT
+3559 
-3568 WTVGNDGK
+3568 
-3576 LTIEDVKNAALILRP
+3576 
-3591 VINLK
+3591 
-3596 VNTRILDSGTG
+3596 
-3607 TSTDPYVVK
+3607 

>member
-1 MERKKVPNIVGVS
+1 MERRKVPNIVGVS

-33 KKIDIFEKSG
+33 KKIYIFEKSG

-207 VTIEA
+207 VTTEA

-275 NITKP
+275 NKTEP
-280 EEPTTTKETTTKVT
+280 EEPTTTTKVTTTKVT

-341 EVEEARD
+341 EVEEAMD

-471 VGEVTKVKINY
+471 AGEVTKVKINY
-482 SNNVEKVEY
+482 GSNVEKVEY

-523 YGDEG
+523 YDDEG

-572 PNTCTTCSC
+572 PSTCTTCSC

-700 KNIEYSINGGEWTK
+700 KNIEYSINGGEWIK
-714 YNKAFEVGV
+714 YNKSFEVGV

-728 AKATWEVDGVEL
+728 ARATWEVDGVEL

-791 GASWNEYTKVFG
+791 GVTWNEYTKVFG

-922 GPSITGNPENTL
+922 GPNIIGNPENTL

-939 IEIKTKEVARDVF
+939 IEIKTKEVARDIF
-952 YRINRGAWIKYTG
+952 YRINRGSWIKYTG

-989 TSTYYVQN
+989 ISTYYVQN

-1044 YQPYTNEFEVTT
+1044 YQPYANEFEVTT

-1109 KLVNETEV
+1109 KLVNETKV

-1160 YAYVQSADGKG
+1160 YAYVSSSDGKG

-1193 TSATSLVKISID
+1193 TSATSLVKVSID
-1205 YARSASIKKYKI
+1205 YARSASIKKYRI

-1260 KPQYNIL
+1260 KPQYNAL

-1281 NSIQSS
+1281 NSMQSS

-1330 NEVILTD
+1330 NEVIITD
-1337 HYYILTIDLDKVGEN
+1337 HYYILTVDLDKVGEN

-1410 GKFKVTD
+1410 GKFKVID

-1450 TITGDMTTPKR
+1450 TITGDLVTPKQ

-1535 APNIEIN
+1535 APDIEIN
-1542 VLSKTVGTST
+1542 VLSTTVGTTT
-1552 EVEINYGDSI
+1552 EVEINYGDAV
-1562 TTQYKVGETGT
+1562 TTLYKVGETGT

-1623 NEFATPIINASDGY
+1623 NEFATPVINLSDGY

-1644 MILGRPTYITYDATT
+1644 MVLGKPTYITYDTT
-1659 TDVTNYY
+1659 ITDVTNYY

-1704 GKVTIPTNAVGKDTY
+1704 GKVTIPTNAVGGNTY
-1719 DNNLQTSETINRNSN
+1719 DNNLQTSEVINRNSN
-1734 KMFTVNNNLYG
+1734 KMFTVNSNLYG
-1745 EKIKVYTGNT
+1745 EKIKIYTGNT

-1782 IVEIPESTY
+1782 IVEIPENTY
-1791 YVEINAGSQNLEVR
+1791 YVEINSGSQNLEIR

-1815 IGEYTPIISIN
+1815 QEEYTPIIKIN

-1854 ASWKPYEG
+1854 TSWKPYEG

-1892 IDPTEPVIELNI
+1892 IDPTEPVIELELGNRI
-1904 PKTLLIGY
+1904 QLGY
-1912 DQKVPTY
+1912 DRELPTY
-1919 YKETLSGTTVECK
+1919 YKETPSGVTVECK
-1932 AGNTVITN
+1932 DGEKLVTNTKD
-1940 LNELEEG
+1940 LEEG
-1947 EHKIICTAKTGTGKK
+1947 EHTIVCTAITGAKKK
-1962 ATVEKDIKVIDVSD
+1962 ATAKKTINVIQIADIES
-1976 GLEGNSILEIIS
+1976 NSILETIS
-1988 NEDIPTGRYSIKV
+1988 KEDIPTGRYSIKV
-2001 KDETYPVHMITLDG
+2001 NNEVYPVHMITLDG
-2015 NQHFTENKTFGD
+2015 NQHFTNNKTFGD
-2027 AYDVAT
+2027 EHDVAT
-2033 SSTYAQNMVIVKV
+2033 KEDYAQNMVIVKV
-2046 NGDLTID
+2046 NGDLEID
-2053 EGVTVGPYYDK
+2053 SGVTVAPYYTE
-2064 SYGGPKGF
+2064 YGGPKGF

-2092 KAVGQNVYLWKN
+2092 KAEGQNVYLWKN
-2104 TDGTYEYVPAV
+2104 ADGTYEYVPAE
-2115 GGKSDTN
+2115 GGSGGPGGSSRN
-2122 GTGRETGGG
+2122 GVNGVNGVSGTGRQTGGG
-2131 LSGGSTC
+2131 GSGASYTNVNYRSGS
-2138 TKYGCGSSG
+2138 
-2147 FGSAGTSYSGGT
+2147 GSAGTSYSGGT
-2159 GGGGIGWREG
+2159 GGGGVDQI
-2169 SAGNGSPNGGAGGV
+2169 SASSGEANGGRGGY
-2183 AGTNGSAGAGNPS
+2183 GSGANSNSVGSGAGNPGGECRGNCNVGS
-2196 GGTGGLLI
+2196 TGTGGLLI
-2204 IYADEYKNDGKIS
+2204 IYADGYENHGTIKADGK
-2217 ANGADS
+2217 NGGA
-2223 EKYGTR
+2223 GNIAP

-2236 SINIFVNQ
+2236 SINIFTSQ
-2244 QFTVDKLGIVPE
+2244 STEIDQLGIITNTRYE
-2256 LIYDEVKGY
+2256 EIKGKSSNTGGSAL
-2265 TSNATNGTINLGKI
+2265 TSKSKTGGAGGTGTINIGAI
-2279 KNGQYYDLKE
+2279 RNGQYYDLKA
-2289 IINQANEEYRKNITI
+2289 IIEQDKEQYIKDVTI
-2304 QGYSILS
+2304 EGDSILS
-2311 ILENENLNSGYYC
+2311 IINNNNLKSGYYY
-2324 FIVNNE
+2324 FLANGE
-2330 KYQVHMITLDG
+2330 KYPVHMITLDG
-2341 NQHFTENKTF
+2341 NQHFTNNKTF
-2351 GDAYDVGTA
+2351 GDEHDVATKED
-2360 STYAQNMVIVKVN
+2360 YAQNMVIVKVN

-2378 DSGVTVTPYYNEY
+2378 DSGVTVAPYYTEY

-2415 GSKAEGQNVY
+2415 GAKAEGQNVY
-2425 LWKNTDGS
+2425 LWKNADGT
-2433 YEYVPAIGGV
+2433 YEYVPAEGGS
-2443 GGKSIGSSS
+2443 GGPGGSSR
-2452 ITYANSGVD
+2452 NGVNGVNGVSGT
-2461 GVGRQTGGGGVSSG
+2461 GRQTGGGGSG
-2475 YNTGTGGTG
+2475 ASYTNVNYRSGSGSAG

-2489 GTGSSASNGSKSDGS
+2489 GTGGGGVDQISASSGEANGGRGGYGS
-2504 NDGSS
+2504 GANSNS
-2509 GGSSTES
+2509 V
-2516 DTNYGS
+2516 GS
-2522 GAGNPSGLAAVRGE
+2522 GAGNPGGECRG
-2536 NGTGGLLTIYADNF
+2536 NCNVGSTGTGGLLIIYAD
-2550 DNKGDL
+2550 
-2556 LACGYLGGKGDR
+2556 GYENHGTIKADGKNGGAGNI
-2568 YAGGSSGGG
+2568 APGGSSGGG
-2577 SINIFTNNSIEL
+2577 SINIFSGIFIKKGS
-2589 ANPKSISDFYD
+2589 AYFS
-2600 ITLGN
+2600 
-2605 AFVNGGSRIE
+2605 GGSAL
-2615 TISNGY
+2615 TSKSKTG
-2621 VYSGAGGNG
+2621 GAGGNG
-2630 TINIGKIIN
+2630 TVTYTQLQPVIITSKYLTSPNISTSKSE
-2639 NTYVDFR
+2639 F
-2646 EYLKNEIKNITVG
+2646 
-2659 KEISGSSILEI
+2659 
-2670 INSNKLE
+2670 
-2677 NGYYTFVVNEEKYKI
+2677 EKYSI
-2692 HLYSY
+2692 TI
-2697 ENSQHWSENMTFGSG
+2697 NCF
-2712 FDIGDNNF
+2712 
-2720 YAQSMVVVKVNGD
+2720 
-2733 LEIDKGVI
+2733 
-2741 VSPYYTEYG
+2741 
-2750 GPKGFTVYV
+2750 
-2759 TGKLTNNGVIDN
+2759 
-2771 SHGAYAEGQNVYL
+2771 
-2784 WKNTD
+2784 
-2789 GTYEYVPAIG
+2789 
-2799 GKGAAQRNDS
+2799 
-2809 ANSPGYT
+2809 
-2816 GGNGSG
+2816 
-2822 RQTGGGGSG
+2822 
-2831 GYYNNGASGSGSFGT
+2831 
-2846 SYSGGSGGGGK
+2846 
-2857 DFYNSTDAMQNGG
+2857 ST
-2870 SGGSLIITDIVPS
+2870 
-2883 SSTAGGGAGNP
+2883 
-2894 GGIGNPNPANNG
+2894 
-2906 KNGTGG
+2906 
-2912 LLVISASKYINNGTI
+2912 
-2927 SAHGSMGGTG
+2927 
-2937 YAGGGSSGGGSIN
+2937 
-2950 IFTMFDIT
+2950 
-2958 EKGQVDVSGGASS
+2958 
-2971 TTGVAR
+2971 
-2977 GGIGGNG
+2977 
-2984 TISYNKIDHVVIS
+2984 
-2997 PIHLYPNLSKF
+2997 LSK
-3008 DVECEKYEI
+3008 K
-3017 VINYDT
+3017 
-3023 TIMKRLYSLDNGVTW
+3023 LYSLDNGSTW
-3038 LEYMDSFEIDKETTI
+3038 LEYKGLFNVVAGSVV
-3053 LAKGINI
+3053 LAKGIKTDKTETDVVTYNVPTSNGISNNAI
-3060 DGIETDIVTFKV
+3060 DG
-3072 VLKDGI
+3072 
-3078 PYQVFDKSNAVLE
+3078 DKSTSAILNA
-3091 INKDYIFTVSED
+3091 NKDYIFTVSED
-3103 IIGKNLR
+3103 TIGKNLR
-3110 FYLGSEPSSDA
+3110 FFLGSEVSNDA
-3121 TIKIYDKDKKELL
+3121 SIKIYDKNNKEILN
-3134 STTFVNNL
+3134 TTFVNNL

-3176 NEIIPSI
+3176 NETIPSI

-3191 SSKTIEITYPEGY
+3191 SNKTIEITYPEGY

-3218 YTEPITVETDT
+3218 YTEPITVETNT
-3229 TIFTRVVKDEKVVGS
+3229 TIFTRVVKDEKVIGS

-3249 TTVDNEEPTI
+3249 TRIDNVEPTI

-3269 TIYYKLPTSYSVGVS
+3269 TIYYKLPTSYSVGIS

-3289 CYISDDVIKDTEKLS
+3289 CYISDGVIKDTEKLS

-3317 AGITKSIEKNITVK
+3317 VGIRKSIEKNITVR
-3331 KARFLR
+3331 KARFLK

-3353 ASSNKTDEKS
+3353 TSSNKTDEKI

-3389 NFAGYNWKIVRVNED
+3389 NFAGYSWKIVRINED

-3410 MNDGINN
+3410 MNDGIND

-3487 TTSKTSSMVAY
+3487 TTSRTSSMVAY
-3498 DSYQARFKCQNDKN
+3498 DSYQATFKCQSDKN

-3526 DEVLYAGGYPTR
+3526 DEVLYAGGYPTM

-3607 TSTDPYVVK
+3607 TSADPYVVK

>member
-102 VVESKTHEWTKTGM
+102 VIESKTHEWTKTGM

-154 AEIVASGKWYVYF
+154 AEIIASGKWYVYF

-185 NVDNENPV
+185 QVDNENPV

-230 YVLGTKTHEYKNLEA
+230 YVLGTKTREYKNLEA
-245 NKEYKISI
+245 NKEYKITI

-267 NIKTKESN
+267 KIKTKESN
-275 NITKP
+275 NITDS
-280 EEPTTTKETTTKVT
+280 EETTTTTTTKVT

-341 EVEEARD
+341 EVEEATD

-382 EVEEEEN
+382 EVDEEEN

-471 VGEVTKVKINY
+471 AGEVTKVKINY

-523 YGDEG
+523 YDDEG

-572 PNTCTTCSC
+572 PSTCTTCSC

-728 AKATWEVDGVEL
+728 ARATWEVDGVEL

-791 GASWNEYTKVFG
+791 GVTWNEYTKVFG

-851 NAYVTT
+851 NAYVST

-895 ARATYRGKVVSTSLK
+895 ARATYRGTVVSTSLK

-939 IEIKTKEVARDVF
+939 IEINTKEVAREIY
-952 YRINRGAWIKYTG
+952 YRINRGSWIKYTG

-1011 PKGYLINGTQDKV
+1011 PKGYLITGTQDKV

-1067 VGTTTTQFTIVTV
+1067 VGTTTTQFTVVTV

-1193 TSATSLVKISID
+1193 TSATSLVKVSID
-1205 YARSASIKKYKI
+1205 YARSASIKKYRI

-1260 KPQYNIL
+1260 KPQYNAL

-1281 NSIQSS
+1281 NSMQSS

-1330 NEVILTD
+1330 NEVIITD
-1337 HYYILTIDLDKVGEN
+1337 HYYILTVDLDKVGEN

-1404 GWLKYN
+1404 GWIKYN
-1410 GKFKVTD
+1410 GKFKVID

-1450 TITGDMTTPKR
+1450 TITGDLVTPKQ

-1535 APNIEIN
+1535 APNIEIT
-1542 VLSKTVGTST
+1542 VLSTTVGTST
-1552 EVEINYGDSI
+1552 EVEINYGDAV
-1562 TTQYKVGETGT
+1562 TTLYKVGETGT

-1644 MILGRPTYITYDATT
+1644 MILGRPTYITYDTTT

-1704 GKVTIPTNAVGKDTY
+1704 GKVTIPTNAVGGDTY

-1745 EKIKVYTGNT
+1745 EKIKIYTGNT

-1782 IVEIPESTY
+1782 IVEILENTY
-1791 YVEINAGSQNLEVR
+1791 YVEINSGNDVLEIR

-1815 IGEYTPIISIN
+1815 QEEYTPIIKIN
-1826 EGGWAAE
+1826 EGGWAPE
-1833 KVATIT
+1833 KIATIT

-1892 IDPTEPVIELNI
+1892 IDPTEPVIELEVGNRI
-1904 PKTLLIGY
+1904 QLGY
-1912 DQKVPTY
+1912 DRTVPTY

-1932 AGNTVITN
+1932 TGNTVITN

-1947 EHKIICTAKTGTGKK
+1947 EHTIVCTAITGTKKK
-1962 ATVEKDIKVIDVSD
+1962 ATVKKTIKVVDVTD
-1976 GLEGNSILEIIS
+1976 GLTGDSILEVIS
-1988 NEDIPTGRYSIKV
+1988 KEDIPTGRYSIKV
-2001 KDETYPVHMITLDG
+2001 NNEVYPVHVITLDG

-2027 AYDVAT
+2027 EHDVAT
-2033 SSTYAQNMVIVKV
+2033 KDDYAQNMVIVKV
-2046 NGDLTID
+2046 NGDLEID
-2053 EGVTVGPYYDK
+2053 SGVTVAPYYTE
-2064 SYGGPKGF
+2064 YGGPKGF

-2092 KAVGQNVYLWKN
+2092 KAEGQNVYLWKN
-2104 TDGTYEYVPAV
+2104 TDGSYEYVPKA
-2115 GGKSDTN
+2115 GAAIDNTTTPASGKN
-2122 GTGRETGGG
+2122 GTGRQTGGG
-2131 LSGGSTC
+2131 GNAISHL
-2138 TKYGCGSSG
+2138 
-2147 FGSAGTSYSGGT
+2147 GSAGTSYSGGS
-2159 GGGGIGWREG
+2159 G
-2169 SAGNGSPNGGAGGV
+2169 SGVDGHAQPNGGAGGT
-2183 AGTNGSAGAGNPS
+2183 GTYGGSGAGNPGGS
-2196 GGTGGLLI
+2196 GVTGEAKGQNGTGGLLT
-2204 IYADEYKNDGKIS
+2204 IYANEYENKGTIS
-2217 ANGADS
+2217 AKGSNGGKAS
-2223 EKYGTR
+2223 ESSGA
-2229 GGSSGGG
+2229 SSGGG
-2236 SINIFVNQ
+2236 SINIFTNQ
-2244 QFTVDKLGIVPE
+2244 NTGINQLGI
-2256 LIYDEVKGY
+2256 ITNTRYDEIKGITNNVGGERISSRSY
-2265 TSNATNGTINLGKI
+2265 AGGAGGNGTLNIGEI
-2279 KNGQYYDLKE
+2279 RDGQYYDLKA
-2289 IINQANEEYRKNITI
+2289 IIDQDKEQYIKDVTI
-2304 QGYSILS
+2304 EGESILS
-2311 ILENENLNSGYYC
+2311 IINNNNLKSGYYY
-2324 FIVNNE
+2324 FVANGE
-2330 KYQVHMITLDG
+2330 KYPVHMITLDG

-2351 GDAYDVGTA
+2351 GDEHDVATKDD
-2360 STYAQNMVIVKVN
+2360 YAQNMVIVKVN

-2378 DSGVTVTPYYNEY
+2378 DSGVTVAPYYTEY

-2415 GSKAEGQNVY
+2415 GAKAEGQNVY

-2433 YEYVPAIGGV
+2433 YEYVPKAGAAIDNTTTPAS
-2443 GGKSIGSSS
+2443 GKNG
-2452 ITYANSGVD
+2452 T
-2461 GVGRQTGGGGVSSG
+2461 GRQTGGGGNAISHLGSA
-2475 YNTGTGGTG
+2475 G

-2489 GTGSSASNGSKSDGS
+2489 GSGSGVDGHAQPNGGAGGTGTYG
-2504 NDGSS
+2504 
-2509 GGSSTES
+2509 
-2516 DTNYGS
+2516 GS
-2522 GAGNPSGLAAVRGE
+2522 GAGNPGGSGVTGE
-2536 NGTGGLLTIYADNF
+2536 AKGQNGTGGLLTIYANEYE
-2550 DNKGDL
+2550 NKGTIS
-2556 LACGYLGGKGDR
+2556 AKGSNGGKASESSG
-2568 YAGGSSGGG
+2568 ASSGGG
-2577 SINIFTNNSIEL
+2577 SINIFTNQNIRTYGTILYSGGER
-2589 ANPKSISDFYD
+2589 IS
-2600 ITLGN
+2600 
-2605 AFVNGGSRIE
+2605 SR
-2615 TISNGY
+2615 SY
-2621 VYSGAGGNG
+2621 VGGAGGNG
-2630 TINIGKIIN
+2630 TVTYTQLQSVSITSKYSSLPNIS
-2639 NTYVDFR
+2639 TS
-2646 EYLKNEIKNITVG
+2646 KNE
-2659 KEISGSSILEI
+2659 
-2670 INSNKLE
+2670 
-2677 NGYYTFVVNEEKYKI
+2677 F
-2692 HLYSY
+2692 
-2697 ENSQHWSENMTFGSG
+2697 
-2712 FDIGDNNF
+2712 
-2720 YAQSMVVVKVNGD
+2720 
-2733 LEIDKGVI
+2733 
-2741 VSPYYTEYG
+2741 
-2750 GPKGFTVYV
+2750 
-2759 TGKLTNNGVIDN
+2759 
-2771 SHGAYAEGQNVYL
+2771 
-2784 WKNTD
+2784 
-2789 GTYEYVPAIG
+2789 
-2799 GKGAAQRNDS
+2799 
-2809 ANSPGYT
+2809 
-2816 GGNGSG
+2816 
-2822 RQTGGGGSG
+2822 
-2831 GYYNNGASGSGSFGT
+2831 
-2846 SYSGGSGGGGK
+2846 
-2857 DFYNSTDAMQNGG
+2857 
-2870 SGGSLIITDIVPS
+2870 
-2883 SSTAGGGAGNP
+2883 
-2894 GGIGNPNPANNG
+2894 
-2906 KNGTGG
+2906 
-2912 LLVISASKYINNGTI
+2912 
-2927 SAHGSMGGTG
+2927 
-2937 YAGGGSSGGGSIN
+2937 
-2950 IFTMFDIT
+2950 
-2958 EKGQVDVSGGASS
+2958 
-2971 TTGVAR
+2971 
-2977 GGIGGNG
+2977 
-2984 TISYNKIDHVVIS
+2984 
-2997 PIHLYPNLSKF
+2997 
-3008 DVECEKYEI
+3008 EKYEI
-3017 VINYDT
+3017 TINYFST
-3023 TIMKRLYSLDNGVTW
+3023 LSKKLYSVDNGSTW
-3038 LEYMDSFEIDKETTI
+3038 LEYKGSLNVNAGTI
-3053 LAKGINI
+3053 VQAKGVNT
-3060 DGIETDIVTFKV
+3060 DKTETEVISYTTPS
-3072 VLKDGI
+3072 LNGI
-3078 PYQVFDKSNAVLE
+3078 PYNTIDGNIESNAVLE
-3091 INKDYIFTVSED
+3091 INKDYTFAVSED
-3103 IIGKNLR
+3103 TIGKNLR

-3121 TIKIYDKDKKELL
+3121 TIKIYDKDNKELL

-3176 NEIIPSI
+3176 NETVPSI

-3218 YTEPITVETDT
+3218 YTEPITVETNT
-3229 TIFTRVVKDEKVVGS
+3229 TIFTRVVKDEKVIGS

-3249 TTVDNEEPTI
+3249 TSIDNVEP
-3259 EIDIPSEFDE
+3259 EISLDIDE
-3269 TIYYKLPTSYSVGVS
+3269 TIDKGTDIKIPTSYNLGIS
-3284 GGTSN
+3284 GGTTICKTGETTITN
-3289 CYISDDVIKDTEKLS
+3289 ISELEVGTHEITC
-3304 PGIYTIKCEVTNG
+3304 TVTNG
-3317 AGITKSIEKNITVK
+3317 ANISKSVTKNVIIKEK
-3331 KARFLR
+3331 
-3337 EAILQNGVIES
+3337 EEQVIE
-3348 IPTLT
+3348 PT
-3353 ASSNKTDEKS
+3353 
-3363 GVYKSTETNSGNPT
+3363 TEETTNP
-3377 YYFRGN
+3377 
-3383 VENNNL
+3383 
-3389 NFAGYNWKIVRVNED
+3389 
-3404 GTIRIV
+3404 
-3410 MNDGINN
+3410 
-3417 NAKYKYDSSAFDF
+3417 
-3430 YYTGSGNLVKS
+3430 
-3441 PLENWYNSNIGNN
+3441 
-3454 SNYSLNVVTGDYF
+3454 
-3467 CEQAI
+3467 
-3472 VAYKQYF
+3472 
-3479 ADGYKTYN
+3479 
-3487 TTSKTSSMVAY
+3487 
-3498 DSYQARFKCQNDKN
+3498 
-3512 RHGIVSS
+3512 
-3519 SVGLLSY
+3519 
-3526 DEVLYAGGYPTR
+3526 
-3538 SNESYYLYSG
+3538 
-3548 VEYRLM
+3548 
-3554 SPSGN
+3554 
-3559 YPTLSFCYT
+3559 
-3568 WTVGNDGK
+3568 
-3576 LTIEDVKNAALILRP
+3576 
-3591 VINLK
+3591 
-3596 VNTRILDSGTG
+3596 
-3607 TSTDPYVVK
+3607 